1 MGISF
6 KDSLSHR
13 EKQSVVVKTMA
24 VDLPVTQAAI
34 NVNDFTPCTD
44 GRYDIYNQYTDENCS
59 TVDSLKNV
67 QVDSNQINITQEVNS
82 QYIPFSIPRYWDGID
97 LMDMFIQFHYVN
109 KDGASG
115 ISNAINVRYNDDTI
129 LCAWLIDDNVTSA
142 AGEVDFEITATG
154 VNEKGN
160 NYLWKSRPNGKL
172 TVLEA
177 LSYDGIIKPTDD
189 WYTGFVNTMTSYVA
203 DAKKY
208 SDAAAASAAS
218 IDAEKIAADVTA
230 RVNQQVAT
238 ELQSYYTRT
247 EVDTI
252 VGQIDG
258 LKDLTVDYDSATG
271 VLTFKNKDA
280 VIANPTINSL
290 SNLKVSYAVTD
301 GVGKI
306 TFLNG
311 EEEITTVEIGNVNP
325 SAEWTNALRS
335 DITSEISAATGE
347 LKTSIQEV
355 KTQADKT
362 DETLG
367 TVQSDLSST
376 KESVESLQTDV
387 ETAKNEATEAK
398 TTASSLKTKIDGNSE
413 AITQLN
419 NSISSLEEKV
429 NNLPSTQG
437 NVYDLTFEDV
447 NEGTR
452 ISLLENDEV
461 KSSHVVSGGGGGGTT
476 TSTITIARVTSEKA
490 VFLLGN
496 TVSINYEFTSIDNA
510 GDTTGNGTA
519 TWKVGNTTVATSTAV
534 QGKNSFDITSYL
546 KAGENTI
553 RLSITDTMGTIGT
566 KTWTITVVE
575 LKVESTFDD
584 TLFYSGEVT
593 FRYTPYGNISK
604 QIVFKLDGKNIGGVT
619 TSVSGRQMT
628 QTLPAQAHGSHLLEV
643 YMTAVINGETFQSNS
658 IYRDIIWIDAES
670 TVPVIGCAVAKL
682 SVTQY
687 NTVLIPYVVY
697 DPTHNP
703 ATIALAVD
711 GVKTSTLT
719 VSRTEQTWSYKPS
732 VTGEHKLT
740 ITCGDTVKTITAT
753 VDELGIDVSPVTTN
767 LAIDFNPAGK
777 TNADETKL
785 WTDGTYHLTVSDNF
799 DWSNGG
805 YQIDDDGDTYFCV
818 KAGTT
823 AVIDYPL
830 FKDDAKKTGKEF
842 KLMYRCTNVRNY
854 DAQVLSCLS
863 GGIGL
868 NVCAQTAELKSEQN
882 SLSTPYAEDNYME
895 LEFNILPDNPYR
907 EMVTWIDGIPQHFE
921 LYETSDSFTQ
931 TSSVGI
937 TIGSDDCDVHIYRM
951 KAYTMNLTDD
961 EMLDNFIADAKNADE
976 MIDRYIRNN
985 ILDSSGNLDPDIL
998 AEKCP
1003 DLRIIKIDTPR
1014 FTTSKKDKVA
1024 STSFQQIYKN
1034 GRVVDNW
1041 ISYDGIHNGQGTSSE
1056 YYGESGRNLELN
1068 CKNGFTFSDGQTAE
1082 KYSMSKNA
1090 IPINYFNIKLNI
1102 ASSENIN
1109 NSYLASEFNRFNP
1122 HVRSAKKKD
1131 PRVRD
1136 TMEFHPCVVF
1146 IRETD
1151 LENAVEFKD
1160 GEWHFYG
1167 CGNIGN
1173 SKKNSEAFG
1182 MNPENHKE
1190 FIVEVSNNVDPQ
1202 CRFLSDDLSA
1212 EGWDGDTSF
1221 EFRYSNPD
1229 CTDEEIQA
1237 GKDAWQAL
1245 LTWVVNADA
1254 KEFVAHFEDHFVKD
1268 SLLFFYLFTER
1279 HTMVDNRAKNT
1290 FWHTEDLIH
1299 WDVDFDY
1306 DNDTAMGN
1314 DNEGGLTLTYGY
1326 EDTDTIGTKSVFN
1339 AADSKVWCMIRDNF
1353 QTDLDSMYQSLE
1365 SKLAWSSTRILSEM
1379 EQEQAMK
1386 PERLWVA
1393 DMRRKY
1399 FRTYEDNGTTSY
1411 IPMMN
1416 GDKKMQRRQYQKYQ
1430 DKYVASKHVS
1440 STATADVITIRAYTP
1455 TNWQGVAPDGT
1466 FHIVPYAD
1474 TYIVVRFGSNL
1485 SKVRAKRG
1493 KTYDIKSTIAAMN
1506 DTEVYVYNASMIQ
1519 SIGDIAPFYPG
1530 YTDFNQ
1536 GVKLTDLTIGSGV
1549 SGYQN
1554 TNLND
1559 FGIGNNVLLQHL
1571 NLQNLP
1577 NLKKAVSLEKCVSLI
1592 DFLADGSG
1600 ITGVVLPTGGKIT
1613 TAHIPA
1619 VASLTGRN
1627 IYFLTDLQ
1635 LANFDNLVTLSL
1647 DTCPTIDILDY
1658 VTKAKNL
1665 SRARLIGIDWTLS
1678 DTAVLDR
1685 LYGMA
1690 GIDENGYNTA
1700 RSVLAGKVHIPVM
1713 RERKLADYRAAWPD
1727 LEITYDTLINQFTVT
1742 FKNDN
1747 GDVLDVQY
1755 VDKGEKPVDPI
1766 TRKENPIS
1774 TPTKASTVENDFTF
1788 DKWDTELVPIF
1799 GNVTI
1804 TATYKSTRRNYTIR
1818 YMGKGTVKQETKAPY
1833 GTNVLYTGD
1842 TPSYTSEETA
1852 YKYYLFTGWD
1862 QSGYVTGDKTINAVY
1877 DSCEYSQGYF
1887 DGKKLADLRPVEI
1900 YALIKVG
1907 LESTVLNDKDSLSI
1921 ELGHD
1926 YSYSDIEEHVL
1937 IDKKTVFNGTNH
1949 VDTELSLFEEDRDF
1963 VMAID
1968 FMFDQNN
1975 SNNAVL
1981 AQCFQT
1987 NGMDGF
1993 RLWYQDN
2000 PKLTW
2005 GTASTAAAAL
2015 GRREIIVLRH
2025 VKGENG
2031 LHVYNSNLAGSE
2043 VAYVNLNR
2051 ARATATNAP
2060 IVFGCSRA
2068 DDGGYENYAV
2078 GTIYWSKV
2086 WFADLGETACK
2097 QLAAWTH
2104 ENIPFEMMGFKRFYL
2119 SDNSSKRCSLT
2130 FLAST
2135 LLSRQMALST
2145 LSTNEGGWAECTLN
2159 KVLNTRMFAA
2169 FPIVWQQII
2178 KKVKVAS
2185 SIGNMLTEISSSDC
2199 YLTIPSAY
2207 ELDPS
2212 MTQEPYCY
2220 EGTPI
2225 SWMTTNKSRA
2235 CAYDGGNNA
2244 TYWTRSPN
2252 VSYSSYGFMVDENG
2266 SLYGYF
2272 YPYNEGGIRLM
2283 FSI

>member
-1 MGISF
+1 MAISF
-6 KDSLSHR
+6 SDSLKKSTSALETVIPH
-13 EKQSVVVKTMA
+13 EEVS
-24 VDLPVTQAAI
+24 TQAVVI
-34 NVNDFTPCTD
+34 SEEYTLCTD
-44 GRYDIYNQYTDENCS
+44 GRYEIYTQYFDSNCS
-59 TVDSLKNV
+59 TVDNLKNITV
-67 QVDSNQINITQEVNS
+67 DAAQVNITQETNS
-82 QYIPFSIPRYWDGID
+82 QYIPFMIPRYWDGID
-97 LMDMFIQFHYVN
+97 LLPMLIQFHYSN
-109 KDGASG
+109 KDGTGG
-115 ISNAINVRYNDDTI
+115 ISNAVNVRYNNDTI
-129 LCAWLIDDNVTSA
+129 VCAWLIDANVTA
-142 AGEVDFEITATG
+142 VAGDVAFEITATG
-154 VNEKGN
+154 VNEKGR
-160 NYLWKSRPNGKL
+160 NYIWKTRPNGKL

-177 LSYDGIIKPTDD
+177 LTNDGIVKPTDD
-189 WYTGFVNTMTSYVA
+189 WYTGFVNTMTGYVA
-203 DAKKY
+203 EAKKY
-208 SDAAAASAAS
+208 ADSASASASS
-218 IDAEKIAADVTA
+218 IDVEQIAANVTS
-230 RVNQQVAT
+230 RVNQQVNE
-238 ELQSYYTRT
+238 ELQNYYTKVQ
-247 EVDTI
+247 VDTML
-252 VGQIDG
+252 GEIDG
-258 LKDLTVDYDSATG
+258 LKDLTVLYDPLSG
-271 VLTFKNKDA
+271 VLTFKNKEK

-301 GVGKI
+301 GIGKL
-306 TFLNG
+306 TFKNG
-311 EEEITTVEIGNVNP
+311 ELEITSVEIGNVNP

-335 DITSEISAATGE
+335 DITAEITSAVGKVDATAQESKEQIGTLNE
-347 LKTSIQEV
+347 TVESIKTE
-355 KTQADKT
+355 
-362 DETLG
+362 LG
-367 TVQSDLSST
+367 TA
-376 KESVESLQTDV
+376 KENIGSLQTNV
-387 ETAKNEATEAK
+387 SEAKAEATEAK
-398 TTASSLKTKIDGNSE
+398 TTASSLKSGIDGNSE

-419 NSISSLEEKV
+419 NSVSALEEKV
-429 NNLPSTQG
+429 NGLPTSQG
-437 NVYDLTFEDV
+437 NVYDLTFEDLDA
-447 NEGTR
+447 GTR
-452 ISLLENDEV
+452 ISLLENDQI
-461 KSSHVVSGGGGGGTT
+461 KSSHVVSGGGGGVT
-476 TSTITIARVTSEKA
+476 TSTITITRVTSEKA
-490 VFLLGN
+490 VFLQGN
-496 TVSINYEFTSIDNA
+496 TVLIEYQFASVDNA

-519 TWKVGNTTVATSTAV
+519 TWRVGNTTVATSTAI
-534 QGKNSFDITSYL
+534 QGKNSFDITNYL

-553 RLSITDTMGTIGT
+553 RLSIADTMGTIGT
-566 KTWTITVVE
+566 KTWTVTVVE
-575 LKVESTFDD
+575 LKVESSFDD

-604 QIVFKLDGKNIGGVT
+604 QVVFKLDGKNIGGTT
-619 TSVSGRQMT
+619 TSISGRQMT
-628 QTLPAQAHGSHLLEV
+628 QTIPTQSHGSHLLEV
-643 YMTAVINGETFQSNS
+643 YMTAVINDETFQSNS
-658 IYRDIIWIDAES
+658 IYRDIIWIDSES
-670 TVPVIGCAVAKL
+670 SVPVIGCAMADL

-703 ATIALAVD
+703 ATVTLAVD
-711 GVKTSTLT
+711 GVKTATLS
-719 VSRTEQTWSYKPS
+719 VGRTEQTWSYKP
-732 VTGEHKLT
+732 TTAGKHTLT
-740 ITCGDTVKTITAT
+740 ITCGETVKTISAN
-753 VDELGIDVSPVTTN
+753 VEELGIDVSPVTTN
-767 LAIDFNPAGK
+767 LAIDFNPSGK
-777 TNADETKL
+777 TNSDETRL

-805 YQIDDDGDTYFCV
+805 YQIDEDGDTYFCV

-823 AVIDYPL
+823 AVIDHQL

-842 KLMYRCTNVRNY
+842 KIMYRCTNVRNY

-863 GGIGL
+863 GGIGV
-868 NVCAQTAELKSEQN
+868 NICAQTAELKSEQN
-882 SLSTPYAEDNYME
+882 TLSTPYAEDNYME

-931 TSSVGI
+931 TSPVGI
-937 TIGSDDCDVHIYRM
+937 TIGSDDCDVHIYRI
-951 KAYTMNLTDD
+951 KAYTMKLTDD
-961 EMLDNFIADAKNADE
+961 EMMDNFIADAKNADE
-976 MIDRYIRNN
+976 MINRYIRNN
-985 ILDSSGNLDPDIL
+985 ILDSSGNLDPDVL

-1014 FTTSKKDKVA
+1014 FTTSKKDKVS

-1056 YYGESGRNLELN
+1056 HYGESGRNLELN

-1082 KYSMSKNA
+1082 KYSMSENA

-1109 NSYLASEFNRFNP
+1109 NSYLANEFNRFNP
-1122 HVRSAKKKD
+1122 HIRSAKKKD

-1151 LENAVEFKD
+1151 IENAVEFKD

-1182 MNPENHKE
+1182 MDSENHKE

-1221 EFRYSNPD
+1221 EFRYSNPN
-1229 CTDEEIQA
+1229 CTEEEIQA

-1299 WDVDFDY
+1299 WDIDMDY

-1353 QTDLDSMYQSLE
+1353 QTELASMYQSLE
-1365 SKLAWSSTRILSEM
+1365 SKLAWSSNRILTEM

-1416 GDKKMQRRQYQKYQ
+1416 GDKKMQRRQFQKYQ
-1430 DKYVASKHVS
+1430 EKYIASKYVSA
-1440 STATADVITIRAYTP
+1440 TATADVITIRAYTP
-1455 TNWQGVAPDGT
+1455 INWAGVAPDGT

-1474 TYIVVRFGSNL
+1474 TYVAVRFGSNL

-1493 KTYDIKSTIAAMN
+1493 KTYDVKSTIAAMN

-1536 GVKLTDLTIGSGV
+1536 GIKLTDLTVGSGV

-1554 TNLND
+1554 TNLSD
-1559 FGIGNNVLLQHL
+1559 FSIGNNVLLQHL

-1600 ITGVVLPTGGKIT
+1600 ITGVVLPTGGKLT

-1619 VASLTGRN
+1619 ITSLTGRN
-1627 IYFLTDLQ
+1627 VYFLTDLQ
-1635 LANFDNLVTLSL
+1635 IAGFDNLVTLSL
-1647 DTCPTIDILDY
+1647 DNCPTIDILDF
-1658 VTKAKNL
+1658 VNKAKNL
-1665 SRARLIGIDWTLS
+1665 SRARLIGIDWTLE
-1678 DTAVLDR
+1678 DTTILDK

-1690 GIDENGYNTA
+1690 GIDENGYNTEKA
-1700 RSVLAGKVHIPVM
+1700 VLSGSVHVPVM
-1713 RERKLADYRAAWPD
+1713 KERKLADYRAAWPD
-1727 LEITYDTLINQFTVT
+1727 LDITYDTLINQFTVT

-1755 VDKGEKPVDPI
+1755 VDKGDKPVDPI
-1766 TRKENPIS
+1766 KRKENPIEA
-1774 TPTKASTVENDFTF
+1774 PTKASTVEDDFTF
-1788 DKWDTELVPIF
+1788 DKWDTTFAAVFSNII
-1799 GNVTI
+1799 I
-1804 TATYKSTRRNYTIR
+1804 TATYKSSRRNYTIK
-1818 YMGKGTVKQETKAPY
+1818 YVAKGTVKQETKAPY

-1842 TPSYTSEETA
+1842 IPTYTAEETA

-1862 QSGYVTGDKTINAVY
+1862 QSGYVNGDKTINAVY

-1887 DGKKLADLRPVEI
+1887 DDKDLDKMKPVEI

-1907 LESTVLNDKDSLSI
+1907 LETTVLHDKDHLSI

-1937 IDKKTVFNGTNH
+1937 IDKKTVFNGSNY
-1949 VDTELSLFEEDRDF
+1949 VDTELKLFEKDRDF
-1963 VMAID
+1963 VLAID
-1968 FMFDQNN
+1968 FSFDTTN

-1993 RLWYQDN
+1993 KLWYQDS
-2000 PKLTW
+2000 PKVTW
-2005 GTASTAAAAL
+2005 GTASTSAATL

-2025 VKGENG
+2025 IKGENG
-2031 LHVYNSNLAGSE
+2031 IHVYNSNLSGSD
-2043 VAYVNLNR
+2043 VAYVNLNK
-2051 ARATATNAP
+2051 ARATSADAP

-2068 DDGGYENYAV
+2068 DDGNYENYAV
-2078 GTIYWSKV
+2078 GAVYWSKV
-2086 WFADLGETACK
+2086 WFADLGEAACK
-2097 QLAAWTH
+2097 KLAAWTH
-2104 ENIPFEMMGFKRFYL
+2104 EQIPFDVMGFKRYYL
-2119 SDNSSKRCSLT
+2119 SDNTSRRCSLS
-2130 FLAST
+2130 FLAAN

-2145 LSTNEGGWAECTLN
+2145 MSTNEGGWADCNLN
-2159 KVLNTRMFAA
+2159 NTLNTRVIEA

-2178 KKVKVAS
+2178 KKVKVS
-2185 SIGNMLTEISSSDC
+2185 SSVGNMSSEITSSDC
-2199 YLTIPSAY
+2199 YLTIPSVY

-2220 EGTPI
+2220 EGSPI
-2225 SWMTTNKSRA
+2225 SWMTTNSSRA
-2235 CAYDGGNNA
+2235 CSSAGGDNA
-2244 TYWTRSPN
+2244 SYWTRSPN
-2252 VSYSSYGFMVDENG
+2252 VSYSSYSFMVDENG

-2272 YPYNEGGIRLM
+2272 YPYNEGGVRLI

>member
-1 MGISF
+1 MAISF
-6 KDSLSHR
+6 SDSLKKSTSALETVIPH
-13 EKQSVVVKTMA
+13 EEVS
-24 VDLPVTQAAI
+24 TQAVVI
-34 NVNDFTPCTD
+34 SEEYTLCTD
-44 GRYDIYNQYTDENCS
+44 GRYEIYTQYFDSNCS
-59 TVDSLKNV
+59 TVDNLKNITV
-67 QVDSNQINITQEVNS
+67 DAAQVNITQETNS
-82 QYIPFSIPRYWDGID
+82 QYIPFMIPRYWDGID
-97 LMDMFIQFHYVN
+97 LLPMLIQFHYSN
-109 KDGASG
+109 KDGTGG
-115 ISNAINVRYNDDTI
+115 ISNAVNVRYNNDTI
-129 LCAWLIDDNVTSA
+129 VCAWLIDANVTA
-142 AGEVDFEITATG
+142 VAGDVAFEITATG
-154 VNEKGN
+154 VNEKGR
-160 NYLWKSRPNGKL
+160 NYIWKTRPNGKL

-177 LSYDGIIKPTDD
+177 LTNDGIVKPTDD
-189 WYTGFVNTMTSYVA
+189 WYTGFVNTMTGYVA
-203 DAKKY
+203 EAKKY
-208 SDAAAASAAS
+208 ADSASASASS
-218 IDAEKIAADVTA
+218 IDVEQIAANVTS
-230 RVNQQVAT
+230 RVNQQVNE
-238 ELQSYYTRT
+238 ELQNYYTKVQ
-247 EVDTI
+247 VDTML
-252 VGQIDG
+252 GEIDG
-258 LKDLTVDYDSATG
+258 LKDLTVLYDPLSG
-271 VLTFKNKDA
+271 VLTFKNKEK

-301 GVGKI
+301 GIGKL
-306 TFLNG
+306 TFKNG
-311 EEEITTVEIGNVNP
+311 ELEITSVEIGNVNP

-335 DITSEISAATGE
+335 DITAEITSAVGKVDATAQESKEQIGTLNE
-347 LKTSIQEV
+347 TVESIKTE
-355 KTQADKT
+355 
-362 DETLG
+362 LG
-367 TVQSDLSST
+367 TA
-376 KESVESLQTDV
+376 KENIGSLQTNV
-387 ETAKNEATEAK
+387 SEAKAEATEAK
-398 TTASSLKTKIDGNSE
+398 TTASSLKSGIDGNSE

-419 NSISSLEEKV
+419 NSVSALEEKV
-429 NNLPSTQG
+429 NGLPTSQG
-437 NVYDLTFEDV
+437 NVYDLTFEDLDA
-447 NEGTR
+447 GTR
-452 ISLLENDEV
+452 ISLLENDQI
-461 KSSHVVSGGGGGGTT
+461 KSSHVVSGGGGGVT
-476 TSTITIARVTSEKA
+476 TSTITITRVTSEKA
-490 VFLLGN
+490 VFLQGN
-496 TVSINYEFTSIDNA
+496 TVLIEYQFASVDNA

-519 TWKVGNTTVATSTAV
+519 TWRVGNTTVATSTAI
-534 QGKNSFDITSYL
+534 QGKNSFDITNYL

-553 RLSITDTMGTIGT
+553 RLSIADTMGTIGT
-566 KTWTITVVE
+566 KTWTVTVVE
-575 LKVESTFDD
+575 LKVESSFDD

-604 QIVFKLDGKNIGGVT
+604 QVVFKLDGKNIGGTT
-619 TSVSGRQMT
+619 TSISGRQMT
-628 QTLPAQAHGSHLLEV
+628 QTIPTQSHGSHLLEV
-643 YMTAVINGETFQSNS
+643 YMTAVINDETFQSNS
-658 IYRDIIWIDAES
+658 IYRDIIWIDSES
-670 TVPVIGCAVAKL
+670 SVPVIGCAMVDL

-703 ATIALAVD
+703 ATVTLAVD
-711 GVKTSTLT
+711 GVKTATLS
-719 VSRTEQTWSYKPS
+719 VGRTEQTWSYKP
-732 VTGEHKLT
+732 TTAGKHTLT
-740 ITCGDTVKTITAT
+740 ITCGETVKTISAN
-753 VDELGIDVSPVTTN
+753 VEELGIDVSPVTTN
-767 LAIDFNPAGK
+767 LAIDFNPSGK
-777 TNADETKL
+777 TNSDETRL

-805 YQIDDDGDTYFCV
+805 YQIDEDGDTYFCV

-823 AVIDYPL
+823 AVIDHQL

-842 KLMYRCTNVRNY
+842 KIMYRCTNVRNY

-863 GGIGL
+863 GGIGV
-868 NVCAQTAELKSEQN
+868 NICAQTAELKSEQN
-882 SLSTPYAEDNYME
+882 TLSTPYAEDNYME

-931 TSSVGI
+931 TSPVGI
-937 TIGSDDCDVHIYRM
+937 TIGSDDCDVHIYRI

-961 EMLDNFIADAKNADE
+961 EMMDNFIADAKNADE
-976 MIDRYIRNN
+976 MINRYIRNN
-985 ILDSSGNLDPDIL
+985 ILDSSGNLDPDVL

-1014 FTTSKKDKVA
+1014 FTTSKKDKVS

-1056 YYGESGRNLELN
+1056 HYGESGRNLELN

-1082 KYSMSKNA
+1082 KYSMSENA

-1109 NSYLASEFNRFNP
+1109 NSYLANEFNRFNP
-1122 HVRSAKKKD
+1122 HIRSAKKKD

-1151 LENAVEFKD
+1151 IENAVEFKD

-1182 MNPENHKE
+1182 MDSENHKE

-1221 EFRYSNPD
+1221 EFRYSNPN
-1229 CTDEEIQA
+1229 CTEEEIQA

-1299 WDVDFDY
+1299 WDIDMDY

-1353 QTDLDSMYQSLE
+1353 QTELASMYQSLE
-1365 SKLAWSSTRILSEM
+1365 SKLAWSSNRILTEM

-1416 GDKKMQRRQYQKYQ
+1416 GDKKMQRRQFQKYQ
-1430 DKYVASKHVS
+1430 EKYIASKYVSA
-1440 STATADVITIRAYTP
+1440 TATADVITIRAYTP
-1455 TNWQGVAPDGT
+1455 INWAGVAPDGT

-1474 TYIVVRFGSNL
+1474 TYVAVRFGSNL

-1493 KTYDIKSTIAAMN
+1493 KTYDVKSTIAAMN

-1536 GVKLTDLTIGSGV
+1536 GIKLTDLTVGSGV

-1554 TNLND
+1554 TNLSD
-1559 FGIGNNVLLQHL
+1559 FSIGNNVLLQHL

-1600 ITGVVLPTGGKIT
+1600 ITGVVLPTGGKLT

-1619 VASLTGRN
+1619 ITSLTGRN
-1627 IYFLTDLQ
+1627 VYFLTDLQ
-1635 LANFDNLVTLSL
+1635 IAGFDNLVTLSL
-1647 DTCPTIDILDY
+1647 DNCPTIDILDF
-1658 VTKAKNL
+1658 VNKAKNL
-1665 SRARLIGIDWTLS
+1665 SRARLIGIDWTLE
-1678 DTAVLDR
+1678 DTTILDK

-1690 GIDENGYNTA
+1690 GIDENGYNTEKA
-1700 RSVLAGKVHIPVM
+1700 VLSGSVHVPVM
-1713 RERKLADYRAAWPD
+1713 KERKLADYRAAWPD
-1727 LEITYDTLINQFTVT
+1727 LDITYDTLINQFTVT

-1755 VDKGEKPVDPI
+1755 VDKGDKPVDPI
-1766 TRKENPIS
+1766 KRKENPIEA
-1774 TPTKASTVENDFTF
+1774 PTKASTVEDDFTF
-1788 DKWDTELVPIF
+1788 DKWDTTFAAVFSNII
-1799 GNVTI
+1799 I
-1804 TATYKSTRRNYTIR
+1804 TATYKSSRRNYTIK
-1818 YMGKGTVKQETKAPY
+1818 YVAKGTVKQETKAPY

-1842 TPSYTSEETA
+1842 IPTYTAEETA

-1862 QSGYVTGDKTINAVY
+1862 QSGYVNGDKTINAVY

-1887 DGKKLADLRPVEI
+1887 DDKDLDKMKPVEI

-1907 LESTVLNDKDSLSI
+1907 LETTVLHDKDHLSI

-1937 IDKKTVFNGTNH
+1937 IDKKTVFNGSNY
-1949 VDTELSLFEEDRDF
+1949 VDTELKLFEKDRDF
-1963 VMAID
+1963 VLAID
-1968 FMFDQNN
+1968 FSFDTTN

-1993 RLWYQDN
+1993 KLWYQDS
-2000 PKLTW
+2000 PKVTW
-2005 GTASTAAAAL
+2005 GTASTSAATL

-2025 VKGENG
+2025 IKGENG
-2031 LHVYNSNLAGSE
+2031 IHVYNSNLSGSD
-2043 VAYVNLNR
+2043 VAYVNLNK
-2051 ARATATNAP
+2051 ARATSADAP

-2068 DDGGYENYAV
+2068 DDGNYENYAV
-2078 GTIYWSKV
+2078 GAVYWSKV
-2086 WFADLGETACK
+2086 WFADLGEAACK
-2097 QLAAWTH
+2097 KLAAWTH
-2104 ENIPFEMMGFKRFYL
+2104 EQIPFDVMGFKRYYL
-2119 SDNSSKRCSLT
+2119 SDNTSRRCSLS
-2130 FLAST
+2130 FLAAN

-2145 LSTNEGGWAECTLN
+2145 MSTNEGGWADCNLN
-2159 KVLNTRMFAA
+2159 NTLNTRVIEA

-2178 KKVKVAS
+2178 KKVKVS
-2185 SIGNMLTEISSSDC
+2185 SSVGNMSSEITSSDC
-2199 YLTIPSAY
+2199 YLTIPSVY

-2220 EGTPI
+2220 EGSPI
-2225 SWMTTNKSRA
+2225 SWMTTNSSRA
-2235 CAYDGGNNA
+2235 CSSAGGDNA
-2244 TYWTRSPN
+2244 SYWTRSPN
-2252 VSYSSYGFMVDENG
+2252 VSYSSYSFMVDENG

-2272 YPYNEGGIRLM
+2272 YPYNEGGVRLI

>member
-575 LKVESTFDD
+575 LKAESTFDD

-921 LYETSDSFTQ
+921 LYESSDSFTQ
-931 TSSVGI
+931 TSPVGV
-937 TIGSDDCDVHIYRM
+937 TIGSDDCDVHIYRI

-985 ILDSSGNLDPDIL
+985 ILDSSGNLDPDVL

-1003 DLRIIKIDTPR
+1003 KLRIIKIDAPR
-1014 FTTSKKDKVA
+1014 FTTGKKDKVV
-1024 STSFQQIYKN
+1024 STSFQQIYKG
-1034 GRVVDNW
+1034 GRAVDNW
-1041 ISYDGIHNGQGTSSE
+1041 ISHNGIHNGQGTSSE
-1056 YYGESGRNLELN
+1056 HYGESGRNLELN
-1068 CKNGFTFSDGQTAE
+1068 CKNGFTFSDGQTTE
-1082 KYSMSKNA
+1082 KYSMSENA

-1109 NSYLASEFNRFNP
+1109 NSYLANEFNRFNP
-1122 HVRSAKKKD
+1122 HIRSAKKKD

-1151 LENAVEFKD
+1151 IENAVEFKD

-1182 MNPENHKE
+1182 MDSENHKE

-1221 EFRYSNPD
+1221 EFRYSNPN
-1229 CTDEEIQA
+1229 CTKEEIQA

-1299 WDVDFDY
+1299 WDIDMDY

-1353 QTDLDSMYQSLE
+1353 QTELASMYQSLE
-1365 SKLAWSSTRILSEM
+1365 SKLAWSSNRILTEM

-1416 GDKKMQRRQYQKYQ
+1416 GDKKMQRRQFQKYQ
-1430 DKYVASKHVS
+1430 EKYIASKYVSA
-1440 STATADVITIRAYTP
+1440 TATADVITIRAYTP
-1455 TNWQGVAPDGT
+1455 INWTGVAPDGT

-1474 TYIVVRFGSNL
+1474 TYAAVRFGSNL

-1493 KTYDIKSTIAAMN
+1493 KTYDVKSTIAAMN

-1536 GVKLTDLTIGSGV
+1536 GIKLTDLTVGSGV

-1554 TNLND
+1554 TNLSD
-1559 FGIGNNVLLQHL
+1559 FSIGNNVLLQHL

-1577 NLKKAVSLEKCVSLI
+1577 NLKKAVSLEKCVSLL

-1600 ITGVVLPTGGKIT
+1600 ITGVVLPTGGKLT

-1619 VASLTGRN
+1619 ITSLTGRN
-1627 IYFLTDLQ
+1627 VYFLTDLQ
-1635 LANFDNLVTLSL
+1635 IAGFDNLVTLSL
-1647 DTCPTIDILDY
+1647 DNCPTIDILDF
-1658 VTKAKNL
+1658 VNKAKNL
-1665 SRARLIGIDWTLS
+1665 SRARLIGIDWTLE
-1678 DTAVLDR
+1678 DTTILDK

-1690 GIDENGYNTA
+1690 GIDENGYNTEKA
-1700 RSVLAGKVHIPVM
+1700 VLSGSVHVPVM
-1713 RERKLADYRAAWPD
+1713 KERKLADYRAAWPD
-1727 LEITYDTLINQFTVT
+1727 LDITYDTLINQFTVT

-1755 VDKGEKPVDPI
+1755 VDKGDKPVDPI
-1766 TRKENPIS
+1766 KRKENPIEA
-1774 TPTKASTVENDFTF
+1774 PTKASTVEDDFTF
-1788 DKWDTELVPIF
+1788 DKWDTTFAAVFSNII
-1799 GNVTI
+1799 I
-1804 TATYKSTRRNYTIR
+1804 TATYKSSRRNYTIK
-1818 YMGKGTVKQETKAPY
+1818 YVAKGTVKQETKAPY

-1842 TPSYTSEETA
+1842 IPTYTAEETA

-1862 QSGYVTGDKTINAVY
+1862 QSGYVNGDKTINAVY

-1887 DGKKLADLRPVEI
+1887 DDKDLDKMKPVEI

-1907 LESTVLNDKDSLSI
+1907 LETTVLHDKDHLSI

-1937 IDKKTVFNGTNH
+1937 IDKKTVFNGSNY
-1949 VDTELSLFEEDRDF
+1949 VDTELKLFEKDRDF
-1963 VMAID
+1963 VLAID
-1968 FMFDQNN
+1968 FSFDTTN

-1993 RLWYQDN
+1993 KLWYQDS
-2000 PKLTW
+2000 PKVTW
-2005 GTASTAAAAL
+2005 GTASTSAATL

-2025 VKGENG
+2025 IKGENG
-2031 LHVYNSNLAGSE
+2031 IHVYNSNLSGSD
-2043 VAYVNLNR
+2043 VAYVNLNK
-2051 ARATATNAP
+2051 ARATSADAP

-2068 DDGGYENYAV
+2068 DDGNYENYAV
-2078 GTIYWSKV
+2078 GAVYWSKV
-2086 WFADLGETACK
+2086 WFADLGEAACK
-2097 QLAAWTH
+2097 KLAAWTH
-2104 ENIPFEMMGFKRFYL
+2104 EQIPFDVMGFKRYYL
-2119 SDNSSKRCSLT
+2119 SDNTSRRCSLS
-2130 FLAST
+2130 FLAAN

-2145 LSTNEGGWAECTLN
+2145 MSTNEGGWADCNLN
-2159 KVLNTRMFAA
+2159 NTLNTRVIEA

-2178 KKVKVAS
+2178 KKVKVS
-2185 SIGNMLTEISSSDC
+2185 SSVGNMSSEITSSDC
-2199 YLTIPSAY
+2199 YLTIPSVY

-2220 EGTPI
+2220 EGSPI
-2225 SWMTTNKSRA
+2225 SWMTTNSSRA
-2235 CAYDGGNNA
+2235 CSSAGGDNA
-2244 TYWTRSPN
+2244 SYWTRSPN
-2252 VSYSSYGFMVDENG
+2252 VSYSSYSFMVDENG

-2272 YPYNEGGIRLM
+2272 YPYNEGGVRLI

>member
-1 MGISF
+1 MAISF
-6 KDSLSHR
+6 SDSLKKSTSALETVIPH
-13 EKQSVVVKTMA
+13 EEVS
-24 VDLPVTQAAI
+24 TQAVVI
-34 NVNDFTPCTD
+34 SEEYTLCTD
-44 GRYDIYNQYTDENCS
+44 GRYEIYTQYFDSNCS
-59 TVDSLKNV
+59 TVDNLKNITV
-67 QVDSNQINITQEVNS
+67 DAAQVNITQETNS
-82 QYIPFSIPRYWDGID
+82 QYIPFMIPRYWDGID
-97 LMDMFIQFHYVN
+97 LLPMLIQFHYSN
-109 KDGASG
+109 KDGTGG
-115 ISNAINVRYNDDTI
+115 ISNAVNVRYNNDTI
-129 LCAWLIDDNVTSA
+129 VCAWLIDANVTA
-142 AGEVDFEITATG
+142 VAGDVAFEITATG
-154 VNEKGN
+154 VNEKGR
-160 NYLWKSRPNGKL
+160 NYIWKTRPNGKL

-177 LSYDGIIKPTDD
+177 LTNDGIVKPTDD
-189 WYTGFVNTMTSYVA
+189 WYTGFVNTMTGYVA
-203 DAKKY
+203 EAKKY
-208 SDAAAASAAS
+208 ADSASASASS
-218 IDAEKIAADVTA
+218 IDVEQIAANVTS
-230 RVNQQVAT
+230 RVNQQVNE
-238 ELQSYYTRT
+238 ELQNYYTKVQ
-247 EVDTI
+247 VDTML
-252 VGQIDG
+252 GEIDG
-258 LKDLTVDYDSATG
+258 LKDLTVLYDPLSG
-271 VLTFKNKDA
+271 VLTFKNKEK

-301 GVGKI
+301 GIGKL
-306 TFLNG
+306 TFKNG
-311 EEEITTVEIGNVNP
+311 ELEITSVEIGNVNP

-335 DITSEISAATGE
+335 DITAEITSAVGKVDATAQESKEQIGTLNE
-347 LKTSIQEV
+347 TVESIKTE
-355 KTQADKT
+355 
-362 DETLG
+362 LG
-367 TVQSDLSST
+367 TA
-376 KESVESLQTDV
+376 KENIGSLQTNV
-387 ETAKNEATEAK
+387 SEAKAEATEAK
-398 TTASSLKTKIDGNSE
+398 TTASSLKSGIDGNSE

-419 NSISSLEEKV
+419 NSVSALEEKV
-429 NNLPSTQG
+429 NGLPTSQG
-437 NVYDLTFEDV
+437 NVYDLTFEDLDA
-447 NEGTR
+447 GTR
-452 ISLLENDEV
+452 ISLLENDQI
-461 KSSHVVSGGGGGGTT
+461 KSSHVVSGGGGGVT
-476 TSTITIARVTSEKA
+476 TSTITITRVTSEKA
-490 VFLLGN
+490 VFLQGN
-496 TVSINYEFTSIDNA
+496 TVLIEYQFASVDNA

-519 TWKVGNTTVATSTAV
+519 TWRVGNTTVATSTAI
-534 QGKNSFDITSYL
+534 QGKNSFDITNYL

-553 RLSITDTMGTIGT
+553 RLSIADTMGTIGT
-566 KTWTITVVE
+566 KTWTVTVVE
-575 LKVESTFDD
+575 LKVESSFDD

-604 QIVFKLDGKNIGGVT
+604 QVVFKLDGKNIGGTT
-619 TSVSGRQMT
+619 TSISGRQMT
-628 QTLPAQAHGSHLLEV
+628 QTIPTQSHGSHLLEV
-643 YMTAVINGETFQSNS
+643 YMTAVINDETFQSNS
-658 IYRDIIWIDAES
+658 IYRDIIWIDSES
-670 TVPVIGCAVAKL
+670 SVPVIGCAMADL

-703 ATIALAVD
+703 ATVTLAVD
-711 GVKTSTLT
+711 GVKTATLS
-719 VSRTEQTWSYKPS
+719 VGRTEQTWSYKP
-732 VTGEHKLT
+732 TTAGKHTLT
-740 ITCGDTVKTITAT
+740 ITCGETVKTISAN
-753 VDELGIDVSPVTTN
+753 VEELGIDVSPVTTN
-767 LAIDFNPAGK
+767 LAIDFNPSGK
-777 TNADETKL
+777 TNSDETRL

-805 YQIDDDGDTYFCV
+805 YQIDEDGDTYFCV

-823 AVIDYPL
+823 AVIDHQL

-842 KLMYRCTNVRNY
+842 KIMYRCTNVRNY

-863 GGIGL
+863 GGIGV
-868 NVCAQTAELKSEQN
+868 NICAQTAELKSEQN
-882 SLSTPYAEDNYME
+882 TLSTPYAEDNYME

-931 TSSVGI
+931 TSPVGI
-937 TIGSDDCDVHIYRM
+937 TIGSDDCDVHIYRI

-961 EMLDNFIADAKNADE
+961 EMMDNFIADAKNADE
-976 MIDRYIRNN
+976 MINRYIRNN
-985 ILDSSGNLDPDIL
+985 ILDSSGNLDPDVL

-1014 FTTSKKDKVA
+1014 FTTSKKDKVS

-1056 YYGESGRNLELN
+1056 HYGESGRNLELN

-1082 KYSMSKNA
+1082 KYSMSENA

-1109 NSYLASEFNRFNP
+1109 NSYLANEFNRFNP
-1122 HVRSAKKKD
+1122 HIRSAKKKD

-1151 LENAVEFKD
+1151 IENAVEFKD

-1182 MNPENHKE
+1182 MDSENHKE

-1221 EFRYSNPD
+1221 EFRYSNPN
-1229 CTDEEIQA
+1229 CTEEEIQA

-1299 WDVDFDY
+1299 WDIDMDY

-1353 QTDLDSMYQSLE
+1353 QTELASMYQSLE
-1365 SKLAWSSTRILSEM
+1365 SKLAWSSNRILTEM

-1416 GDKKMQRRQYQKYQ
+1416 GDKKMQRRQFQKYQ
-1430 DKYVASKHVS
+1430 EKYIASKYVSA
-1440 STATADVITIRAYTP
+1440 TATADVITIRAYTP
-1455 TNWQGVAPDGT
+1455 INWAGVAPDGT

-1474 TYIVVRFGSNL
+1474 TYVAVRFGSNL

-1493 KTYDIKSTIAAMN
+1493 KTYDVKSTIAAMN

-1536 GVKLTDLTIGSGV
+1536 GIKLTDLTVGSGV

-1554 TNLND
+1554 TNLSD
-1559 FGIGNNVLLQHL
+1559 FSIGNNVLLQHL

-1600 ITGVVLPTGGKIT
+1600 ITGVVLPTGGKLT

-1619 VASLTGRN
+1619 ITSLTGRN
-1627 IYFLTDLQ
+1627 VYFLTDLQ
-1635 LANFDNLVTLSL
+1635 IAGFDNLVTLSL
-1647 DTCPTIDILDY
+1647 DNCPTIDILDF
-1658 VTKAKNL
+1658 VNKAKNL
-1665 SRARLIGIDWTLS
+1665 SRARLIGIDWTLE
-1678 DTAVLDR
+1678 DTTILDK

-1690 GIDENGYNTA
+1690 GIDENGYNTEKA
-1700 RSVLAGKVHIPVM
+1700 VLSGSVHVPVM
-1713 RERKLADYRAAWPD
+1713 KERKLADYRAAWPD
-1727 LEITYDTLINQFTVT
+1727 LDITYDTLINQFTVT

-1755 VDKGEKPVDPI
+1755 VDKGDKPVDPI
-1766 TRKENPIS
+1766 KRKENPIEA
-1774 TPTKASTVENDFTF
+1774 PTKASTVEDDFTF
-1788 DKWDTELVPIF
+1788 DKWDTTFAAVFSNII
-1799 GNVTI
+1799 I
-1804 TATYKSTRRNYTIR
+1804 TATYKSSRRNYTIK
-1818 YMGKGTVKQETKAPY
+1818 YVAKGTVKQETKAPY

-1842 TPSYTSEETA
+1842 IPTYTAEETA

-1862 QSGYVTGDKTINAVY
+1862 QSGYVNGDKTINAVY

-1887 DGKKLADLRPVEI
+1887 DDKDLDKMKPVEI

-1907 LESTVLNDKDSLSI
+1907 LETTVLHDKDHLSI

-1937 IDKKTVFNGTNH
+1937 IDKKTVFNGSNY
-1949 VDTELSLFEEDRDF
+1949 VDTELKLFEKDRDF
-1963 VMAID
+1963 VLAID
-1968 FMFDQNN
+1968 FSFDTTN

-1993 RLWYQDN
+1993 KLWYQDS
-2000 PKLTW
+2000 PKVTW
-2005 GTASTAAAAL
+2005 GTASSNAATL
-2015 GRREIIVLRH
+2015 GKREIIVLRH
-2025 VKGENG
+2025 IKGENG
-2031 LHVYNSNLAGSE
+2031 LHVYNSNLSGTE
-2043 VAYVNLNR
+2043 VAYVNLNK
-2051 ARATATNAP
+2051 ARITSTDAP

-2068 DDGGYENYAV
+2068 DDGNYENYAV
-2078 GTIYWSKV
+2078 GTVYWSKV
-2086 WFADLGETACK
+2086 WFADLGEEACK
-2097 QLAAWTH
+2097 QLATWTH
-2104 ENIPFEMMGFKRFYL
+2104 EQISFEMMGLKRYYL
-2119 SDNSSKRCSLT
+2119 SDNTSKRCALS
-2130 FLAST
+2130 FLAAN

-2145 LSTNEGGWAECTLN
+2145 MSTNEGGWATCNLN
-2159 KVLNTRMFAA
+2159 NTLNTRVFQA
-2169 FPIVWQQII
+2169 FPTVWQQII
-2178 KKVKVAS
+2178 KKVKVS
-2185 SIGNMLTEISSSDC
+2185 SSVGNMSSEITSSDC
-2199 YLTIPSAY
+2199 YLTIPSVY

-2220 EGTPI
+2220 EGSPI
-2225 SWMTTNKSRA
+2225 SWMTTNKSRR

-2244 TYWTRSPN
+2244 AYWTRSPN
-2252 VSYSSYGFMVDENG
+2252 IAYSTYAFMVDENG

>member
-1 MGISF
+1 MAISF
-6 KDSLSHR
+6 QDNFKKSVPISETSVLHKDISP
-13 EKQSVVVKTMA
+13 QAVVDA
-24 VDLPVTQAAI
+24 SDYIL
-34 NVNDFTPCTD
+34 CTD
-44 GRYDIYNQYTDENCS
+44 GRYEIYNQYTDSNYS
-59 TVDSLKNV
+59 TVDNLKNV
-67 QVDSNQINITQEVNS
+67 TVDANQINITQETNS
-82 QYIPFSIPRYWDGID
+82 QYIPFLIPRYWDGID
-97 LMDMFIQFHYVN
+97 LLPMFIQFNYSN
-109 KDGASG
+109 KNGTGG
-115 ISNAINVRYNDDTI
+115 ISNAVNVRYNSDTI
-129 LCAWLIDDNVTSA
+129 ICAWLIDENVTA
-142 AGEVDFEITATG
+142 VAGDVTFEITATG
-154 VNEKGN
+154 VNEKGRT
-160 NYLWKSRPNGKL
+160 YIWKTRPNGKL

-177 LSYDGIIKPTDD
+177 LTSGGIVKPTDD
-189 WYTGFVNTMTSYVA
+189 WYTGFVNTMTGYVA
-203 DAKKY
+203 EAKKY
-208 SDAAAASAAS
+208 ADSASASASS
-218 IDAEKIAADVTA
+218 IDVEQIAANVTS
-230 RVNQQVAT
+230 RVNQQVNE
-238 ELQSYYTRT
+238 ELQNYYTKVQ
-247 EVDTI
+247 VDTML
-252 VGQIDG
+252 GEIDG
-258 LKDLTVDYDSATG
+258 LKDLTVLYDPLSG
-271 VLTFKNKDA
+271 VLTFKNKEK

-301 GVGKI
+301 GIGKL
-306 TFLNG
+306 TFKNG
-311 EEEITTVEIGNVNP
+311 ELEITSVEIGNVNP

-335 DITSEISAATGE
+335 DITAEITSAVGKVDATAQESKEQIGTLNE
-347 LKTSIQEV
+347 TVESIKTE
-355 KTQADKT
+355 
-362 DETLG
+362 LG
-367 TVQSDLSST
+367 TA
-376 KESVESLQTDV
+376 KENIGSLQTNV
-387 ETAKNEATEAK
+387 SEAKAEATEAK
-398 TTASSLKTKIDGNSE
+398 TTASSLKSGIDGNSE

-419 NSISSLEEKV
+419 NSVSALEEKV
-429 NNLPSTQG
+429 NGLPTSQG
-437 NVYDLTFEDV
+437 NVYDLTFEDLDA
-447 NEGTR
+447 GTR
-452 ISLLENDEV
+452 ISLLENDQI
-461 KSSHVVSGGGGGGTT
+461 KSSHVVSGGGGGVT
-476 TSTITIARVTSEKA
+476 TSTITITRVTSEKA
-490 VFLLGN
+490 VFLQGN
-496 TVSINYEFTSIDNA
+496 TVLIEYQFASVDNA

-519 TWKVGNTTVATSTAV
+519 TWRVGNTTVATSTAI
-534 QGKNSFDITSYL
+534 QGKNSFDITNYL

-553 RLSITDTMGTIGT
+553 RLSIADTMGTIGT
-566 KTWTITVVE
+566 KTWTVTVVE
-575 LKVESTFDD
+575 LKVESSFDD

-604 QIVFKLDGKNIGGVT
+604 QVVFKLDGKNIGGTT
-619 TSVSGRQMT
+619 TSISGRQMT
-628 QTLPAQAHGSHLLEV
+628 QTIPTQSHGSHLLEV
-643 YMTAVINGETFQSNS
+643 YMTAVINDETFQSNS
-658 IYRDIIWIDAES
+658 IYRDIIWIDSES
-670 TVPVIGCAVAKL
+670 SVPVIGCAMADL

-703 ATIALAVD
+703 ATVTLAVD
-711 GVKTSTLT
+711 GVKTATLS
-719 VSRTEQTWSYKPS
+719 VGRTEQTWSYKP
-732 VTGEHKLT
+732 TTAGKHTLT
-740 ITCGDTVKTITAT
+740 ITCGETVKTISAN
-753 VDELGIDVSPVTTN
+753 VEELGIDVSPVTTN
-767 LAIDFNPAGK
+767 LAIDFNPSGK
-777 TNADETKL
+777 TNSDETRL

-823 AVIDYPL
+823 AVIDYQL

-842 KLMYRCTNVRNY
+842 KIMYRCTNVRNY

-863 GGIGL
+863 GGIGV
-868 NVCAQTAELKSEQN
+868 NICAQTAELKSEQN
-882 SLSTPYAEDNYME
+882 TLSTPYAEDNYME

-931 TSSVGI
+931 TSPVGI
-937 TIGSDDCDVHIYRM
+937 TIGSDDCDVHIYRI

-961 EMLDNFIADAKNADE
+961 EMMDNFIADAKNADE
-976 MIDRYIRNN
+976 MINRYIRNN
-985 ILDSSGNLDPDIL
+985 ILDSSGNLDPDVL

-1014 FTTSKKDKVA
+1014 FTTSKKDKVS

-1056 YYGESGRNLELN
+1056 HYGESGRNLELN

-1082 KYSMSKNA
+1082 KYSMSENA

-1109 NSYLASEFNRFNP
+1109 NSYLANEFNRFNP
-1122 HVRSAKKKD
+1122 HIRSAKKKD

-1151 LENAVEFKD
+1151 IENAVEFKD

-1182 MNPENHKE
+1182 MDSENHKE

-1221 EFRYSNPD
+1221 EFRYSNPN
-1229 CTDEEIQA
+1229 CTEEEIQA

-1299 WDVDFDY
+1299 WDIDMDY

-1353 QTDLDSMYQSLE
+1353 QTELASMYQSLE
-1365 SKLAWSSTRILSEM
+1365 SKLAWSSNRILTEM

-1416 GDKKMQRRQYQKYQ
+1416 GDKKMQRRQFQKYQ
-1430 DKYVASKHVS
+1430 EKYIASKYVSA
-1440 STATADVITIRAYTP
+1440 TATADVITIRAYTP
-1455 TNWQGVAPDGT
+1455 INWTGVAPDGT

-1474 TYIVVRFGSNL
+1474 TYVAVRFGSNL

-1493 KTYDIKSTIAAMN
+1493 KTYDVKSTIAAMN

-1536 GVKLTDLTIGSGV
+1536 GIKLTDLTVGSGV

-1554 TNLND
+1554 TNLSD
-1559 FGIGNNVLLQHL
+1559 FSIGNNVLLQHL

-1577 NLKKAVSLEKCVSLI
+1577 NLKKAVSLEKCVSLL

-1600 ITGVVLPTGGKIT
+1600 ITGVVLPTGGKLT

-1619 VASLTGRN
+1619 VASLAGRN

-1635 LANFDNLVTLSL
+1635 LAGFDNLVTLSL
-1647 DTCPTIDILDY
+1647 DTCPAIDILDY
-1658 VTKAKNL
+1658 VAKAKNL
-1665 SRARLIGIDWTLS
+1665 SRARLIGIDWNLP
-1678 DTAVLDR
+1678 DTTILDR
-1685 LYGMA
+1685 LYEMA

-1700 RSVLAGKVHIPVM
+1700 KSVLSGSVHVPVM
-1713 RERKLADYRAAWPD
+1713 RERKLADYSVAWPD
-1727 LEITYDTLINQFTVT
+1727 LEITYDTLINQFTAT
-1742 FKNDN
+1742 FENEN

-1774 TPTKASTVENDFTF
+1774 TPTKESTIENDFTF
-1788 DKWDTELVPIF
+1788 DKWDTEFVPLF
-1799 GNVTI
+1799 ANVVI
-1804 TATYKSTRRNYTIR
+1804 TATYKSTRRNYTIK
-1818 YMGKGTVKQETKAPY
+1818 YIAKGTVKQETKAPY

-1842 TPSYTSEETA
+1842 IPIYTAEETA

-1862 QSGYVTGDKTINAVY
+1862 QSGYVTGNKTINAVY
-1877 DSCEYSQGYF
+1877 DACEYSQGYF
-1887 DGKKLADLRPVEI
+1887 DNKKLADMRPVEI

-1907 LESTVLNDKDSLSI
+1907 LESTILNDKDPLSI

-1937 IDKKTVFNGTNH
+1937 INKKTVFNGTNH
-1949 VDTELSLFEEDRDF
+1949 VDTGVSLFEKDRDF

-1968 FMFDQNN
+1968 FVFDQNN
-1975 SNNAVL
+1975 TNNAVL

-1993 RLWYQDN
+1993 RLWYQDS

-2005 GTASTAAAAL
+2005 GTASTTASSL
-2015 GRREIIVLRH
+2015 GRREIVVLRH

-2031 LHVYNSNLAGSE
+2031 LHVYNSNLSGSE
-2043 VAYVNLNR
+2043 VSYVNLSKTR
-2051 ARATATNAP
+2051 VTSADAP

-2068 DDGGYENYAV
+2068 DDGSYENHAV
-2078 GTIYWSKV
+2078 GAVYWSKV
-2086 WFADLGETACK
+2086 WFADLGEAACK

-2130 FLAST
+2130 FLASI

-2145 LSTNEGGWAECTLN
+2145 LSTNEGGWAACNLN
-2159 KVLNTRMFAA
+2159 KILNTRMFEA

-2178 KKVKVAS
+2178 KQVKVAS
-2185 SIGNMLTEISSSDC
+2185 SVGNMSTEISSSDC

-2244 TYWTRSPN
+2244 SYWTRSPN
-2252 VSYSSYGFMVDENG
+2252 VTYSSYGFMVDENG

>member
-1 MGISF
+1 MAISF
-6 KDSLSHR
+6 QDNFKKSVPISETSVLHKDISP
-13 EKQSVVVKTMA
+13 QAVVDA
-24 VDLPVTQAAI
+24 SDYIL
-34 NVNDFTPCTD
+34 CTD
-44 GRYDIYNQYTDENCS
+44 GRYEIYNQYTDSNYS
-59 TVDSLKNV
+59 TVDNLKNV
-67 QVDSNQINITQEVNS
+67 TVDANQINITQETNS
-82 QYIPFSIPRYWDGID
+82 QYIPFLIPRYWDGID
-97 LMDMFIQFHYVN
+97 LLPMFIQFNYSN
-109 KDGASG
+109 KNGTGG
-115 ISNAINVRYNDDTI
+115 ISNAVNVRYNSDTI
-129 LCAWLIDDNVTSA
+129 ICAWLIDENVTA
-142 AGEVDFEITATG
+142 VAGDVTFEITATG
-154 VNEKGN
+154 VNEKGRT
-160 NYLWKSRPNGKL
+160 YIWKTRPNGKL

-177 LSYDGIIKPTDD
+177 LTSGGIVKPTDD
-189 WYTGFVNTMTSYVA
+189 WYTGFVNTMTGYVA
-203 DAKKY
+203 EAKKY
-208 SDAAAASAAS
+208 ADSASASASS
-218 IDAEKIAADVTA
+218 IDVEQIAANVTS
-230 RVNQQVAT
+230 RVNQQVNE
-238 ELQSYYTRT
+238 ELQNYYTKVQ
-247 EVDTI
+247 VDTMLGEI
-252 VGQIDG
+252 HG
-258 LKDLTVDYDSATG
+258 LKDLTVLYDPLSG
-271 VLTFKNKDA
+271 VLTFKNKEK

-301 GVGKI
+301 GIGKL
-306 TFLNG
+306 TFKNG
-311 EEEITTVEIGNVNP
+311 ELEITSVEIGNVNP

-335 DITSEISAATGE
+335 DITAEITSAVGKVDATAQESKEQIGTLNE
-347 LKTSIQEV
+347 TVESIKTE
-355 KTQADKT
+355 
-362 DETLG
+362 LG
-367 TVQSDLSST
+367 TA
-376 KESVESLQTDV
+376 KENIGSLQTNV
-387 ETAKNEATEAK
+387 SEAKAEATEAK
-398 TTASSLKTKIDGNSE
+398 TTASSLKSGIDGNSE

-419 NSISSLEEKV
+419 NSVSALEEKV
-429 NNLPSTQG
+429 NGLPTSQG
-437 NVYDLTFEDV
+437 NVYDLTFEDLDA
-447 NEGTR
+447 GTR
-452 ISLLENDEV
+452 ISLLENDQI
-461 KSSHVVSGGGGGGTT
+461 KSSHVVSGGGGGVT
-476 TSTITIARVTSEKA
+476 TSTITITRVTSEKA
-490 VFLLGN
+490 VFLQGN
-496 TVSINYEFTSIDNA
+496 TVLIEYQFASVDNA

-519 TWKVGNTTVATSTAV
+519 TWRVGNTTVATSTAI
-534 QGKNSFDITSYL
+534 QGKNSFDITNYL

-553 RLSITDTMGTIGT
+553 RLSIADTMGTIGT
-566 KTWTITVVE
+566 KTWTVTVVE
-575 LKVESTFDD
+575 LKVESSFDD

-604 QIVFKLDGKNIGGVT
+604 QVVFKLDGKNIGGTT
-619 TSVSGRQMT
+619 TSISGRQMT
-628 QTLPAQAHGSHLLEV
+628 QTIPTQSHGSHLLEV
-643 YMTAVINGETFQSNS
+643 YMTAVINDETFQSNS
-658 IYRDIIWIDAES
+658 IYRDIIWIDSES
-670 TVPVIGCAVAKL
+670 SVPVIGCAMADL

-703 ATIALAVD
+703 ATVTLAVD
-711 GVKTSTLT
+711 GVKTATLS
-719 VSRTEQTWSYKPS
+719 VGRTEQTWSYKP
-732 VTGEHKLT
+732 TTAGKHTLT
-740 ITCGDTVKTITAT
+740 ITCGETVKTISAN
-753 VDELGIDVSPVTTN
+753 VEELGIDVSPVTTN
-767 LAIDFNPAGK
+767 LAIDFNPSGK
-777 TNADETKL
+777 TNSDETRL

-823 AVIDYPL
+823 AVIDYQL

-842 KLMYRCTNVRNY
+842 KIMYRCTNVRNY

-863 GGIGL
+863 GGIGV
-868 NVCAQTAELKSEQN
+868 NICAQTAELKSEQN
-882 SLSTPYAEDNYME
+882 TLSTPYAEDNYME

-931 TSSVGI
+931 TSPVGI
-937 TIGSDDCDVHIYRM
+937 TIGSDDCDVHIYRI

-961 EMLDNFIADAKNADE
+961 EMMDNFIADAKNADE
-976 MIDRYIRNN
+976 MINRYIRNN
-985 ILDSSGNLDPDIL
+985 ILDSSGNLDPDVL

-1014 FTTSKKDKVA
+1014 FTTSKKDKVS

-1056 YYGESGRNLELN
+1056 HYGESGRNLELN
-1068 CKNGFTFSDGQTAE
+1068 CKNGFTFSDGQTTE
-1082 KYSMSKNA
+1082 KYSMSENA

-1109 NSYLASEFNRFNP
+1109 NSYLANEFNRFNP
-1122 HVRSAKKKD
+1122 HIRSAKKKD

-1151 LENAVEFKD
+1151 IENAVEFKD

-1182 MNPENHKE
+1182 MDSENHKE

-1221 EFRYSNPD
+1221 EFRYSNPN
-1229 CTDEEIQA
+1229 CTKEEIQA

-1299 WDVDFDY
+1299 WDIDMDY

-1353 QTDLDSMYQSLE
+1353 QTELASMYQSLE
-1365 SKLAWSSTRILSEM
+1365 SKLAWSSNRILTEM

-1416 GDKKMQRRQYQKYQ
+1416 GDKKMQRRQFQKYQ
-1430 DKYVASKHVS
+1430 EKYIASKYVSA
-1440 STATADVITIRAYTP
+1440 TATADVITIRAYTP
-1455 TNWQGVAPDGT
+1455 INWTGVAPDGT

-1474 TYIVVRFGSNL
+1474 TYVAVRFGSNL

-1493 KTYDIKSTIAAMN
+1493 KTYDVKSTIAAMN

-1536 GVKLTDLTIGSGV
+1536 GIKLTDLTVGSGV

-1554 TNLND
+1554 TNLSD
-1559 FGIGNNVLLQHL
+1559 FSIGNNVLLQHL

-1577 NLKKAVSLEKCVSLI
+1577 NLKKAVSLEKCVSLL

-1600 ITGVVLPTGGKIT
+1600 ITGVVLPTGGKLT

-1619 VASLTGRN
+1619 ITSLTGRN
-1627 IYFLTDLQ
+1627 VYFLTDLQ
-1635 LANFDNLVTLSL
+1635 IAGFDNLVTLSL
-1647 DTCPTIDILDY
+1647 DNCPTIDILDF
-1658 VTKAKNL
+1658 VNKAKNL
-1665 SRARLIGIDWTLS
+1665 SRARLIGIDWTLE
-1678 DTAVLDR
+1678 DTTILDK

-1690 GIDENGYNTA
+1690 GIDENGYNTEKA
-1700 RSVLAGKVHIPVM
+1700 VLSGSVHVPVM
-1713 RERKLADYRAAWPD
+1713 KERKLADYRAAWPD
-1727 LEITYDTLINQFTVT
+1727 LDITYDTLINQFTVT

-1755 VDKGEKPVDPI
+1755 VDKGDKPVDPI
-1766 TRKENPIS
+1766 KRKENPIEA
-1774 TPTKASTVENDFTF
+1774 PTKASTVEDDFTF
-1788 DKWDTELVPIF
+1788 DKWDTTFAAVFSNII
-1799 GNVTI
+1799 I
-1804 TATYKSTRRNYTIR
+1804 TATYKSSRRNYTIK
-1818 YMGKGTVKQETKAPY
+1818 YVAKGTVKQETKAPY

-1842 TPSYTSEETA
+1842 IPTYTAEETA

-1862 QSGYVTGDKTINAVY
+1862 QSGYVNGDKTINAVY

-1887 DGKKLADLRPVEI
+1887 DDKDLDKMKPVEI

-1907 LESTVLNDKDSLSI
+1907 LETTVLHDKDHLSI

-1937 IDKKTVFNGTNH
+1937 IDKKTVFNGSNY
-1949 VDTELSLFEEDRDF
+1949 VDTELKLFEKDRDF
-1963 VMAID
+1963 VLAID
-1968 FMFDQNN
+1968 FSFDTTN

-1993 RLWYQDN
+1993 KLWYQDS
-2000 PKLTW
+2000 PKVTW
-2005 GTASTAAAAL
+2005 GTASTSAATL

-2025 VKGENG
+2025 IKGENG
-2031 LHVYNSNLAGSE
+2031 IHVYNSNLSGSD
-2043 VAYVNLNR
+2043 VAYVNLNK
-2051 ARATATNAP
+2051 ARATSADAP

-2068 DDGGYENYAV
+2068 DDGNYENYAV
-2078 GTIYWSKV
+2078 GAVYWSKV
-2086 WFADLGETACK
+2086 WFADLGEAACK
-2097 QLAAWTH
+2097 KLAAWTH
-2104 ENIPFEMMGFKRFYL
+2104 EQIPFDVMGFKRYYL
-2119 SDNSSKRCSLT
+2119 SDNTSRRCSLS
-2130 FLAST
+2130 FLAAN

-2145 LSTNEGGWAECTLN
+2145 MSTNEGGWADCNLN
-2159 KVLNTRMFAA
+2159 NTLNTRVIEA

-2178 KKVKVAS
+2178 KKVKVS
-2185 SIGNMLTEISSSDC
+2185 SSVGNMSSEITSSDC
-2199 YLTIPSAY
+2199 YLTIPSVY

-2220 EGTPI
+2220 EGSPI
-2225 SWMTTNKSRA
+2225 SWMTTNSSRA
-2235 CAYDGGNNA
+2235 CSSAGGDNA
-2244 TYWTRSPN
+2244 SYWTRSPN
-2252 VSYSSYGFMVDENG
+2252 VSYSSYSFMVDENG

-2272 YPYNEGGIRLM
+2272 YPYNEGGVRLI

>member
-1 MGISF
+1 MAISF
-6 KDSLSHR
+6 SDSLKKSTSALETVIPH
-13 EKQSVVVKTMA
+13 EEVS
-24 VDLPVTQAAI
+24 TQAVVI
-34 NVNDFTPCTD
+34 SEEYTLCTD
-44 GRYDIYNQYTDENCS
+44 GRYEIYTQYFDSNCS
-59 TVDSLKNV
+59 TVDNLKNITV
-67 QVDSNQINITQEVNS
+67 DAAQVNITQETNS
-82 QYIPFSIPRYWDGID
+82 QYIPFMIPRYWDGID
-97 LMDMFIQFHYVN
+97 LLPMLIQFHYSN
-109 KDGASG
+109 KDGTGG
-115 ISNAINVRYNDDTI
+115 ISNAVNVRYNNDTI
-129 LCAWLIDDNVTSA
+129 VCAWLIDANVTA
-142 AGEVDFEITATG
+142 VAGDVAFEITATG
-154 VNEKGN
+154 VNEKGR
-160 NYLWKSRPNGKL
+160 NYIWKTRPNGKL

-177 LSYDGIIKPTDD
+177 LTNDGIVKPTDD
-189 WYTGFVNTMTSYVA
+189 WYTGFVNTMTGYVA
-203 DAKKY
+203 EAKKY
-208 SDAAAASAAS
+208 ADSASASASS
-218 IDAEKIAADVTA
+218 IDVEQIAANVTS
-230 RVNQQVAT
+230 RVNQQVNE
-238 ELQSYYTRT
+238 ELQNYYTKVQ
-247 EVDTI
+247 VDTML
-252 VGQIDG
+252 GEIDG
-258 LKDLTVDYDSATG
+258 LKDLTVLYDPLSG
-271 VLTFKNKDA
+271 VLTFKNKEK

-301 GVGKI
+301 GIGKL
-306 TFLNG
+306 TFKNG
-311 EEEITTVEIGNVNP
+311 ELEITSVEIGNVNP

-335 DITSEISAATGE
+335 DITAEITSAVGKVDATAQESKEQIGTLNE
-347 LKTSIQEV
+347 TVESIKTE
-355 KTQADKT
+355 
-362 DETLG
+362 LG
-367 TVQSDLSST
+367 TA
-376 KESVESLQTDV
+376 KENIGSLQTNV
-387 ETAKNEATEAK
+387 SEAKAEATEAK
-398 TTASSLKTKIDGNSE
+398 TTASSLKSGIDGNSE

-419 NSISSLEEKV
+419 NSVSALEEKV
-429 NNLPSTQG
+429 NGLPTSQG
-437 NVYDLTFEDV
+437 NVYDLTFEDLDA
-447 NEGTR
+447 GTR
-452 ISLLENDEV
+452 ISLLENDQI
-461 KSSHVVSGGGGGGTT
+461 KSSHVVSGGGGGVT
-476 TSTITIARVTSEKA
+476 TSTITITRVTSEKA
-490 VFLLGN
+490 VFLQGN
-496 TVSINYEFTSIDNA
+496 TVLIEYQFASVDNA

-519 TWKVGNTTVATSTAV
+519 TWRVGNTTVATSTAI
-534 QGKNSFDITSYL
+534 QGKNSFDITNYL

-553 RLSITDTMGTIGT
+553 RLSIADTMGTIGT
-566 KTWTITVVE
+566 KTWTVTVVE
-575 LKVESTFDD
+575 LKVESSFDD

-604 QIVFKLDGKNIGGVT
+604 QVVFKLDGKNIGGTT
-619 TSVSGRQMT
+619 TSISGRQMT
-628 QTLPAQAHGSHLLEV
+628 QTIPTQSHGSHLLEV
-643 YMTAVINGETFQSNS
+643 YMTAVINDETFQSNS
-658 IYRDIIWIDAES
+658 IYRDIIWIDSES
-670 TVPVIGCAVAKL
+670 SVPVIGCAMVDL

-703 ATIALAVD
+703 ATVTLAVD
-711 GVKTSTLT
+711 GVKTATLS
-719 VSRTEQTWSYKPS
+719 VGRNEQTWSYKP
-732 VTGEHKLT
+732 TTAGKHTLT
-740 ITCGDTVKTITAT
+740 ITCGETVKTISAN
-753 VDELGIDVSPVTTN
+753 VEELGIDVSPVTTN
-767 LAIDFNPAGK
+767 LAIDFNPSGK
-777 TNADETKL
+777 TNSDETRL

-805 YQIDDDGDTYFCV
+805 YQIDEDGDTYFCV

-823 AVIDYPL
+823 AVIDHQL

-842 KLMYRCTNVRNY
+842 KIMYRCTNVRNY

-863 GGIGL
+863 GGIGV
-868 NVCAQTAELKSEQN
+868 NICAQTAELKSEQN
-882 SLSTPYAEDNYME
+882 TLSTPYAEDNYME

-931 TSSVGI
+931 TSPVGI
-937 TIGSDDCDVHIYRM
+937 TIGSDDCDVHIYRI

-961 EMLDNFIADAKNADE
+961 EMMDNFIADAKNADE
-976 MIDRYIRNN
+976 MINRYIRNN
-985 ILDSSGNLDPDIL
+985 ILDSSGNLDPDAL

-1014 FTTSKKDKVA
+1014 FTTSKKDKVS

-1056 YYGESGRNLELN
+1056 HYGESGRNLELN

-1082 KYSMSKNA
+1082 KYSMSENA

-1109 NSYLASEFNRFNP
+1109 NSYLANEFNRFNP
-1122 HVRSAKKKD
+1122 HIRSAKKKD

-1151 LENAVEFKD
+1151 IENAVEFKD

-1182 MNPENHKE
+1182 MDSENHKE

-1221 EFRYSNPD
+1221 EFRYSNPN
-1229 CTDEEIQA
+1229 CTEEEIQA

-1299 WDVDFDY
+1299 WDIDMDY

-1353 QTDLDSMYQSLE
+1353 QTELASMYQSLE
-1365 SKLAWSSTRILSEM
+1365 SKLAWSSNRILTEM

-1416 GDKKMQRRQYQKYQ
+1416 GDKKMQRRQFQKYQ
-1430 DKYVASKHVS
+1430 EKYIASKYVSA
-1440 STATADVITIRAYTP
+1440 TATADVITIRAYTP
-1455 TNWQGVAPDGT
+1455 INWAGVAPDGT

-1474 TYIVVRFGSNL
+1474 TYVAVRFGSNL

-1493 KTYDIKSTIAAMN
+1493 KTYDVKSTIAAMN

-1536 GVKLTDLTIGSGV
+1536 GIKLTDLTVGSGV

-1554 TNLND
+1554 TNLSD
-1559 FGIGNNVLLQHL
+1559 FSIGNNVLLQHL

-1600 ITGVVLPTGGKIT
+1600 ITGVVLPTGGKLT

-1619 VASLTGRN
+1619 ITSLTGRN
-1627 IYFLTDLQ
+1627 VYFLTDLQ
-1635 LANFDNLVTLSL
+1635 IAGFDNLVTLSL
-1647 DTCPTIDILDY
+1647 DNCPTIDILDF
-1658 VTKAKNL
+1658 VNKAKNL
-1665 SRARLIGIDWTLS
+1665 SRARLIGIDWTLE
-1678 DTAVLDR
+1678 DTTILDK

-1690 GIDENGYNTA
+1690 GIDENGYNTEKA
-1700 RSVLAGKVHIPVM
+1700 VLSGSVHVPVM
-1713 RERKLADYRAAWPD
+1713 KERKLADYRAAWPD
-1727 LEITYDTLINQFTVT
+1727 LDITYDTLINQFTVT

-1755 VDKGEKPVDPI
+1755 VDKGDKPVDPI
-1766 TRKENPIS
+1766 KRKENPIEA
-1774 TPTKASTVENDFTF
+1774 PTKASTVEDDFTF
-1788 DKWDTELVPIF
+1788 DKWDTTFAAVFSNII
-1799 GNVTI
+1799 I
-1804 TATYKSTRRNYTIR
+1804 TATYKSSRRNYTIK
-1818 YMGKGTVKQETKAPY
+1818 YVAKGTVKQETKAPY

-1842 TPSYTSEETA
+1842 IPTYTAEETA

-1862 QSGYVTGDKTINAVY
+1862 QSGYVNGDKTINAVY

-1887 DGKKLADLRPVEI
+1887 DDKDLDKMKPVEI

-1907 LESTVLNDKDSLSI
+1907 LETTVLHDKDHLSI

-1937 IDKKTVFNGTNH
+1937 IDKKTVFNGSNY
-1949 VDTELSLFEEDRDF
+1949 VDTELKLFEKDRDF
-1963 VMAID
+1963 VLAID
-1968 FMFDQNN
+1968 FSFDTTN

-1993 RLWYQDN
+1993 KLWYQDS
-2000 PKLTW
+2000 PKVTW
-2005 GTASTAAAAL
+2005 GTASTSAATL

-2025 VKGENG
+2025 IKGENG
-2031 LHVYNSNLAGSE
+2031 IHVYNSNLSGSD
-2043 VAYVNLNR
+2043 VAYVNLNK
-2051 ARATATNAP
+2051 ARATSADAP

-2068 DDGGYENYAV
+2068 DDGNYENYAV
-2078 GTIYWSKV
+2078 GAVYWSKV
-2086 WFADLGETACK
+2086 WFADLGEAACK
-2097 QLAAWTH
+2097 KLAAWTH
-2104 ENIPFEMMGFKRFYL
+2104 EQIPFDVMGFKRYYL
-2119 SDNSSKRCSLT
+2119 SDNTSRRCSLS
-2130 FLAST
+2130 FLAAN

-2145 LSTNEGGWAECTLN
+2145 MSTNEGGWADCNLN
-2159 KVLNTRMFAA
+2159 NTLNTRVIEA

-2178 KKVKVAS
+2178 KKVKVS
-2185 SIGNMLTEISSSDC
+2185 SSVGNMSSEITSSDC
-2199 YLTIPSAY
+2199 YLTIPSVY

-2220 EGTPI
+2220 EGSPI
-2225 SWMTTNKSRA
+2225 SWMTTNSSRA
-2235 CAYDGGNNA
+2235 CSSAGGDNA
-2244 TYWTRSPN
+2244 SYWTRSPN
-2252 VSYSSYGFMVDENG
+2252 VSYSSYSFMVDENG

-2272 YPYNEGGIRLM
+2272 YPYNEGGVRLI

>member
-1 MGISF
+1 MAISF
-6 KDSLSHR
+6 QDNFKKSVPISETSVLHKDISP
-13 EKQSVVVKTMA
+13 QAVVDA
-24 VDLPVTQAAI
+24 SDYIL
-34 NVNDFTPCTD
+34 CTD
-44 GRYDIYNQYTDENCS
+44 GRYEIYNQYTDSNYS
-59 TVDSLKNV
+59 TVDNLKNV
-67 QVDSNQINITQEVNS
+67 TVDANQINITQETNS
-82 QYIPFSIPRYWDGID
+82 QYIPFLIPRYWDGID
-97 LMDMFIQFHYVN
+97 LLPMFIQFNYSN
-109 KDGASG
+109 KNGTGG
-115 ISNAINVRYNDDTI
+115 ISNAVNVRYNSDTI
-129 LCAWLIDDNVTSA
+129 ICAWLIDENVTA
-142 AGEVDFEITATG
+142 VAGDVTFEITATG
-154 VNEKGN
+154 VNEKGRT
-160 NYLWKSRPNGKL
+160 YIWKTRPNGKL

-177 LSYDGIIKPTDD
+177 LTSGGIVKPTDD
-189 WYTGFVNTMTSYVA
+189 WYTGFVNTMTGYVA
-203 DAKKY
+203 EAKKY
-208 SDAAAASAAS
+208 ADSASASASS
-218 IDAEKIAADVTA
+218 IDVEQIAANVTS
-230 RVNQQVAT
+230 RVNQQVNE
-238 ELQSYYTRT
+238 ELQNYYTKVQ
-247 EVDTI
+247 VDTML
-252 VGQIDG
+252 GEIDG
-258 LKDLTVDYDSATG
+258 LKDLTVLYDPLSG
-271 VLTFKNKDA
+271 VLTFKNKEK

-301 GVGKI
+301 GIGKL
-306 TFLNG
+306 TFKNG
-311 EEEITTVEIGNVNP
+311 ELEITSVEIGNVNP

-335 DITSEISAATGE
+335 DITAEITSAVGKVDATAQESKEQIGTLNE
-347 LKTSIQEV
+347 TVESIKTE
-355 KTQADKT
+355 
-362 DETLG
+362 LG
-367 TVQSDLSST
+367 TA
-376 KESVESLQTDV
+376 KENIGSLQTNV
-387 ETAKNEATEAK
+387 SEAKAEATEAK
-398 TTASSLKTKIDGNSE
+398 TTASSLKSGIDGNSE

-419 NSISSLEEKV
+419 NSVSALEEKV
-429 NNLPSTQG
+429 NGLPTSQG
-437 NVYDLTFEDV
+437 NVYDLTFEDLDA
-447 NEGTR
+447 GTR
-452 ISLLENDEV
+452 ISLLENDQI
-461 KSSHVVSGGGGGGTT
+461 KSSHIVSGGGGGVT
-476 TSTITIARVTSEKA
+476 TSTITITRVTSEKA
-490 VFLLGN
+490 VFLQGN
-496 TVSINYEFTSIDNA
+496 TVLIEYQFASVDNA

-519 TWKVGNTTVATSTAV
+519 TWRVGNTTVATSTAI
-534 QGKNSFDITSYL
+534 QGKNSFDITNYL

-553 RLSITDTMGTIGT
+553 RLSIADTMGTIGT
-566 KTWTITVVE
+566 KTWTVTVVE
-575 LKVESTFDD
+575 LKVESSFDD

-604 QIVFKLDGKNIGGVT
+604 QVVFKLDGKNIGGTT
-619 TSVSGRQMT
+619 TSISGRQMT
-628 QTLPAQAHGSHLLEV
+628 QTIPTQSHGSHLLEV
-643 YMTAVINGETFQSNS
+643 YMTAVINDETFQSNS
-658 IYRDIIWIDAES
+658 IYRDIIWIDSES
-670 TVPVIGCAVAKL
+670 SVPVIGCAMADL

-703 ATIALAVD
+703 ATVTLAVD
-711 GVKTSTLT
+711 GVKTATLS
-719 VSRTEQTWSYKPS
+719 VGRTEQTWSYKP
-732 VTGEHKLT
+732 TTAGKHTLT
-740 ITCGDTVKTITAT
+740 ITCGETVKTISAN
-753 VDELGIDVSPVTTN
+753 VEELGIDVSPVTTN
-767 LAIDFNPAGK
+767 LAIDFNPSGK
-777 TNADETKL
+777 TNSDETRL

-823 AVIDYPL
+823 AVIDYQL

-842 KLMYRCTNVRNY
+842 KIMYRCTNVRNY

-863 GGIGL
+863 GGIGV
-868 NVCAQTAELKSEQN
+868 NICAQTAELKSEQN
-882 SLSTPYAEDNYME
+882 TLSTPYAEDNYME

-931 TSSVGI
+931 TSPVGI
-937 TIGSDDCDVHIYRM
+937 TIGSDDCDVHIYRI

-961 EMLDNFIADAKNADE
+961 EMMDNFIADAKNADE
-976 MIDRYIRNN
+976 MINRYIRNN
-985 ILDSSGNLDPDIL
+985 ILDSSGNLDPDVL

-1014 FTTSKKDKVA
+1014 FTTSKKDKVS

-1056 YYGESGRNLELN
+1056 HYGESGRNLELN
-1068 CKNGFTFSDGQTAE
+1068 CKNGFTFSDGQTTE
-1082 KYSMSKNA
+1082 KYSMSENA

-1109 NSYLASEFNRFNP
+1109 NSYLANEFNRFNP
-1122 HVRSAKKKD
+1122 HIRSAKKKD

-1151 LENAVEFKD
+1151 IENAVEFKD

-1182 MNPENHKE
+1182 MDSENHKE

-1221 EFRYSNPD
+1221 EFRYSNPN
-1229 CTDEEIQA
+1229 CTKEEIQT

-1254 KEFVAHFEDHFVKD
+1254 KEFVAHFEDHFIKD

-1299 WDVDFDY
+1299 WDIDMDY

-1353 QTDLDSMYQSLE
+1353 QTELASMYQSLE
-1365 SKLAWSSTRILSEM
+1365 SKLAWSSNRILTEM

-1416 GDKKMQRRQYQKYQ
+1416 GDKKMQRRQFQKYQ
-1430 DKYVASKHVS
+1430 EKYIASKYVSA
-1440 STATADVITIRAYTP
+1440 TATADVITIRAYTP
-1455 TNWQGVAPDGT
+1455 INWTGVAPDGT

-1474 TYIVVRFGSNL
+1474 TYVAVRFGSNL

-1493 KTYDIKSTIAAMN
+1493 KTYDVKSTIAAMN

-1536 GVKLTDLTIGSGV
+1536 GIKLTDLTVGSGV

-1554 TNLND
+1554 TNLSD
-1559 FGIGNNVLLQHL
+1559 FSIGNNVLLQHL

-1577 NLKKAVSLEKCVSLI
+1577 NLKKAVSLEKCVSLL

-1600 ITGVVLPTGGKIT
+1600 ITGVVLPTGGKLT

-1619 VASLTGRN
+1619 ITSLTGRN
-1627 IYFLTDLQ
+1627 VYFLTDLQ
-1635 LANFDNLVTLSL
+1635 IAGFDNLVTLSL
-1647 DTCPTIDILDY
+1647 DNCPTIDILDF
-1658 VTKAKNL
+1658 VNKAKNL
-1665 SRARLIGIDWTLS
+1665 SRARLIGIDWTLE
-1678 DTAVLDR
+1678 DTTILDK

-1690 GIDENGYNTA
+1690 GIDENGYNTEKA
-1700 RSVLAGKVHIPVM
+1700 VLSGSVHVPVM
-1713 RERKLADYRAAWPD
+1713 KERKLADYRAAWPD
-1727 LEITYDTLINQFTVT
+1727 LDITYDTLINQFTVT

-1755 VDKGEKPVDPI
+1755 VDKGDKPVDPI
-1766 TRKENPIS
+1766 KRKENPIEA
-1774 TPTKASTVENDFTF
+1774 PTKASTVEDDFTF
-1788 DKWDTELVPIF
+1788 DKWDTTFAAVFSNII
-1799 GNVTI
+1799 I
-1804 TATYKSTRRNYTIR
+1804 TATYKSSRRNYTIK
-1818 YMGKGTVKQETKAPY
+1818 YVAKGTVKQETKAPY

-1842 TPSYTSEETA
+1842 IPTYTAEETA

-1862 QSGYVTGDKTINAVY
+1862 QSGYVNGDKTINAVY

-1887 DGKKLADLRPVEI
+1887 DDKDLDKMKPVEI

-1907 LESTVLNDKDSLSI
+1907 LETTVLHDKDHLSI

-1937 IDKKTVFNGTNH
+1937 IDKKTVFNGSNY
-1949 VDTELSLFEEDRDF
+1949 VDTELKLFEKDRDF
-1963 VMAID
+1963 VLAID
-1968 FMFDQNN
+1968 FSFDTTN

-1993 RLWYQDN
+1993 KLWYQDS
-2000 PKLTW
+2000 PKVTW
-2005 GTASTAAAAL
+2005 GTASTSAATL

-2025 VKGENG
+2025 IKGENG
-2031 LHVYNSNLAGSE
+2031 IHVYNSNLSGSD
-2043 VAYVNLNR
+2043 VAYVNLNK
-2051 ARATATNAP
+2051 ARATSADAP

-2068 DDGGYENYAV
+2068 DDGNYENYAV
-2078 GTIYWSKV
+2078 GAVYWSKV
-2086 WFADLGETACK
+2086 WFADLGEAACK
-2097 QLAAWTH
+2097 KLAAWTH
-2104 ENIPFEMMGFKRFYL
+2104 EQIPFDVMGFKRYYL
-2119 SDNSSKRCSLT
+2119 SDNTSRRCSLS
-2130 FLAST
+2130 FLAAN

-2145 LSTNEGGWAECTLN
+2145 MSTNEGGWADCNLN
-2159 KVLNTRMFAA
+2159 NTLNTRVIEA

-2178 KKVKVAS
+2178 KKVKVS
-2185 SIGNMLTEISSSDC
+2185 SSVGNMSSEITSSDC
-2199 YLTIPSAY
+2199 YLTIPSVY

-2220 EGTPI
+2220 EGSPI
-2225 SWMTTNKSRA
+2225 SWMTTNSSRA
-2235 CAYDGGNNA
+2235 CSSAGGDNA
-2244 TYWTRSPN
+2244 SYWTRSPN
-2252 VSYSSYGFMVDENG
+2252 VSYSSYSFMVDENG

-2272 YPYNEGGIRLM
+2272 YPYNEGGVRLI

>member
-1 MGISF
+1 MAISF
-6 KDSLSHR
+6 SDSLKKSTSALETVIPH
-13 EKQSVVVKTMA
+13 EEVS
-24 VDLPVTQAAI
+24 TQAVVI
-34 NVNDFTPCTD
+34 SEEYTLCTD
-44 GRYDIYNQYTDENCS
+44 GRYEIYTQYFDSNCS
-59 TVDSLKNV
+59 TVDNLKNITV
-67 QVDSNQINITQEVNS
+67 DAAQVNITQETNS
-82 QYIPFSIPRYWDGID
+82 QYIPFMIPRYWDGID
-97 LMDMFIQFHYVN
+97 LLPMLIQFHYSN
-109 KDGASG
+109 KDGTGG
-115 ISNAINVRYNDDTI
+115 ISNAVNVRYNNDTI
-129 LCAWLIDDNVTSA
+129 VCAWLIDANVTA
-142 AGEVDFEITATG
+142 VAGDVAFEITATG
-154 VNEKGN
+154 VNEKGR
-160 NYLWKSRPNGKL
+160 NYIWKTRPNGKL

-177 LSYDGIIKPTDD
+177 LTNDGIVKPTDD
-189 WYTGFVNTMTSYVA
+189 WYTGFVNTMTGYVA
-203 DAKKY
+203 EAKKY
-208 SDAAAASAAS
+208 ADSASASASS
-218 IDAEKIAADVTA
+218 IDVEQIAANVTS
-230 RVNQQVAT
+230 RVNQQVNE
-238 ELQSYYTRT
+238 ELQNYYTKVQ
-247 EVDTI
+247 VDTML
-252 VGQIDG
+252 GEIDG
-258 LKDLTVDYDSATG
+258 LKDLTVLYDPLSG
-271 VLTFKNKDA
+271 VLTFKNKEK

-301 GVGKI
+301 GIGKL
-306 TFLNG
+306 TFKNG
-311 EEEITTVEIGNVNP
+311 ELEITSVEIGNMNP

-335 DITSEISAATGE
+335 DITAEITSAVGKVDATAQESKEQIGTLNE
-347 LKTSIQEV
+347 TVESIKTE
-355 KTQADKT
+355 
-362 DETLG
+362 LG
-367 TVQSDLSST
+367 TA
-376 KESVESLQTDV
+376 KENIGSLQTNV
-387 ETAKNEATEAK
+387 SEAKAEATEAK
-398 TTASSLKTKIDGNSE
+398 TTASSLKSGIDGNSE

-419 NSISSLEEKV
+419 NSVSALEEKV
-429 NNLPSTQG
+429 NGLPTSQG
-437 NVYDLTFEDV
+437 NVYDLTFEDLDA
-447 NEGTR
+447 GTR
-452 ISLLENDEV
+452 ISLLENDQI
-461 KSSHVVSGGGGGGTT
+461 KSSHVVSGGGGGVT
-476 TSTITIARVTSEKA
+476 TSTITITRVTSEKA
-490 VFLLGN
+490 VFLQGN
-496 TVSINYEFTSIDNA
+496 TVLIEYQFASVDNA

-519 TWKVGNTTVATSTAV
+519 TWRVGNTTVATSTAI
-534 QGKNSFDITSYL
+534 QGKNSFDITNYL

-553 RLSITDTMGTIGT
+553 RLSIADTMGTIGT
-566 KTWTITVVE
+566 KTWTVTVVE
-575 LKVESTFDD
+575 LKVESSFDD

-604 QIVFKLDGKNIGGVT
+604 QVVFKLDGKNIGGTT
-619 TSVSGRQMT
+619 TSISGRQMT
-628 QTLPAQAHGSHLLEV
+628 QTIPTQSHGSHLLEV
-643 YMTAVINGETFQSNS
+643 YMTAVINDETFQSNS
-658 IYRDIIWIDAES
+658 IYRDIIWIDSES
-670 TVPVIGCAVAKL
+670 SVPVIGCAMADL

-703 ATIALAVD
+703 ATVTLAVD
-711 GVKTSTLT
+711 GVKTATLS
-719 VSRTEQTWSYKPS
+719 VGRTEQTWSYKP
-732 VTGEHKLT
+732 TTAGKHTLT
-740 ITCGDTVKTITAT
+740 ITCGETVKTISAN
-753 VDELGIDVSPVTTN
+753 VEELGIDVSPVTTN
-767 LAIDFNPAGK
+767 LAIDFNPSGK
-777 TNADETKL
+777 TNSDETRL

-805 YQIDDDGDTYFCV
+805 YQIDEDGDTYFCV

-823 AVIDYPL
+823 AVIDHQL

-842 KLMYRCTNVRNY
+842 KIMYRCTNVRNY

-863 GGIGL
+863 GGIGV
-868 NVCAQTAELKSEQN
+868 NICAQTAELKSEQN
-882 SLSTPYAEDNYME
+882 TLSTPYAEDNYME

-931 TSSVGI
+931 TSPVGI
-937 TIGSDDCDVHIYRM
+937 TIGSDDCDVHIYRI

-961 EMLDNFIADAKNADE
+961 EMMDNFIADAKNADE
-976 MIDRYIRNN
+976 MINRYIRNN
-985 ILDSSGNLDPDIL
+985 ILDSSGNLDPDVL

-1014 FTTSKKDKVA
+1014 FTTSKKDKVS

-1056 YYGESGRNLELN
+1056 HYGESGRNLELN

-1082 KYSMSKNA
+1082 KYSMSENA

-1109 NSYLASEFNRFNP
+1109 NSYLANEFNRFNP
-1122 HVRSAKKKD
+1122 HIRSAKKKD

-1151 LENAVEFKD
+1151 IENAVEFKD

-1182 MNPENHKE
+1182 MDSENHKE

-1221 EFRYSNPD
+1221 EFRYSNPN
-1229 CTDEEIQA
+1229 CTEEEIQA

-1299 WDVDFDY
+1299 WDIDMDY

-1353 QTDLDSMYQSLE
+1353 QTELASMYQSLE
-1365 SKLAWSSTRILSEM
+1365 SKLAWSSNRILTEM

-1416 GDKKMQRRQYQKYQ
+1416 GDKKMQRRQFQKYQ
-1430 DKYVASKHVS
+1430 EKYIASKYVSA
-1440 STATADVITIRAYTP
+1440 TATADVITIRAYTP
-1455 TNWQGVAPDGT
+1455 INWAGVAPDGT

-1474 TYIVVRFGSNL
+1474 TYVAVRFGSNL

-1493 KTYDIKSTIAAMN
+1493 KTYDVKSTIAAMN

-1536 GVKLTDLTIGSGV
+1536 GIKLTDLTVGSGV

-1554 TNLND
+1554 TNLSD
-1559 FGIGNNVLLQHL
+1559 FSIGNNVLLQHL

-1600 ITGVVLPTGGKIT
+1600 ITGVVLPTGGKLT

-1619 VASLTGRN
+1619 ITSLTGRN
-1627 IYFLTDLQ
+1627 VYFLTDLQ
-1635 LANFDNLVTLSL
+1635 IAGFDNLVTLSL
-1647 DTCPTIDILDY
+1647 DNCPTIDILDF
-1658 VTKAKNL
+1658 VNKAKNL
-1665 SRARLIGIDWTLS
+1665 SRARLIGIDWTLE
-1678 DTAVLDR
+1678 DTTILDK

-1690 GIDENGYNTA
+1690 GIDENGYNTEKA
-1700 RSVLAGKVHIPVM
+1700 VLSGSVHVPVM
-1713 RERKLADYRAAWPD
+1713 KERKLADYRAAWPD
-1727 LEITYDTLINQFTVT
+1727 LDITYDTLINQFTVT

-1755 VDKGEKPVDPI
+1755 VDKGDKPVDPI
-1766 TRKENPIS
+1766 KRKENPIEA
-1774 TPTKASTVENDFTF
+1774 PTKASTVEDDFTF
-1788 DKWDTELVPIF
+1788 DKWDTTFAAVFSNII
-1799 GNVTI
+1799 I
-1804 TATYKSTRRNYTIR
+1804 TATYKSSRRNYTIK
-1818 YMGKGTVKQETKAPY
+1818 YVAKGTVKQETKAPY

-1842 TPSYTSEETA
+1842 IPTYTAEETA

-1862 QSGYVTGDKTINAVY
+1862 QSGYVNGDKTINAVY

-1887 DGKKLADLRPVEI
+1887 DDKDLDKMKPVEI

-1907 LESTVLNDKDSLSI
+1907 LETTVLHDKDHLSI

-1937 IDKKTVFNGTNH
+1937 IDKKTVFNGSNY
-1949 VDTELSLFEEDRDF
+1949 VDTELKLFEKDRDF
-1963 VMAID
+1963 VLAID
-1968 FMFDQNN
+1968 FSFDTTN

-1993 RLWYQDN
+1993 KLWYQDS
-2000 PKLTW
+2000 PKVTW
-2005 GTASTAAAAL
+2005 GTASTSAATL

-2025 VKGENG
+2025 IKGENG
-2031 LHVYNSNLAGSE
+2031 IHVYNSNLSGSD
-2043 VAYVNLNR
+2043 VAYVNLNK
-2051 ARATATNAP
+2051 ARATSADAP

-2068 DDGGYENYAV
+2068 DDGNYENYAV
-2078 GTIYWSKV
+2078 GAVYWSKV
-2086 WFADLGETACK
+2086 WFADLGEAACK
-2097 QLAAWTH
+2097 KLAAWTH
-2104 ENIPFEMMGFKRFYL
+2104 EQIPFDVMGFKRYYL
-2119 SDNSSKRCSLT
+2119 SDNTSRRCSLS
-2130 FLAST
+2130 FLAAN

-2145 LSTNEGGWAECTLN
+2145 MSTNEGGWADCNLN
-2159 KVLNTRMFAA
+2159 NTLNTRVIEA

-2178 KKVKVAS
+2178 KKVKVS
-2185 SIGNMLTEISSSDC
+2185 SSVGNMSSEITSSDC
-2199 YLTIPSAY
+2199 YLTIPSVY

-2220 EGTPI
+2220 EGSPI
-2225 SWMTTNKSRA
+2225 SWMTTNSSRA
-2235 CAYDGGNNA
+2235 CSSAGGDNA
-2244 TYWTRSPN
+2244 SYWTRSPN
-2252 VSYSSYGFMVDENG
+2252 VSYSSYSFMVDENG

-2272 YPYNEGGIRLM
+2272 YPYNEGGVRLI

>member
-1 MGISF
+1 MAISF
-6 KDSLSHR
+6 QDNFKKSVPISETSVLHKDISP
-13 EKQSVVVKTMA
+13 QAVVDA
-24 VDLPVTQAAI
+24 SDYIL
-34 NVNDFTPCTD
+34 CTD
-44 GRYDIYNQYTDENCS
+44 GRYEIYNQYTDSNYS
-59 TVDSLKNV
+59 TVDNLKNV
-67 QVDSNQINITQEVNS
+67 TVDANQINITQETNS
-82 QYIPFSIPRYWDGID
+82 QYIPFLIPRYWDGID
-97 LMDMFIQFHYVN
+97 LLPMFIQFNYSN
-109 KDGASG
+109 KNGTGG
-115 ISNAINVRYNDDTI
+115 ISNAVNVRYNSDTI
-129 LCAWLIDDNVTSA
+129 ICAWLIDENVTA
-142 AGEVDFEITATG
+142 VAGDVTFEITATG
-154 VNEKGN
+154 VNEKGRT
-160 NYLWKSRPNGKL
+160 YIWKTRPNGKL

-177 LSYDGIIKPTDD
+177 LTSGGIVKPTDD
-189 WYTGFVNTMTSYVA
+189 WYTGFVNTMTGYVA
-203 DAKKY
+203 EAKKY
-208 SDAAAASAAS
+208 ADSASASASS
-218 IDAEKIAADVTA
+218 IDVEQIAANVTS
-230 RVNQQVAT
+230 RVNQQVNE
-238 ELQSYYTRT
+238 ELQNYYTKVQ
-247 EVDTI
+247 VDTML
-252 VGQIDG
+252 GEIDG
-258 LKDLTVDYDSATG
+258 LKDLTVLYDPLSG
-271 VLTFKNKDA
+271 VLTFKNKEK

-301 GVGKI
+301 GIGKL
-306 TFLNG
+306 TFKNG
-311 EEEITTVEIGNVNP
+311 ELEITSVEIGNVNP

-335 DITSEISAATGE
+335 DITAEITSAVGKVDATAQESKEQIGTLNE
-347 LKTSIQEV
+347 TVESIKTE
-355 KTQADKT
+355 
-362 DETLG
+362 LG
-367 TVQSDLSST
+367 TA
-376 KESVESLQTDV
+376 KENIGSLQTNV
-387 ETAKNEATEAK
+387 SEAKAEATEAK
-398 TTASSLKTKIDGNSE
+398 TTASSLKSGIDGNSE

-419 NSISSLEEKV
+419 NSVSALEEKV
-429 NNLPSTQG
+429 NGLPTSQG
-437 NVYDLTFEDV
+437 NVYDLTFEDLDA
-447 NEGTR
+447 GTR
-452 ISLLENDEV
+452 ISLLENDQI
-461 KSSHVVSGGGGGGTT
+461 KSSHVVSGGGGGVT
-476 TSTITIARVTSEKA
+476 TSTITITRVTSEKA
-490 VFLLGN
+490 VFLQGN
-496 TVSINYEFTSIDNA
+496 TVLIEYQFASVDNA

-519 TWKVGNTTVATSTAV
+519 TWRVGNTTVATSTAI
-534 QGKNSFDITSYL
+534 QGKNSFDITNYL

-553 RLSITDTMGTIGT
+553 RLSIADTMGTIGT
-566 KTWTITVVE
+566 KTWTVTVVE
-575 LKVESTFDD
+575 LKVESSFDD

-604 QIVFKLDGKNIGGVT
+604 QVVFKLDGKNIGGTT
-619 TSVSGRQMT
+619 TSISGRQMT
-628 QTLPAQAHGSHLLEV
+628 QTIPTQSHGSHLLEV
-643 YMTAVINGETFQSNS
+643 YMTAVINDETFQSNS
-658 IYRDIIWIDAES
+658 IYRDIIWIDSES
-670 TVPVIGCAVAKL
+670 SVPVIGCAMADL

-703 ATIALAVD
+703 ATVTLAVD
-711 GVKTSTLT
+711 GVKTATLS
-719 VSRTEQTWSYKPS
+719 VGRTEQTWSYKP
-732 VTGEHKLT
+732 TTAGKHTLT
-740 ITCGDTVKTITAT
+740 ITCGETVKTISAN
-753 VDELGIDVSPVTTN
+753 VEELGIDVSPVTTN
-767 LAIDFNPAGK
+767 LAIDFNPSGK
-777 TNADETKL
+777 TNSDETRL

-823 AVIDYPL
+823 AVIDYQL

-842 KLMYRCTNVRNY
+842 KIMYRCTNVRNY

-863 GGIGL
+863 GGIGV
-868 NVCAQTAELKSEQN
+868 NICAQTAELKSEQN
-882 SLSTPYAEDNYME
+882 TLSTPYAEDNYME

-921 LYETSDSFTQ
+921 LYEASDSFTQ
-931 TSSVGI
+931 TSPVGI
-937 TIGSDDCDVHIYRM
+937 TIGSDDCDVHIYRI

-961 EMLDNFIADAKNADE
+961 EMMDNFIADAKNADE
-976 MIDRYIRNN
+976 MINRYIRNN
-985 ILDSSGNLDPDIL
+985 ILDSSGNLDPDVL

-1014 FTTSKKDKVA
+1014 FTTSKKDKVS

-1056 YYGESGRNLELN
+1056 HYGESGRNLELN
-1068 CKNGFTFSDGQTAE
+1068 CKNGFTFSDGQTTE
-1082 KYSMSKNA
+1082 KYSMSENA

-1109 NSYLASEFNRFNP
+1109 NSYLANEFNRFNP
-1122 HVRSAKKKD
+1122 HIRSAKKKD

-1151 LENAVEFKD
+1151 IENAVEFKD

-1182 MNPENHKE
+1182 MDSENHKE

-1221 EFRYSNPD
+1221 EFRYSNPN
-1229 CTDEEIQA
+1229 CTKEEIQA

-1299 WDVDFDY
+1299 WDIDMDY

-1353 QTDLDSMYQSLE
+1353 QTELASMYQSLE
-1365 SKLAWSSTRILSEM
+1365 SKLAWSSNRILTEM

-1416 GDKKMQRRQYQKYQ
+1416 GDKKMQRRQFQKYQ
-1430 DKYVASKHVS
+1430 EKYIASKYVSA
-1440 STATADVITIRAYTP
+1440 TATADVITIRAYTP
-1455 TNWQGVAPDGT
+1455 INWTGVAPDGT

-1474 TYIVVRFGSNL
+1474 TYVAVRFGSNL

-1493 KTYDIKSTIAAMN
+1493 KTYDVKSTIAAMN

-1536 GVKLTDLTIGSGV
+1536 GIKLTDLTVGSGV

-1554 TNLND
+1554 TNLSD
-1559 FGIGNNVLLQHL
+1559 FSIGNNVLLQHL

-1577 NLKKAVSLEKCVSLI
+1577 NLKKAVSLEKCVSLL

-1600 ITGVVLPTGGKIT
+1600 ITGVVLPTGGKLT

-1619 VASLTGRN
+1619 ITSLTGRN
-1627 IYFLTDLQ
+1627 VYFLTDLQ
-1635 LANFDNLVTLSL
+1635 IAGFDNLVTLSL
-1647 DTCPTIDILDY
+1647 DNCPTIDILDF
-1658 VTKAKNL
+1658 VNKAKNL
-1665 SRARLIGIDWTLS
+1665 SRARLIGIDWTLE
-1678 DTAVLDR
+1678 DTTILDK

-1690 GIDENGYNTA
+1690 GIDENGYNTEKA
-1700 RSVLAGKVHIPVM
+1700 VLSGSVHVPVM
-1713 RERKLADYRAAWPD
+1713 KERKLADYRAAWPD
-1727 LEITYDTLINQFTVT
+1727 LDITYDTLINQFTVT

-1755 VDKGEKPVDPI
+1755 VDKGDKPVDPI
-1766 TRKENPIS
+1766 KRKENPIEA
-1774 TPTKASTVENDFTF
+1774 PTKASTVEDDFTF
-1788 DKWDTELVPIF
+1788 DKWDTTFAAVFSNII
-1799 GNVTI
+1799 I
-1804 TATYKSTRRNYTIR
+1804 TATYKSSRRNYTIK
-1818 YMGKGTVKQETKAPY
+1818 YVAKGTVKQETKAPY

-1842 TPSYTSEETA
+1842 IPTYTAEETA

-1862 QSGYVTGDKTINAVY
+1862 QSGYVNGDKTINAVY

-1887 DGKKLADLRPVEI
+1887 DDKDLDKMKPVEI

-1907 LESTVLNDKDSLSI
+1907 LETTVLHDKDHLSI

-1937 IDKKTVFNGTNH
+1937 IDKKTVFNGSNY
-1949 VDTELSLFEEDRDF
+1949 VDTELKLFEKDRDF
-1963 VMAID
+1963 VLAID
-1968 FMFDQNN
+1968 FSFDTTN

-1993 RLWYQDN
+1993 KLWYQDS
-2000 PKLTW
+2000 PKVTW
-2005 GTASTAAAAL
+2005 GTASTSAATL

-2025 VKGENG
+2025 IKGENG
-2031 LHVYNSNLAGSE
+2031 IHVYNSNLSGSD
-2043 VAYVNLNR
+2043 VAYVNLNK
-2051 ARATATNAP
+2051 ARATSADAP

-2068 DDGGYENYAV
+2068 DDGNYENYAV
-2078 GTIYWSKV
+2078 GAVYWSKV
-2086 WFADLGETACK
+2086 WFADLGEAACK
-2097 QLAAWTH
+2097 KLAAWTH
-2104 ENIPFEMMGFKRFYL
+2104 EQIPFDVMGFKRYYL
-2119 SDNSSKRCSLT
+2119 SDNTSRRCSLS
-2130 FLAST
+2130 FLAAN

-2145 LSTNEGGWAECTLN
+2145 MSTNEGGWADCNLN
-2159 KVLNTRMFAA
+2159 NTLNTRVIEA

-2178 KKVKVAS
+2178 KKVKVS
-2185 SIGNMLTEISSSDC
+2185 SSVGNMSSEITSSDC
-2199 YLTIPSAY
+2199 YLTIPSVY

-2220 EGTPI
+2220 EGSPI
-2225 SWMTTNKSRA
+2225 SWMTTNSSRA
-2235 CAYDGGNNA
+2235 CSSAGGDNA
-2244 TYWTRSPN
+2244 SYWTRSPN
-2252 VSYSSYGFMVDENG
+2252 VSYSSYSFMVDENG

-2272 YPYNEGGIRLM
+2272 YPYNEGGVRLI

>member
-1 MGISF
+1 MAISF
-6 KDSLSHR
+6 QDNFKKSVPISETSVLHKDISP
-13 EKQSVVVKTMA
+13 QAVVDA
-24 VDLPVTQAAI
+24 SDYIL
-34 NVNDFTPCTD
+34 CTD
-44 GRYDIYNQYTDENCS
+44 GRYEIYNQYTDSNYS
-59 TVDSLKNV
+59 TVDNLKNV
-67 QVDSNQINITQEVNS
+67 TVDANQINITQETNS
-82 QYIPFSIPRYWDGID
+82 QYIPFLIPRYWDGID
-97 LMDMFIQFHYVN
+97 LLPMFIQFNYSN
-109 KDGASG
+109 KNGTGG
-115 ISNAINVRYNDDTI
+115 ISNAVNVRYNSDTI
-129 LCAWLIDDNVTSA
+129 ICAWLIDENVTA
-142 AGEVDFEITATG
+142 VAGDVTFEITATG
-154 VNEKGN
+154 VNEKGRT
-160 NYLWKSRPNGKL
+160 YIWKTRPNGKL

-177 LSYDGIIKPTDD
+177 LTSGGIVKPTDD
-189 WYTGFVNTMTSYVA
+189 WYTGFVNTMTGYVA
-203 DAKKY
+203 EAKKY
-208 SDAAAASAAS
+208 ADSASASASS
-218 IDAEKIAADVTA
+218 IDVEQIAANVTS
-230 RVNQQVAT
+230 RVNQQVNE
-238 ELQSYYTRT
+238 ELQNYYTKVQ
-247 EVDTI
+247 VDTML
-252 VGQIDG
+252 GEIDG
-258 LKDLTVDYDSATG
+258 LKDLTVLYDPLSG
-271 VLTFKNKDA
+271 VLTFKDKEK

-301 GVGKI
+301 GIGKL
-306 TFLNG
+306 TFKNG
-311 EEEITTVEIGNVNP
+311 ELEITSVEIGNVNP

-335 DITSEISAATGE
+335 DITAEITSAVGKVDATAQESKEQIGTLNE
-347 LKTSIQEV
+347 TVESIKTE
-355 KTQADKT
+355 
-362 DETLG
+362 LG
-367 TVQSDLSST
+367 TA
-376 KESVESLQTDV
+376 KENIGSLQTNV
-387 ETAKNEATEAK
+387 SEAKAEATEAK
-398 TTASSLKTKIDGNSE
+398 TTASSLKSGIDGNSE

-419 NSISSLEEKV
+419 NSVSALEEKV
-429 NNLPSTQG
+429 NGLPTSQG
-437 NVYDLTFEDV
+437 NVYDLTFEDLDA
-447 NEGTR
+447 GTR
-452 ISLLENDEV
+452 ISLLENDQI
-461 KSSHVVSGGGGGGTT
+461 KSSHVVSGGGGGVT
-476 TSTITIARVTSEKA
+476 TSTITITRVTSEKA
-490 VFLLGN
+490 VFLQGN
-496 TVSINYEFTSIDNA
+496 TVLIEYQFASVDNA

-519 TWKVGNTTVATSTAV
+519 TWRVGNTTVATSTAI
-534 QGKNSFDITSYL
+534 QGKNSFDITNYL

-553 RLSITDTMGTIGT
+553 RLSIADTMGTIGT
-566 KTWTITVVE
+566 KTWTVTVVE
-575 LKVESTFDD
+575 LKVESSFDD

-604 QIVFKLDGKNIGGVT
+604 QVVFKLDGKNIGGTT
-619 TSVSGRQMT
+619 TSISGRQMT
-628 QTLPAQAHGSHLLEV
+628 QTIPTQSHGSHLLEV
-643 YMTAVINGETFQSNS
+643 YMTAVINDETFQSNS
-658 IYRDIIWIDAES
+658 IYRDIIWIDSES
-670 TVPVIGCAVAKL
+670 SVPVIGCAMADL

-703 ATIALAVD
+703 ATVTLAVD
-711 GVKTSTLT
+711 GVKTATLS
-719 VSRTEQTWSYKPS
+719 VGRTEQTWSYKP
-732 VTGEHKLT
+732 TTAGKHTLT
-740 ITCGDTVKTITAT
+740 ITCGETVKTISAN
-753 VDELGIDVSPVTTN
+753 VEELGIDVSPVTTN
-767 LAIDFNPAGK
+767 LAIDFNPSGK
-777 TNADETKL
+777 TNSDETRL

-823 AVIDYPL
+823 AVIDYQL

-842 KLMYRCTNVRNY
+842 KIMYRCTNVRNY

-863 GGIGL
+863 GGIGV
-868 NVCAQTAELKSEQN
+868 NICAQTAELKSEQN
-882 SLSTPYAEDNYME
+882 TLSTPYAEDNYME

-931 TSSVGI
+931 TSPVGI
-937 TIGSDDCDVHIYRM
+937 TIGSDDCDVHIYRI

-961 EMLDNFIADAKNADE
+961 EMMDNFIADAKNADE
-976 MIDRYIRNN
+976 MINRYIRNN
-985 ILDSSGNLDPDIL
+985 ILDSSGNLDPDVL

-1014 FTTSKKDKVA
+1014 FTTSKKDKVS

-1056 YYGESGRNLELN
+1056 HYGESGRNLELN
-1068 CKNGFTFSDGQTAE
+1068 CKNGFTFSDGQTTE
-1082 KYSMSKNA
+1082 KYSMSENA

-1109 NSYLASEFNRFNP
+1109 NSYLANEFNRFNP
-1122 HVRSAKKKD
+1122 HIRSAKKKD

-1151 LENAVEFKD
+1151 IENAVEFKD

-1182 MNPENHKE
+1182 MDSENHKE

-1221 EFRYSNPD
+1221 EFRYSNPN
-1229 CTDEEIQA
+1229 CTKEEIQA

-1299 WDVDFDY
+1299 WDIDMDY

-1353 QTDLDSMYQSLE
+1353 QTELASMYQSLE
-1365 SKLAWSSTRILSEM
+1365 SKLAWSSNRILTEM

-1416 GDKKMQRRQYQKYQ
+1416 GDKKMQRRQFQKYQ
-1430 DKYVASKHVS
+1430 EKYIASKYVSA
-1440 STATADVITIRAYTP
+1440 TATADVITIRAYTP
-1455 TNWQGVAPDGT
+1455 INWTGVAPDGT

-1474 TYIVVRFGSNL
+1474 TYVAVRFGSNL

-1493 KTYDIKSTIAAMN
+1493 KTYDVKSTIAAMN

-1536 GVKLTDLTIGSGV
+1536 GIKLTDLTVGSGV

-1554 TNLND
+1554 TNLSD
-1559 FGIGNNVLLQHL
+1559 FSIGNNVLLQHL

-1577 NLKKAVSLEKCVSLI
+1577 NLKKAVSLEKCVSLL

-1600 ITGVVLPTGGKIT
+1600 ITGVVLPTGGKLT

-1619 VASLTGRN
+1619 ITSLTGRN
-1627 IYFLTDLQ
+1627 VYFLTDLQ
-1635 LANFDNLVTLSL
+1635 IAGFDNLVTLSL
-1647 DTCPTIDILDY
+1647 DNCPTIDILDF
-1658 VTKAKNL
+1658 VNKAKNL
-1665 SRARLIGIDWTLS
+1665 SRARLIGIDWTLE
-1678 DTAVLDR
+1678 DTTILDK

-1690 GIDENGYNTA
+1690 GIDENGYNTEKA
-1700 RSVLAGKVHIPVM
+1700 VLSGSVHVPVM
-1713 RERKLADYRAAWPD
+1713 KERKLADYRAAWPD
-1727 LEITYDTLINQFTVT
+1727 LDITYDTLINQFTVT

-1755 VDKGEKPVDPI
+1755 VDKGDKPVDPI
-1766 TRKENPIS
+1766 KRKENPIEA
-1774 TPTKASTVENDFTF
+1774 PTKASTVEDDFTF
-1788 DKWDTELVPIF
+1788 DKWDTTFAAVFSNII
-1799 GNVTI
+1799 I
-1804 TATYKSTRRNYTIR
+1804 TATYKSSRRNYTIK
-1818 YMGKGTVKQETKAPY
+1818 YVAKGTVKQETKAPY

-1842 TPSYTSEETA
+1842 IPTYTAEETA

-1862 QSGYVTGDKTINAVY
+1862 QSGYVNGDKTINAVY

-1887 DGKKLADLRPVEI
+1887 DDKDLDKMKPVEI

-1907 LESTVLNDKDSLSI
+1907 LETTVLHDKDHLSI

-1937 IDKKTVFNGTNH
+1937 IDKKTVFNGSNY
-1949 VDTELSLFEEDRDF
+1949 VDTELKLFEKDRDF
-1963 VMAID
+1963 VLAID
-1968 FMFDQNN
+1968 FSFDTTN

-1993 RLWYQDN
+1993 KLWYQDS
-2000 PKLTW
+2000 PKVTW
-2005 GTASTAAAAL
+2005 GTASTSAATL

-2025 VKGENG
+2025 IKGENG
-2031 LHVYNSNLAGSE
+2031 IHVYNSNLSGSD
-2043 VAYVNLNR
+2043 VAYVNLNK
-2051 ARATATNAP
+2051 ARATSADAP

-2068 DDGGYENYAV
+2068 DDGNYENYAV
-2078 GTIYWSKV
+2078 GAVYWSKV
-2086 WFADLGETACK
+2086 WFADLGEAACK
-2097 QLAAWTH
+2097 KLAAWTH
-2104 ENIPFEMMGFKRFYL
+2104 EQIPFDVMGFKRYYL
-2119 SDNSSKRCSLT
+2119 SDNTSRRCSLS
-2130 FLAST
+2130 FLAAN

-2145 LSTNEGGWAECTLN
+2145 MSTNEGGWADCNLN
-2159 KVLNTRMFAA
+2159 NTLNTRVIEA

-2178 KKVKVAS
+2178 KKVKVS
-2185 SIGNMLTEISSSDC
+2185 SSVGNMSSEITSSDC
-2199 YLTIPSAY
+2199 YLTIPSVY

-2220 EGTPI
+2220 EGSPI
-2225 SWMTTNKSRA
+2225 SWMTTNSSRA
-2235 CAYDGGNNA
+2235 CSSAGGDNA
-2244 TYWTRSPN
+2244 SYWTRSPN
-2252 VSYSSYGFMVDENG
+2252 VSYSSYSFMVDENG

-2272 YPYNEGGIRLM
+2272 YPYNEGGVRLI

>member
-1 MGISF
+1 MAISF
-6 KDSLSHR
+6 QDNFKKSVPISETSVLHKDISP
-13 EKQSVVVKTMA
+13 QAVVDA
-24 VDLPVTQAAI
+24 SDYIL
-34 NVNDFTPCTD
+34 CTD
-44 GRYDIYNQYTDENCS
+44 GRYEIYNQYTDSNYS
-59 TVDSLKNV
+59 TVDNLKNV
-67 QVDSNQINITQEVNS
+67 TVDANQINITQETNS
-82 QYIPFSIPRYWDGID
+82 QYIPFLIPRYWDGID
-97 LMDMFIQFHYVN
+97 LLPMFIQFNYSN
-109 KDGASG
+109 KNGTGG
-115 ISNAINVRYNDDTI
+115 ISNAVNVRYNSDTI
-129 LCAWLIDDNVTSA
+129 ICAWLIDENVTA
-142 AGEVDFEITATG
+142 VAGDVTFEITATG
-154 VNEKGN
+154 VNEKGRT
-160 NYLWKSRPNGKL
+160 YIWKTRPNGKL

-177 LSYDGIIKPTDD
+177 LTSGGIVKPTDD
-189 WYTGFVNTMTSYVA
+189 WYTGFVNTMTGYVA
-203 DAKKY
+203 EAKKY
-208 SDAAAASAAS
+208 ADSASASASS
-218 IDAEKIAADVTA
+218 IDVEQIAANVTS
-230 RVNQQVAT
+230 RVNQQVNE
-238 ELQSYYTRT
+238 ELQNYYTKVQ
-247 EVDTI
+247 VDTML
-252 VGQIDG
+252 GEIDG
-258 LKDLTVDYDSATG
+258 LKDLTVLYDPLSG
-271 VLTFKNKDA
+271 VLTFKNKEK

-301 GVGKI
+301 GIGKL
-306 TFLNG
+306 TFKNG
-311 EEEITTVEIGNVNP
+311 ELEITSVEIGNVNP

-335 DITSEISAATGE
+335 DITAEITSAVGKVDATAQESKEQIGTLNE
-347 LKTSIQEV
+347 TVESIKTE
-355 KTQADKT
+355 
-362 DETLG
+362 LG
-367 TVQSDLSST
+367 TA
-376 KESVESLQTDV
+376 KENIGSLQTNV
-387 ETAKNEATEAK
+387 SEAKAEATEAK
-398 TTASSLKTKIDGNSE
+398 TTASSLKSGIDGNSE

-419 NSISSLEEKV
+419 NSVSALEEKV
-429 NNLPSTQG
+429 NGLPTSQG
-437 NVYDLTFEDV
+437 NVYDLTFEDLDA
-447 NEGTR
+447 GTR
-452 ISLLENDEV
+452 ISLLENDQI
-461 KSSHVVSGGGGGGTT
+461 KSSHVVSGGGGGVT
-476 TSTITIARVTSEKA
+476 TSTITITRVTSEKA
-490 VFLLGN
+490 VFLQGN
-496 TVSINYEFTSIDNA
+496 TVLIEYQFASVDNA

-519 TWKVGNTTVATSTAV
+519 TWRVGNTTVATSTAI
-534 QGKNSFDITSYL
+534 QGKNSFDITNYL

-553 RLSITDTMGTIGT
+553 RLSIADTMGTIGT
-566 KTWTITVVE
+566 KTWTVTVVE
-575 LKVESTFDD
+575 LKVESSFDD

-604 QIVFKLDGKNIGGVT
+604 QVVFKLDGKNIGGTT
-619 TSVSGRQMT
+619 TSISGRQMT
-628 QTLPAQAHGSHLLEV
+628 QTIPTQSHGSHLLEV
-643 YMTAVINGETFQSNS
+643 YMTAVINDETFQSNS
-658 IYRDIIWIDAES
+658 IYRDIIWIDSES
-670 TVPVIGCAVAKL
+670 SVPVIGCSMADL

-703 ATIALAVD
+703 ATVTLAVD
-711 GVKTSTLT
+711 GVKTATLS
-719 VSRTEQTWSYKPS
+719 VGRTEQTWSYKP
-732 VTGEHKLT
+732 TTAGKHTLT
-740 ITCGDTVKTITAT
+740 ITCGETVKTISAN
-753 VDELGIDVSPVTTN
+753 VEELGIDVSPVTTN
-767 LAIDFNPAGK
+767 LAIDFNPSGK
-777 TNADETKL
+777 TNSDETRL

-823 AVIDYPL
+823 AVIDYQL

-842 KLMYRCTNVRNY
+842 KIMYRCTNVRNY

-863 GGIGL
+863 GGIGV
-868 NVCAQTAELKSEQN
+868 NICAQTAELKSEQN
-882 SLSTPYAEDNYME
+882 TLSTPYAEDNYME

-931 TSSVGI
+931 TSPVGI
-937 TIGSDDCDVHIYRM
+937 TIGSDDCDVHIYRI

-961 EMLDNFIADAKNADE
+961 GMMDNFIADAKNADE
-976 MIDRYIRNN
+976 MINRYIRNN
-985 ILDSSGNLDPDIL
+985 ILDSSGNLDPDVL

-1014 FTTSKKDKVA
+1014 FTTSKKDKVS

-1056 YYGESGRNLELN
+1056 HYGESGRNLELN
-1068 CKNGFTFSDGQTAE
+1068 CKNGFTFSDGQTTE
-1082 KYSMSKNA
+1082 KYSMSENA

-1109 NSYLASEFNRFNP
+1109 NSYLANEFNRFNP
-1122 HVRSAKKKD
+1122 HIRSAKKKD

-1151 LENAVEFKD
+1151 IENAVEFKD

-1182 MNPENHKE
+1182 MDSENHKE

-1221 EFRYSNPD
+1221 EFRYSNPN
-1229 CTDEEIQA
+1229 CTKEEIQA

-1299 WDVDFDY
+1299 WDIDMDY

-1353 QTDLDSMYQSLE
+1353 QTELASMYQSLE
-1365 SKLAWSSTRILSEM
+1365 SKLAWSSNRILTEM

-1416 GDKKMQRRQYQKYQ
+1416 GDKKMQRRQFQKYQ
-1430 DKYVASKHVS
+1430 EKYIASKYVSA
-1440 STATADVITIRAYTP
+1440 TATADVITIRAYTP
-1455 TNWQGVAPDGT
+1455 INWTGVAPDGT

-1474 TYIVVRFGSNL
+1474 TYVAVRFGSNL

-1493 KTYDIKSTIAAMN
+1493 KTYDVKSTIAAMN

-1536 GVKLTDLTIGSGV
+1536 GIKLTDLTVGSGV

-1554 TNLND
+1554 TNLSD
-1559 FGIGNNVLLQHL
+1559 FSIGNNVLLQHL

-1577 NLKKAVSLEKCVSLI
+1577 NLKKAVSLEKCVSLL

-1600 ITGVVLPTGGKIT
+1600 ITGVVLPTGGKLT

-1619 VASLTGRN
+1619 ITSLTGRN
-1627 IYFLTDLQ
+1627 VYFLTDLQ
-1635 LANFDNLVTLSL
+1635 IAGFDNLVTLSL
-1647 DTCPTIDILDY
+1647 DNCPTIDILDF
-1658 VTKAKNL
+1658 VNKAKNL
-1665 SRARLIGIDWTLS
+1665 SRARLIGIDWTLE
-1678 DTAVLDR
+1678 DTTILDK

-1690 GIDENGYNTA
+1690 GIDENGYNTEKA
-1700 RSVLAGKVHIPVM
+1700 VLSGSVHVPVM
-1713 RERKLADYRAAWPD
+1713 KERKLADYRAAWPD
-1727 LEITYDTLINQFTVT
+1727 LDITYDTLINQFTVT

-1755 VDKGEKPVDPI
+1755 VDKGDKPVDPI
-1766 TRKENPIS
+1766 KRKENPIEA
-1774 TPTKASTVENDFTF
+1774 PTKASTVEDDFTF
-1788 DKWDTELVPIF
+1788 DKWDTTFAAVFSNII
-1799 GNVTI
+1799 I
-1804 TATYKSTRRNYTIR
+1804 TATYKSSRRNYTIK
-1818 YMGKGTVKQETKAPY
+1818 YVAKGTVKQETKAPY

-1842 TPSYTSEETA
+1842 IPTYTAEETA

-1862 QSGYVTGDKTINAVY
+1862 QSGYVNGDKTINAVY

-1887 DGKKLADLRPVEI
+1887 DDKDLDKMKPVEI

-1907 LESTVLNDKDSLSI
+1907 LETTVLHDKDHLSI

-1937 IDKKTVFNGTNH
+1937 IDKKTVFNGSNY
-1949 VDTELSLFEEDRDF
+1949 VDTELKLFEKDRDF
-1963 VMAID
+1963 VLAID
-1968 FMFDQNN
+1968 FSFDTTN

-1993 RLWYQDN
+1993 KLWYQDS
-2000 PKLTW
+2000 PKVTW
-2005 GTASTAAAAL
+2005 GTASTSAATL

-2025 VKGENG
+2025 IKGENG
-2031 LHVYNSNLAGSE
+2031 IHVYNSNLSGSD
-2043 VAYVNLNR
+2043 VAYVNLNK
-2051 ARATATNAP
+2051 ARATSADAP

-2068 DDGGYENYAV
+2068 DDGNYENYAV
-2078 GTIYWSKV
+2078 GAVYWSKV
-2086 WFADLGETACK
+2086 WFADLGEAACK
-2097 QLAAWTH
+2097 KLAAWTH
-2104 ENIPFEMMGFKRFYL
+2104 EQIPFDVMGFKRYYL
-2119 SDNSSKRCSLT
+2119 SDNTSRRCSLS
-2130 FLAST
+2130 FLAAN

-2145 LSTNEGGWAECTLN
+2145 MSTNEGGWADCNLN
-2159 KVLNTRMFAA
+2159 NTLNTRVIEA

-2178 KKVKVAS
+2178 KKVKVS
-2185 SIGNMLTEISSSDC
+2185 SSVGNMSSEITSSDC
-2199 YLTIPSAY
+2199 YLTIPSVY

-2220 EGTPI
+2220 EGSPI
-2225 SWMTTNKSRA
+2225 SWMTTNSSRA
-2235 CAYDGGNNA
+2235 CSSAGGDNA
-2244 TYWTRSPN
+2244 SYWTRSPN
-2252 VSYSSYGFMVDENG
+2252 VSYSSYSFMVDENG

-2272 YPYNEGGIRLM
+2272 YPYNEGGVRLI

>member
-1 MGISF
+1 MAISF
-6 KDSLSHR
+6 QDNFKKSVPISETSVLHKDISP
-13 EKQSVVVKTMA
+13 QAVVDA
-24 VDLPVTQAAI
+24 SDYIL
-34 NVNDFTPCTD
+34 CTD
-44 GRYDIYNQYTDENCS
+44 GRYEIYNQYTDSNYS
-59 TVDSLKNV
+59 TVDNLKNV
-67 QVDSNQINITQEVNS
+67 TVDANQINITQETNS
-82 QYIPFSIPRYWDGID
+82 QYIPFLIPRYWDGID
-97 LMDMFIQFHYVN
+97 LLPMFIQFNYSN
-109 KDGASG
+109 KNGTGG
-115 ISNAINVRYNDDTI
+115 ISNAVNVRYNSDTI
-129 LCAWLIDDNVTSA
+129 ICAWLIDENVTA
-142 AGEVDFEITATG
+142 VAGDVTFEITATG
-154 VNEKGN
+154 VNEKGRT
-160 NYLWKSRPNGKL
+160 YIWKTRPNGKL

-177 LSYDGIIKPTDD
+177 LTSGGIVKPTDD
-189 WYTGFVNTMTSYVA
+189 WYTGFVNTMTGYVA
-203 DAKKY
+203 EAKKY
-208 SDAAAASAAS
+208 ADSASASASS
-218 IDAEKIAADVTA
+218 IDVEQIAANVTS
-230 RVNQQVAT
+230 RVNQQVNE
-238 ELQSYYTRT
+238 ELQNYYTKVQ
-247 EVDTI
+247 VDTML
-252 VGQIDG
+252 GEIDG
-258 LKDLTVDYDSATG
+258 LKDLTVLYDPLSG
-271 VLTFKNKDA
+271 VLTFKNKEK

-301 GVGKI
+301 GIGKL
-306 TFLNG
+306 TFKNG
-311 EEEITTVEIGNVNP
+311 ELEITSVEIGNVNP

-335 DITSEISAATGE
+335 DITAEITSAVGKVDATAQESKEQIGTLNE
-347 LKTSIQEV
+347 TVESIKTE
-355 KTQADKT
+355 
-362 DETLG
+362 LG
-367 TVQSDLSST
+367 TA
-376 KESVESLQTDV
+376 KENIGSLQTNV
-387 ETAKNEATEAK
+387 SEAKAEATEAK
-398 TTASSLKTKIDGNSE
+398 TTASSLKSGIDGNSE

-419 NSISSLEEKV
+419 NSVSALEEKV
-429 NNLPSTQG
+429 NGLPTSQG
-437 NVYDLTFEDV
+437 NVYDLTFEDLDA
-447 NEGTR
+447 GTR
-452 ISLLENDEV
+452 ISLLENDQI
-461 KSSHVVSGGGGGGTT
+461 KSSHVVSGGGGGVT
-476 TSTITIARVTSEKA
+476 TSTITITRVTSEKA
-490 VFLLGN
+490 VFLQGN
-496 TVSINYEFTSIDNA
+496 TVLIEYQFASVDNA

-519 TWKVGNTTVATSTAV
+519 TWRVGNTTVATSTAI
-534 QGKNSFDITSYL
+534 QGKNSFDITNYL

-553 RLSITDTMGTIGT
+553 RLSIADTMGTIGT
-566 KTWTITVVE
+566 KTWTVTVVE
-575 LKVESTFDD
+575 LKVESSFDD

-604 QIVFKLDGKNIGGVT
+604 QVVFKLDGKNIGGTT
-619 TSVSGRQMT
+619 TSISGRQMT
-628 QTLPAQAHGSHLLEV
+628 QTIPTQSHGSHLLEV
-643 YMTAVINGETFQSNS
+643 YMTAVINDETFQSNS
-658 IYRDIIWIDAES
+658 IYRDIIWIDSES
-670 TVPVIGCAVAKL
+670 SVPVIGCSMADL

-703 ATIALAVD
+703 ATVTLAVD
-711 GVKTSTLT
+711 GVKTATLS
-719 VSRTEQTWSYKPS
+719 VGRTEQTWSYKP
-732 VTGEHKLT
+732 TTAGKHTLT
-740 ITCGDTVKTITAT
+740 ITCGETVKTISAN
-753 VDELGIDVSPVTTN
+753 VEELGIDVSPVTTN
-767 LAIDFNPAGK
+767 LAIDFNPSGK
-777 TNADETKL
+777 TNSDETRL

-823 AVIDYPL
+823 AVIDYQL

-842 KLMYRCTNVRNY
+842 KIMYRCTNVRNY

-863 GGIGL
+863 GGIGV
-868 NVCAQTAELKSEQN
+868 NICAQTAELKSEQN
-882 SLSTPYAEDNYME
+882 TLSTPYAEDNYME

-931 TSSVGI
+931 TSPVGI
-937 TIGSDDCDVHIYRM
+937 TIGSDDCDVHIYRI

-961 EMLDNFIADAKNADE
+961 EMMDNFIADAKNADE
-976 MIDRYIRNN
+976 MINRYIRNN
-985 ILDSSGNLDPDIL
+985 ILDSSGNLDPDVL

-1014 FTTSKKDKVA
+1014 FTTSKKDKVS

-1056 YYGESGRNLELN
+1056 HYGESGRNLELN
-1068 CKNGFTFSDGQTAE
+1068 CKNGFTFSDGQTTE
-1082 KYSMSKNA
+1082 KYSMSENA

-1109 NSYLASEFNRFNP
+1109 NSYLANEFNRFNP
-1122 HVRSAKKKD
+1122 HIRSAKKKD

-1151 LENAVEFKD
+1151 IENAVEFKD

-1182 MNPENHKE
+1182 MDSENHKE

-1221 EFRYSNPD
+1221 EFRYSNPN
-1229 CTDEEIQA
+1229 CTKEEIQA

-1299 WDVDFDY
+1299 WDIDMDY

-1353 QTDLDSMYQSLE
+1353 QTELASMYQSLE
-1365 SKLAWSSTRILSEM
+1365 SKLAWSSNRILTEM

-1416 GDKKMQRRQYQKYQ
+1416 GDKKMQRRQFQKYQ
-1430 DKYVASKHVS
+1430 EKYIASKYVSA
-1440 STATADVITIRAYTP
+1440 TATADVITIRAYTP
-1455 TNWQGVAPDGT
+1455 INWTGVAPDGT

-1474 TYIVVRFGSNL
+1474 TYVAVRFGSNL

-1493 KTYDIKSTIAAMN
+1493 KTYDVKSTIAAMN

-1536 GVKLTDLTIGSGV
+1536 GIKLTDLTVGSGV

-1554 TNLND
+1554 TNLSD
-1559 FGIGNNVLLQHL
+1559 FSIGNNVLLQHL

-1577 NLKKAVSLEKCVSLI
+1577 NLKKAVSLEKCVSLL

-1600 ITGVVLPTGGKIT
+1600 ITGVVLPTGGKLT

-1619 VASLTGRN
+1619 ITSLTGRN
-1627 IYFLTDLQ
+1627 VYFLTDLQ
-1635 LANFDNLVTLSL
+1635 IAGFDNLVTLSL
-1647 DTCPTIDILDY
+1647 DNCPTIDILDF
-1658 VTKAKNL
+1658 VNKAKNL
-1665 SRARLIGIDWTLS
+1665 SRARLIGIDWTLE
-1678 DTAVLDR
+1678 DTTILDK

-1690 GIDENGYNTA
+1690 GIDENGYNTEKA
-1700 RSVLAGKVHIPVM
+1700 VLSGSVHVPVM
-1713 RERKLADYRAAWPD
+1713 KERKLADYRAAWPD
-1727 LEITYDTLINQFTVT
+1727 LDITYDTLINQFTVT

-1755 VDKGEKPVDPI
+1755 VDKGDKPVDPI
-1766 TRKENPIS
+1766 KRKENPIEA
-1774 TPTKASTVENDFTF
+1774 PTKASTVEDDFTF
-1788 DKWDTELVPIF
+1788 DKWDTTFAAVFSNII
-1799 GNVTI
+1799 I
-1804 TATYKSTRRNYTIR
+1804 TATYKSSRRNYTIK
-1818 YMGKGTVKQETKAPY
+1818 YVAKGTVKQETKAPY

-1842 TPSYTSEETA
+1842 IPTYTAEETA

-1862 QSGYVTGDKTINAVY
+1862 QSGYVNGDKTINAVY

-1887 DGKKLADLRPVEI
+1887 DDKDLDKMKPVEI

-1907 LESTVLNDKDSLSI
+1907 LETTVLHDKDHLSI

-1937 IDKKTVFNGTNH
+1937 IDKKTVFNGSNY
-1949 VDTELSLFEEDRDF
+1949 VDTELKLFEKDRDF
-1963 VMAID
+1963 VLAID
-1968 FMFDQNN
+1968 FSFDTTN

-1993 RLWYQDN
+1993 KLWYQDS
-2000 PKLTW
+2000 PKVTW
-2005 GTASTAAAAL
+2005 GTASTSAATL

-2025 VKGENG
+2025 IKGENG
-2031 LHVYNSNLAGSE
+2031 IHVYNSNLSGSD
-2043 VAYVNLNR
+2043 VAYVNLNK
-2051 ARATATNAP
+2051 ARATSADAP

-2068 DDGGYENYAV
+2068 DDGNYENYAV
-2078 GTIYWSKV
+2078 GAVYWSKV
-2086 WFADLGETACK
+2086 WFADLGEAACK
-2097 QLAAWTH
+2097 KLAAWTH
-2104 ENIPFEMMGFKRFYL
+2104 EQIPFDVMGFKRYYL
-2119 SDNSSKRCSLT
+2119 SDNTSRRCSLS
-2130 FLAST
+2130 FLAAN

-2145 LSTNEGGWAECTLN
+2145 MSTNEGGWADCNLN
-2159 KVLNTRMFAA
+2159 NTLNTRVIEA

-2178 KKVKVAS
+2178 KKVKVS
-2185 SIGNMLTEISSSDC
+2185 SSVGNMSSEITSSDC
-2199 YLTIPSAY
+2199 YLTIPSVY

-2220 EGTPI
+2220 EGSPI
-2225 SWMTTNKSRA
+2225 SWMTTNSSRA
-2235 CAYDGGNNA
+2235 CSSAGGDNA
-2244 TYWTRSPN
+2244 SYWTRSPN
-2252 VSYSSYGFMVDENG
+2252 VSYSSYSFMVDENG

-2272 YPYNEGGIRLM
+2272 YPYNEGGVRLI

>member
-13 EKQSVVVKTMA
+13 DKQPATIKTMA

-115 ISNAINVRYNDDTI
+115 ISNAINVRYNDDSI

-218 IDAEKIAADVTA
+218 IDAEKIAADVTSK
-230 RVNQQVAT
+230 VNQQVET
-238 ELQSYYTRT
+238 ELQNYYTKT
-247 EVDTI
+247 DVDTI
-252 VGQIDG
+252 VGKIDG
-258 LKDLTVDYDSATG
+258 LKDLTVGYDSATG
-271 VLTFKNKDA
+271 VLTFKNKDT

-301 GVGKI
+301 GIGKI

-325 SAEWTNALRS
+325 SAEWTNALRA
-335 DITSEISAATGE
+335 DITKEISTTTE
-347 LKTSIQEV
+347 SIKASVQEV

-362 DETLG
+362 DEALD
-367 TVQSDLSST
+367 TVQTDLSSANEKIGT
-376 KESVESLQTDV
+376 LQTDV

-398 TTASSLKTKIDGNSE
+398 TTASSLKSGIDGNSE

-419 NSISSLEEKV
+419 NSVSTLEEKI

-447 NEGTR
+447 DEGTR

-476 TSTITIARVTSEKA
+476 TSTITITRITSEKA

-496 TVSINYEFTSIDNA
+496 TVLINYEFASIDNA

-534 QGKNSFDITSYL
+534 QGTNSFDITNYL

-628 QTLPAQAHGSHLLEV
+628 QTLPAQVHGSHLLEV

-670 TVPVIGCAVAKL
+670 TVPVIGCAVTKL

-697 DPTHNP
+697 DPLHNP
-703 ATIALAVD
+703 ATITLAVD
-711 GVKTSTLT
+711 DVKTSTLT
-719 VSRTEQTWSYKPS
+719 VGRTEQTWSYKPS
-732 VTGEHKLT
+732 VTGEHELT
-740 ITCGDTVKTITAT
+740 ITCGDTIKTITAT

-785 WTDGTYHLTVSDNF
+785 WTDGTYHLTVSGNF

-805 YQIDDDGDTYFCV
+805 YQIDEDGDTYFCV

-830 FKDDAKKTGKEF
+830 FKDDSKKTGKEF

-882 SLSTPYAEDNYME
+882 SLSTPYVEDTYME

-931 TSSVGI
+931 TSPVGI
-937 TIGSDDCDVHIYRM
+937 TVGSDDCDVHIYRM

-985 ILDSSGNLDPDIL
+985 ILDSNGNLDPDVL

-1003 DLRIIKIDTPR
+1003 NLRIIKIDTPR
-1014 FTTSKKDKVA
+1014 FTTSKKDKVS

-1056 YYGESGRNLELN
+1056 HYGEAGRNLELN

-1082 KYSMSKNA
+1082 KYSMSENA

-1109 NSYLASEFNRFNP
+1109 NSYLANEFNRFNP
-1122 HVRSAKKKD
+1122 HIRPAKKKD

-1151 LENAVEFKD
+1151 IENAVEFKD

-1182 MNPENHKE
+1182 MDPENHKE

-1221 EFRYSNPD
+1221 EFRYSNPN
-1229 CTDEEIQA
+1229 CTEEEIQA
-1237 GKDAWQAL
+1237 GKDAWQSL

-1299 WDVDFDY
+1299 WDIDMDY

-1353 QTDLDSMYQSLE
+1353 QTELASMYQSLE

-1379 EQEQAMK
+1379 EQEQTMK

-1430 DKYVASKHVS
+1430 EKYIASKYIS

-1455 TNWQGVAPDGT
+1455 TNWQGVEPDGT

-1474 TYIVVRFGSNL
+1474 TYVAVRFGSNL

-1493 KTYDIKSTIAAMN
+1493 QAYNVKSTIAAMN

-1536 GVKLTDLTIGSGV
+1536 GIKLTDLTVGSGV

-1554 TNLND
+1554 TNLSD
-1559 FGIGNNVLLQHL
+1559 FSIGNNVLLQHL

-1635 LANFDNLVTLSL
+1635 LAGFDNLVTLSL
-1647 DTCPTIDILDY
+1647 DTCPTIDVLDY
-1658 VTKAKNL
+1658 VTKATNL

-1678 DTAVLDR
+1678 DTTVLDR

-1690 GIDENGYNTA
+1690 GIDENGYNTE
-1700 RSVLAGKVHIPVM
+1700 RSVLAGKVHVPVM
-1713 RERKLADYRAAWPD
+1713 RERKLADYYAAWPD
-1727 LEITYDTLINQFTVT
+1727 LEITYDTLINQFTAT

-1804 TATYKSTRRNYTIR
+1804 TATYKSTRRNYTIK
-1818 YMGKGTVKQETKAPY
+1818 YVAKGTVKQETKAPY

-1900 YALIKVG
+1900 YALIKTG
-1907 LESTVLNDKDSLSI
+1907 LESTILNDKDYLSI

-1937 IDKKTVFNGTNH
+1937 INKKTVFNGTNY

-2005 GTASTAAAAL
+2005 GTASTAASAL

-2178 KKVKVAS
+2178 KKVKIAS
-2185 SIGNMLTEISSSDC
+2185 SIGNMSTEISSSDC
-2199 YLTIPSAY
+2199 YLAIPSAY

-2252 VSYSSYGFMVDENG
+2252 VAYSSYGFMVDENG

-2283 FSI
+2283 FSV

>member
-1 MGISF
+1 MAISF
-6 KDSLSHR
+6 SDSLKKSTSALETVIPH
-13 EKQSVVVKTMA
+13 EEVS
-24 VDLPVTQAAI
+24 TQAVVI
-34 NVNDFTPCTD
+34 SEEYTLCTD
-44 GRYDIYNQYTDENCS
+44 GRYEIYTQYFDSNCS
-59 TVDSLKNV
+59 TVDNLKNITV
-67 QVDSNQINITQEVNS
+67 DAAQVNITQETNS
-82 QYIPFSIPRYWDGID
+82 QYIPFMIPRYWDGID
-97 LMDMFIQFHYVN
+97 LLPMLIQFHYSN
-109 KDGASG
+109 KDGTGG
-115 ISNAINVRYNDDTI
+115 ISNAVNVRYNNDTI
-129 LCAWLIDDNVTSA
+129 VCAWLIDANVTA
-142 AGEVDFEITATG
+142 VAGDVAFEITATG
-154 VNEKGN
+154 VNEKGR
-160 NYLWKSRPNGKL
+160 NYIWKTRPNGKL

-177 LSYDGIIKPTDD
+177 LTNDGIVKPTDD
-189 WYTGFVNTMTSYVA
+189 WYTGFVNTMTGYVA
-203 DAKKY
+203 EAKKY
-208 SDAAAASAAS
+208 ADSASASASS
-218 IDAEKIAADVTA
+218 IDVEQIAANVTS
-230 RVNQQVAT
+230 RVNQQVNE
-238 ELQSYYTRT
+238 ELQNYYTKVQ
-247 EVDTI
+247 VDTML
-252 VGQIDG
+252 GEIDG
-258 LKDLTVDYDSATG
+258 LKDLTVLYDPLSG
-271 VLTFKNKDA
+271 VLTFKNKEK

-301 GVGKI
+301 GIGKL
-306 TFLNG
+306 TFKNG
-311 EEEITTVEIGNVNP
+311 ELEITSVEIGNVNP

-335 DITSEISAATGE
+335 DITAEITSAVGKVDATAQESKEQIGTLNE
-347 LKTSIQEV
+347 TVESIKTE
-355 KTQADKT
+355 
-362 DETLG
+362 LG
-367 TVQSDLSST
+367 TA
-376 KESVESLQTDV
+376 KENIGSLQTNV
-387 ETAKNEATEAK
+387 SEAKAEATEAK
-398 TTASSLKTKIDGNSE
+398 TTASSLKSGIDGNSE

-419 NSISSLEEKV
+419 NSVSALEEKV
-429 NNLPSTQG
+429 NGLPTSQG
-437 NVYDLTFEDV
+437 NVYDLTFEDLDA
-447 NEGTR
+447 GTR
-452 ISLLENDEV
+452 ISLLENDQI
-461 KSSHVVSGGGGGGTT
+461 KSSHVVSGGGGGVT
-476 TSTITIARVTSEKA
+476 TSTITITRVTSEKA
-490 VFLLGN
+490 VFLQGN
-496 TVSINYEFTSIDNA
+496 TVLIEYQFASVDNA

-519 TWKVGNTTVATSTAV
+519 TWRVGNTTVATSTAI
-534 QGKNSFDITSYL
+534 QGKNSFDITNYL

-553 RLSITDTMGTIGT
+553 RLSIADTMGTIGT
-566 KTWTITVVE
+566 KTWTVTVVE
-575 LKVESTFDD
+575 LKVESSFDD

-604 QIVFKLDGKNIGGVT
+604 QVVFKLDGKNIGGTT
-619 TSVSGRQMT
+619 TSISGRQMT
-628 QTLPAQAHGSHLLEV
+628 QTIPTQSHGSHLLEV
-643 YMTAVINGETFQSNS
+643 YMTAVINDETFQSNS
-658 IYRDIIWIDAES
+658 IYRDIIWIDSES
-670 TVPVIGCAVAKL
+670 SVPVIGCAMVDL

-703 ATIALAVD
+703 ATVTLAVD
-711 GVKTSTLT
+711 GVKTATLS
-719 VSRTEQTWSYKPS
+719 VGRTEQTWSYKP
-732 VTGEHKLT
+732 TTAGKHTLT
-740 ITCGDTVKTITAT
+740 ITCGETVKTISAN
-753 VDELGIDVSPVTTN
+753 VEELGIDVSPVTTN
-767 LAIDFNPAGK
+767 LAIDFNPSGK
-777 TNADETKL
+777 TNSDETRL

-805 YQIDDDGDTYFCV
+805 YQIDEDGDTYFCV

-823 AVIDYPL
+823 AVIDHQL

-842 KLMYRCTNVRNY
+842 KIMYRCTNVRNY

-863 GGIGL
+863 GGIGV
-868 NVCAQTAELKSEQN
+868 NICAQTAELKSEQN
-882 SLSTPYAEDNYME
+882 TLSTPYAEDNYME

-931 TSSVGI
+931 TSPVGI
-937 TIGSDDCDVHIYRM
+937 TIGSDDCDVHIYRI

-961 EMLDNFIADAKNADE
+961 EMMDNFIADAKNADE
-976 MIDRYIRNN
+976 MINRYIRNN
-985 ILDSSGNLDPDIL
+985 ILDSSGNLDPDAL

-1014 FTTSKKDKVA
+1014 FTTSKKDKVS

-1056 YYGESGRNLELN
+1056 HYGESGRNLELN

-1082 KYSMSKNA
+1082 KYSMSENA

-1109 NSYLASEFNRFNP
+1109 NSYLANEFNRFNP
-1122 HVRSAKKKD
+1122 HIRSAKKKD

-1151 LENAVEFKD
+1151 IENAVEFKD

-1182 MNPENHKE
+1182 MDSENHKE

-1221 EFRYSNPD
+1221 EFRYSNPN
-1229 CTDEEIQA
+1229 CTEEEIQA

-1299 WDVDFDY
+1299 WDIDMDY

-1353 QTDLDSMYQSLE
+1353 QTELASMYQSLE
-1365 SKLAWSSTRILSEM
+1365 SKLAWSSNRILTEM

-1416 GDKKMQRRQYQKYQ
+1416 GDKKMQRRQFQKYQ
-1430 DKYVASKHVS
+1430 EKYIASKYVSA
-1440 STATADVITIRAYTP
+1440 TATADVITIRAYTP
-1455 TNWQGVAPDGT
+1455 INWAGVAPDGT

-1474 TYIVVRFGSNL
+1474 TYVAVRFGSNL

-1493 KTYDIKSTIAAMN
+1493 KTYDVKSTIAAMN

-1536 GVKLTDLTIGSGV
+1536 GIKLTDLTVGSGV

-1554 TNLND
+1554 TNLSD
-1559 FGIGNNVLLQHL
+1559 FSIGNNVLLQHL

-1600 ITGVVLPTGGKIT
+1600 ITGVVLPTGGKLT

-1619 VASLTGRN
+1619 ITSLTGRN
-1627 IYFLTDLQ
+1627 VYFLTDLQ
-1635 LANFDNLVTLSL
+1635 IAGFDNLVTLSL
-1647 DTCPTIDILDY
+1647 DNCPTIDILDF
-1658 VTKAKNL
+1658 VNKAKNL
-1665 SRARLIGIDWTLS
+1665 SRARLIGIDWTLE
-1678 DTAVLDR
+1678 DTTILDK

-1690 GIDENGYNTA
+1690 GIDENGYNTEKA
-1700 RSVLAGKVHIPVM
+1700 VLSGSVHVPVM
-1713 RERKLADYRAAWPD
+1713 KERKLADYRAAWPD
-1727 LEITYDTLINQFTVT
+1727 LDITYDTLINQFTVT

-1755 VDKGEKPVDPI
+1755 VDKGDKPVDPI
-1766 TRKENPIS
+1766 KRKENPIEA
-1774 TPTKASTVENDFTF
+1774 PTKASTVEDDFTF
-1788 DKWDTELVPIF
+1788 DKWDTTFAAVFSNII
-1799 GNVTI
+1799 I
-1804 TATYKSTRRNYTIR
+1804 TATYKSSRRNYTIK
-1818 YMGKGTVKQETKAPY
+1818 YVAKGTVKQETKAPY

-1842 TPSYTSEETA
+1842 IPTYTAEETA

-1862 QSGYVTGDKTINAVY
+1862 QSGYVNGDKTINAVY

-1887 DGKKLADLRPVEI
+1887 DDKDLDKMKPVEI

-1907 LESTVLNDKDSLSI
+1907 LETTVLHDKDHLSI

-1937 IDKKTVFNGTNH
+1937 IDKKTVFNGSNY
-1949 VDTELSLFEEDRDF
+1949 VDTELKLFEKDRDF
-1963 VMAID
+1963 VLAID
-1968 FMFDQNN
+1968 FSFDTTN

-1993 RLWYQDN
+1993 KLWYQDS
-2000 PKLTW
+2000 PKVTW
-2005 GTASTAAAAL
+2005 GTASTSAATL

-2025 VKGENG
+2025 IKGENG
-2031 LHVYNSNLAGSE
+2031 IHVYNSNLSGSD
-2043 VAYVNLNR
+2043 VAYVNLNK
-2051 ARATATNAP
+2051 ARATSADAP

-2068 DDGGYENYAV
+2068 DDGNYENYAV
-2078 GTIYWSKV
+2078 GAVYWSKV
-2086 WFADLGETACK
+2086 WFADLGEAACK
-2097 QLAAWTH
+2097 KLAAWTH
-2104 ENIPFEMMGFKRFYL
+2104 EQIPFDVMGFKRYYL
-2119 SDNSSKRCSLT
+2119 SDNTSRRCSLS
-2130 FLAST
+2130 FLAAN

-2145 LSTNEGGWAECTLN
+2145 MSTNEGGWADCNLN
-2159 KVLNTRMFAA
+2159 NTLNTRVIEA

-2178 KKVKVAS
+2178 KKVKVS
-2185 SIGNMLTEISSSDC
+2185 SSVGNMSSEITSSDC
-2199 YLTIPSAY
+2199 YLTIPSVY

-2220 EGTPI
+2220 EGSPI
-2225 SWMTTNKSRA
+2225 SWMTTNSSRA
-2235 CAYDGGNNA
+2235 CSSAGGDNA
-2244 TYWTRSPN
+2244 SYWTRSPN
-2252 VSYSSYGFMVDENG
+2252 VSYSSYSFMVDENG

-2272 YPYNEGGIRLM
+2272 YPYNEGGVRLI

>member
-1 MGISF
+1 MAISF
-6 KDSLSHR
+6 QDNFKKSVPISETSVLHKDISP
-13 EKQSVVVKTMA
+13 QAVVDA
-24 VDLPVTQAAI
+24 SDYIL
-34 NVNDFTPCTD
+34 CTD
-44 GRYDIYNQYTDENCS
+44 GRYEIYNQYTDSNYS
-59 TVDSLKNV
+59 TVDNLKNV
-67 QVDSNQINITQEVNS
+67 TVDANQINITQETNS
-82 QYIPFSIPRYWDGID
+82 QYIPFLIPRYWDGID
-97 LMDMFIQFHYVN
+97 LLPMFIQFNYSN
-109 KDGASG
+109 KNGTGG
-115 ISNAINVRYNDDTI
+115 ISNAVNVRYNSDTI
-129 LCAWLIDDNVTSA
+129 ICAWLIDENVTA
-142 AGEVDFEITATG
+142 VAGDVTFEITATG
-154 VNEKGN
+154 VNEKGRT
-160 NYLWKSRPNGKL
+160 YIWKTRPNGKL

-177 LSYDGIIKPTDD
+177 LTSGGIVKPTDD
-189 WYTGFVNTMTSYVA
+189 WYTGFVNTMTGYVA
-203 DAKKY
+203 EAKKY
-208 SDAAAASAAS
+208 ADSASASASS
-218 IDAEKIAADVTA
+218 IDVEQIAANVTS
-230 RVNQQVAT
+230 RVNQQVNE
-238 ELQSYYTRT
+238 ELQNYYTKVQ
-247 EVDTI
+247 VDTML
-252 VGQIDG
+252 GEIDG
-258 LKDLTVDYDSATG
+258 LKDLTVLYDPLSG
-271 VLTFKNKDA
+271 VLTFKNKEK

-301 GVGKI
+301 GIGKL
-306 TFLNG
+306 TFKNG
-311 EEEITTVEIGNVNP
+311 ELEITSVEIGNVNP

-335 DITSEISAATGE
+335 DITAEITSAVGKVDATAQESKEQIGTLNE
-347 LKTSIQEV
+347 TVESIKTE
-355 KTQADKT
+355 
-362 DETLG
+362 LG
-367 TVQSDLSST
+367 TA
-376 KESVESLQTDV
+376 KENIGSLQTNV
-387 ETAKNEATEAK
+387 SEAKAEATEAK
-398 TTASSLKTKIDGNSE
+398 TTASSLKSGIDGNSE

-419 NSISSLEEKV
+419 NSVSALEEKV
-429 NNLPSTQG
+429 NGLPTSQG
-437 NVYDLTFEDV
+437 NVYDLTFEDLDA
-447 NEGTR
+447 GTR
-452 ISLLENDEV
+452 ISLLENDQI
-461 KSSHVVSGGGGGGTT
+461 KSSHVVSGGGGGVT
-476 TSTITIARVTSEKA
+476 TSTITITRVTSEKA
-490 VFLLGN
+490 VFLQGN
-496 TVSINYEFTSIDNA
+496 TVLIEYQFASVDNA

-519 TWKVGNTTVATSTAV
+519 TWRVGNTTVATSTAI
-534 QGKNSFDITSYL
+534 QGKNSFDITNYL

-553 RLSITDTMGTIGT
+553 RLSIADTMGTIGT
-566 KTWTITVVE
+566 KTWTVTVVE
-575 LKVESTFDD
+575 LKVESSFDD

-604 QIVFKLDGKNIGGVT
+604 QVVFKLDGKNIGGTT
-619 TSVSGRQMT
+619 TSISGRQMT
-628 QTLPAQAHGSHLLEV
+628 QTIPTQSHGSHLLEV
-643 YMTAVINGETFQSNS
+643 YMTAVINDETFQSNS
-658 IYRDIIWIDAES
+658 IYRDIIWIDSES
-670 TVPVIGCAVAKL
+670 SVPVIGCAMADL

-703 ATIALAVD
+703 ATVTLAVD
-711 GVKTSTLT
+711 GVKTATLS
-719 VSRTEQTWSYKPS
+719 VGRTEQTWSYKP
-732 VTGEHKLT
+732 TTAGKHTLT
-740 ITCGDTVKTITAT
+740 ITCGETVKTISAN
-753 VDELGIDVSPVTTN
+753 VEELGIDVSPVTTN
-767 LAIDFNPAGK
+767 LAIDFNPSGK
-777 TNADETKL
+777 TNSDETRL

-823 AVIDYPL
+823 AVIDYQL

-842 KLMYRCTNVRNY
+842 KIMYRCTNVRNY

-863 GGIGL
+863 GGIGV
-868 NVCAQTAELKSEQN
+868 NICAQTAELKSEQN
-882 SLSTPYAEDNYME
+882 TLSTPYAEDNYME

-931 TSSVGI
+931 TSPVGI
-937 TIGSDDCDVHIYRM
+937 TIGSDDCDVHIYRI

-961 EMLDNFIADAKNADE
+961 EMMDNFIADAKNADE
-976 MIDRYIRNN
+976 MINRYIRNN
-985 ILDSSGNLDPDIL
+985 ILDSSGNLDPDVL

-1014 FTTSKKDKVA
+1014 FTTSKKDKVS

-1056 YYGESGRNLELN
+1056 HYGESGRNLELN
-1068 CKNGFTFSDGQTAE
+1068 CKNGFTFSDGQTTE
-1082 KYSMSKNA
+1082 KYSMSENA

-1109 NSYLASEFNRFNP
+1109 NSYLANEFNRFNP
-1122 HVRSAKKKD
+1122 HIRSAKKKD

-1151 LENAVEFKD
+1151 IENAVEFKD

-1182 MNPENHKE
+1182 MDSENHKE

-1221 EFRYSNPD
+1221 EFRYSNPN
-1229 CTDEEIQA
+1229 CTKEEIQA

-1299 WDVDFDY
+1299 WDIDMDY

-1353 QTDLDSMYQSLE
+1353 QTELASMYQSLE
-1365 SKLAWSSTRILSEM
+1365 SKLAWSSNRILTEM

-1416 GDKKMQRRQYQKYQ
+1416 GDKKMQRRQFQKYQ
-1430 DKYVASKHVS
+1430 EKYIASKYVSA
-1440 STATADVITIRAYTP
+1440 TATADVITIRAYTP
-1455 TNWQGVAPDGT
+1455 INWTGVAPDGT

-1474 TYIVVRFGSNL
+1474 TYVAVRFGSNL

-1493 KTYDIKSTIAAMN
+1493 KTYDVKSTIAAMN

-1536 GVKLTDLTIGSGV
+1536 GIKLTDLTVGSGV

-1554 TNLND
+1554 TNLSD
-1559 FGIGNNVLLQHL
+1559 FSIGNNVLLQHL

-1577 NLKKAVSLEKCVSLI
+1577 NLKKAVSLEKCVSLL

-1600 ITGVVLPTGGKIT
+1600 ITGVVLPTGGKLT

-1619 VASLTGRN
+1619 ITSLTGRN
-1627 IYFLTDLQ
+1627 VYFLTDLQ
-1635 LANFDNLVTLSL
+1635 IAGFDNLVTLSL
-1647 DTCPTIDILDY
+1647 DNCPTIDILDF
-1658 VTKAKNL
+1658 VNKAKNL
-1665 SRARLIGIDWTLS
+1665 SRARLIGIDWTLE
-1678 DTAVLDR
+1678 DTTILDK

-1690 GIDENGYNTA
+1690 GIDENGYNTEKA
-1700 RSVLAGKVHIPVM
+1700 VLSGSVHVPVM
-1713 RERKLADYRAAWPD
+1713 KERKLADYRAAWPD
-1727 LEITYDTLINQFTVT
+1727 LDITYDTLINQFTVT

-1755 VDKGEKPVDPI
+1755 VDKGDKPVDPI
-1766 TRKENPIS
+1766 KRKENPIEA
-1774 TPTKASTVENDFTF
+1774 PTKASTVEDDFTF
-1788 DKWDTELVPIF
+1788 DKWDTTFAAVFSNII
-1799 GNVTI
+1799 I
-1804 TATYKSTRRNYTIR
+1804 TATYKSSRRNYTIK
-1818 YMGKGTVKQETKAPY
+1818 YVAKGTVKQETKAPY

-1842 TPSYTSEETA
+1842 IPTYTAEETA

-1862 QSGYVTGDKTINAVY
+1862 QSGYVNGDKTINAVY

-1887 DGKKLADLRPVEI
+1887 DDKDLDKMKPVEI

-1907 LESTVLNDKDSLSI
+1907 LETTVLHDKDHLSI

-1937 IDKKTVFNGTNH
+1937 IDKKTVFNGSNY
-1949 VDTELSLFEEDRDF
+1949 VDTELKLFEKDRDF
-1963 VMAID
+1963 VLAID
-1968 FMFDQNN
+1968 FSFDTTN

-1993 RLWYQDN
+1993 KLWYQDS
-2000 PKLTW
+2000 PKVTW
-2005 GTASTAAAAL
+2005 GTASTSAATL

-2025 VKGENG
+2025 IKGENG
-2031 LHVYNSNLAGSE
+2031 IHVYNSNLSGSD
-2043 VAYVNLNR
+2043 VAYVNLNK
-2051 ARATATNAP
+2051 ARATSADAP

-2068 DDGGYENYAV
+2068 DDGNYENYAV
-2078 GTIYWSKV
+2078 GAVYWSKV
-2086 WFADLGETACK
+2086 WFADLGEAACK
-2097 QLAAWTH
+2097 KLAAWTH
-2104 ENIPFEMMGFKRFYL
+2104 EQIPFDVMGFKRYYL
-2119 SDNSSKRCSLT
+2119 SDNTSRRCSLS
-2130 FLAST
+2130 FLAAN

-2145 LSTNEGGWAECTLN
+2145 MSTNEGGWADCNLN
-2159 KVLNTRMFAA
+2159 NTLNTRVIEA

-2178 KKVKVAS
+2178 KKVKVS
-2185 SIGNMLTEISSSDC
+2185 SSVGNMSSEITSSDC
-2199 YLTIPSAY
+2199 YLTIPSVY

-2220 EGTPI
+2220 EGSPI
-2225 SWMTTNKSRA
+2225 SWMTTNSSRA
-2235 CAYDGGNNA
+2235 CSSAGGDNA
-2244 TYWTRSPN
+2244 SYWTRSPN
-2252 VSYSSYGFMVDENG
+2252 VSYSSYSFMVDENG

-2272 YPYNEGGIRLM
+2272 YPYNEGGVRLI

>member
-1 MGISF
+1 MAISF
-6 KDSLSHR
+6 SDSLKKSTSALETVIPH
-13 EKQSVVVKTMA
+13 EEVS
-24 VDLPVTQAAI
+24 TQAVVI
-34 NVNDFTPCTD
+34 SEEYTLCTD
-44 GRYDIYNQYTDENCS
+44 GRYEIYTQYFDSNCS
-59 TVDSLKNV
+59 TVDNLKNITV
-67 QVDSNQINITQEVNS
+67 DAAQVNITQETNS
-82 QYIPFSIPRYWDGID
+82 QYIPFMIPRYWDGID
-97 LMDMFIQFHYVN
+97 LLPMLIQFHYSN
-109 KDGASG
+109 KDGTGG
-115 ISNAINVRYNDDTI
+115 ISNAVNVRYNNDTI
-129 LCAWLIDDNVTSA
+129 VCAWLIDANVTA
-142 AGEVDFEITATG
+142 VAGDVAFEITATG
-154 VNEKGN
+154 VNEKGR
-160 NYLWKSRPNGKL
+160 NYIWKTRPNGKL

-177 LSYDGIIKPTDD
+177 LTNDGIVKPTDD
-189 WYTGFVNTMTSYVA
+189 WYTGFVNTMTGYVA
-203 DAKKY
+203 EAKKY
-208 SDAAAASAAS
+208 ADSASASASS
-218 IDAEKIAADVTA
+218 IDVEQIAANVTS
-230 RVNQQVAT
+230 RVNQQVNE
-238 ELQSYYTRT
+238 ELQNYYTKVQ
-247 EVDTI
+247 VDTML
-252 VGQIDG
+252 GEIDG
-258 LKDLTVDYDSATG
+258 LKDLTVLYDPLSG
-271 VLTFKNKDA
+271 VLTFKNKEK

-301 GVGKI
+301 GIGKL
-306 TFLNG
+306 TFKNG
-311 EEEITTVEIGNVNP
+311 ELEITSVEIGNVNP

-335 DITSEISAATGE
+335 DITAEITSAVGKVDATAQESKEQIGTLNE
-347 LKTSIQEV
+347 TVESIKTE
-355 KTQADKT
+355 
-362 DETLG
+362 LG
-367 TVQSDLSST
+367 TA
-376 KESVESLQTDV
+376 KENIGSLQTNV
-387 ETAKNEATEAK
+387 SEAKAEATEAK
-398 TTASSLKTKIDGNSE
+398 TTASSLKSGIDGNSE

-419 NSISSLEEKV
+419 NSVSALEEKV
-429 NNLPSTQG
+429 NGLPTSQG
-437 NVYDLTFEDV
+437 NVYDLTFEDLDA
-447 NEGTR
+447 GTR
-452 ISLLENDEV
+452 ISLLENDQI
-461 KSSHVVSGGGGGGTT
+461 KSSHVVSGGGGGVT
-476 TSTITIARVTSEKA
+476 TSTITITRVTSEKA
-490 VFLLGN
+490 VFLQGN
-496 TVSINYEFTSIDNA
+496 TVLIEYQFASVDNA

-519 TWKVGNTTVATSTAV
+519 TWRVGNTTVATSTAI
-534 QGKNSFDITSYL
+534 QGKNSFDITNYL

-553 RLSITDTMGTIGT
+553 RLSIADTMGTIGT
-566 KTWTITVVE
+566 KTWTVTVVE
-575 LKVESTFDD
+575 LKVESSFDD

-604 QIVFKLDGKNIGGVT
+604 QVVFKLDGKNIGGTT
-619 TSVSGRQMT
+619 TSISGRQMT
-628 QTLPAQAHGSHLLEV
+628 QTIPTQSHGSHLLEV
-643 YMTAVINGETFQSNS
+643 YMTAVINDETFQSNS
-658 IYRDIIWIDAES
+658 IYRDIIWIDSES
-670 TVPVIGCAVAKL
+670 SVPVIGCAMVDL

-703 ATIALAVD
+703 ATVTLAVD
-711 GVKTSTLT
+711 GVKTATLS
-719 VSRTEQTWSYKPS
+719 VGRTEQTWSYKP
-732 VTGEHKLT
+732 TTAGKHTLT
-740 ITCGDTVKTITAT
+740 ITCGETVKTISAN
-753 VDELGIDVSPVTTN
+753 VEELGIDVSPVTTN
-767 LAIDFNPAGK
+767 LAIDFNPSGK
-777 TNADETKL
+777 TNSDETRL

-805 YQIDDDGDTYFCV
+805 YQIDEDGDTYFCV

-823 AVIDYPL
+823 AVIDHQL

-842 KLMYRCTNVRNY
+842 KIMYRCTNVRNY

-863 GGIGL
+863 GGIGV
-868 NVCAQTAELKSEQN
+868 NICAQTAELKSEQN
-882 SLSTPYAEDNYME
+882 TLSTPYAEDNYME

-931 TSSVGI
+931 TSPVGI
-937 TIGSDDCDVHIYRM
+937 TIGSDDCDVHIYRI

-961 EMLDNFIADAKNADE
+961 EMMDNFIADAKNADE
-976 MIDRYIRNN
+976 MINRYIRNN
-985 ILDSSGNLDPDIL
+985 ILDSSGNLDPDVL

-1014 FTTSKKDKVA
+1014 FTTSKKDKVS

-1056 YYGESGRNLELN
+1056 HYGESGRNLELN

-1082 KYSMSKNA
+1082 KYSMSENA

-1109 NSYLASEFNRFNP
+1109 NSYLANEFNRFNP
-1122 HVRSAKKKD
+1122 HIRSAKKKD

-1151 LENAVEFKD
+1151 IENAVEFKD

-1182 MNPENHKE
+1182 MDSENHKE

-1221 EFRYSNPD
+1221 EFRYSNPN
-1229 CTDEEIQA
+1229 CTEEEIQA

-1299 WDVDFDY
+1299 WDIDMDY

-1353 QTDLDSMYQSLE
+1353 QTELASMYQSLE
-1365 SKLAWSSTRILSEM
+1365 SKLAWSSNRILTEM

-1416 GDKKMQRRQYQKYQ
+1416 GDKKMQRRQFQKYQ
-1430 DKYVASKHVS
+1430 EKYIASKYVSA
-1440 STATADVITIRAYTP
+1440 TATADVITIRAYTP
-1455 TNWQGVAPDGT
+1455 INWAGVAPDGT

-1474 TYIVVRFGSNL
+1474 TYVAVRFGSNL

-1493 KTYDIKSTIAAMN
+1493 KTYDVKSTIAAMN

-1536 GVKLTDLTIGSGV
+1536 GIKLTDLTVGSEV

-1554 TNLND
+1554 TNLSD
-1559 FGIGNNVLLQHL
+1559 FSIGNNVLLQHL

-1600 ITGVVLPTGGKIT
+1600 ITGVVLPTGGKLT

-1619 VASLTGRN
+1619 ITSLTGRN
-1627 IYFLTDLQ
+1627 VYFLTDLQ
-1635 LANFDNLVTLSL
+1635 IAGFDNLVTLSL
-1647 DTCPTIDILDY
+1647 DNCPTIDILDF
-1658 VTKAKNL
+1658 VNKAKNL
-1665 SRARLIGIDWTLS
+1665 SRARLIGIDWTLE
-1678 DTAVLDR
+1678 DTTILDK

-1690 GIDENGYNTA
+1690 GIDENGYNTEKA
-1700 RSVLAGKVHIPVM
+1700 VLSGSVHVPVM
-1713 RERKLADYRAAWPD
+1713 KERKLADYRAAWPD
-1727 LEITYDTLINQFTVT
+1727 LDITYDTLINQFTVT

-1755 VDKGEKPVDPI
+1755 VDKGDKPVDPI
-1766 TRKENPIS
+1766 KRKENPIEA
-1774 TPTKASTVENDFTF
+1774 PTKASTVEDDFTF
-1788 DKWDTELVPIF
+1788 DKWDTTFAAVFSNII
-1799 GNVTI
+1799 I
-1804 TATYKSTRRNYTIR
+1804 TATYKSSRRNYTIK
-1818 YMGKGTVKQETKAPY
+1818 YVAKGTVKQETKAPY

-1842 TPSYTSEETA
+1842 IPTYTAEETA

-1862 QSGYVTGDKTINAVY
+1862 QSGYVNGDKTINAVY

-1887 DGKKLADLRPVEI
+1887 DDKDLDKMKPVEI

-1907 LESTVLNDKDSLSI
+1907 LETTVLHDKDHLSI

-1937 IDKKTVFNGTNH
+1937 IDKKTVFNGSNY
-1949 VDTELSLFEEDRDF
+1949 VDTELKLFEKDRDF
-1963 VMAID
+1963 VLAID
-1968 FMFDQNN
+1968 FSFDTTN

-1993 RLWYQDN
+1993 KLWYQDS
-2000 PKLTW
+2000 PKVTW
-2005 GTASTAAAAL
+2005 GTASTSAATL

-2025 VKGENG
+2025 IKGENG
-2031 LHVYNSNLAGSE
+2031 IHVYNSNLSGSD
-2043 VAYVNLNR
+2043 VAYVNLNK
-2051 ARATATNAP
+2051 ARATSADAP

-2068 DDGGYENYAV
+2068 DDGNYENYAV
-2078 GTIYWSKV
+2078 GAVYWSKV
-2086 WFADLGETACK
+2086 WFADLGEAACK
-2097 QLAAWTH
+2097 KLAAWTH
-2104 ENIPFEMMGFKRFYL
+2104 EQIPFDVMGFKRYYL
-2119 SDNSSKRCSLT
+2119 SDNTSRRCSLS
-2130 FLAST
+2130 FLAAN

-2145 LSTNEGGWAECTLN
+2145 MSTNEGGWADCNLN
-2159 KVLNTRMFAA
+2159 NTLNTRVIEA

-2178 KKVKVAS
+2178 KKVKVS
-2185 SIGNMLTEISSSDC
+2185 SSVGNMSSEITSSDC
-2199 YLTIPSAY
+2199 YLTIPSVY

-2220 EGTPI
+2220 EGSPI
-2225 SWMTTNKSRA
+2225 SWMTTNSSRA
-2235 CAYDGGNNA
+2235 CSSAGGDNA
-2244 TYWTRSPN
+2244 SYWTRSPN
-2252 VSYSSYGFMVDENG
+2252 VSYSSYSFMVDENG

-2272 YPYNEGGIRLM
+2272 YPYNEGGVRLI

>member
-13 EKQSVVVKTMA
+13 EKQPAGVKTMA

-59 TVDSLKNV
+59 IVDSLKNV
-67 QVDSNQINITQEVNS
+67 QVDSNQVNITQEVNS

-97 LMDMFIQFHYVN
+97 LMNMFIQFHYVN

-115 ISNAINVRYNDDTI
+115 ISNAVNVRYNDDTI

-142 AGEVDFEITATG
+142 PGDVTFEITATG

-177 LSYDGIIKPTDD
+177 LSYDGVIKPTDD

-203 DAKKY
+203 EAKKY

-218 IDAEKIAADVTA
+218 IDAEKIATDVTS
-230 RVNQQVAT
+230 RVNQQVTA
-238 ELQSYYTRT
+238 ELQSYYTKNQ
-247 EVDTI
+247 VDTI

-258 LKDLTVDYDSATG
+258 LKDLTVGYDSTTG

-311 EEEITTVEIGNVNP
+311 TEEITTVEIGNVNP
-325 SAEWTNALRS
+325 SAEWTNALRA
-335 DITSEISAATGE
+335 DITKEISTTTE
-347 LKTSIQEV
+347 SIKASVQEV

-362 DETLG
+362 DETLD
-367 TVQSDLSST
+367 TVQTDLSSVNEKIGT
-376 KESVESLQTDV
+376 LQTDV

-398 TTASSLKTKIDGNSE
+398 TTASSLKSGIDGNSE

-419 NSISSLEEKV
+419 NSISTLEEKV
-429 NNLPSTQG
+429 NNLPSAQG

-447 NEGTR
+447 DEGTR

-461 KSSHVVSGGGGGGTT
+461 KSSHVVSGGGNGGTT
-476 TSTITIARVTSEKA
+476 TSTVTITRITSEKA
-490 VFLLGN
+490 VFLQGN
-496 TVSINYEFTSIDNA
+496 AVLIDYEFSSVDNA

-519 TWKVGNTTVATSTAV
+519 TWRVGNTTVATSTAV
-534 QGKNSFDITSYL
+534 QGKNSFDITNYL

-670 TVPVIGCAVAKL
+670 TTPVIGCAVTKL

-687 NTVLIPYVVY
+687 NTVLVPYVVY
-697 DPTHNP
+697 DPLHNP
-703 ATIALAVD
+703 ATITLAVD
-711 GVKTSTLT
+711 DVKTSTLT

-740 ITCGDTVKTITAT
+740 ITCGDTIKTITAT

-805 YQIDDDGDTYFCV
+805 YQIDEDGDTYFCV

-882 SLSTPYAEDNYME
+882 SLSTPYVEDTYME

-931 TSSVGI
+931 TSPVGI
-937 TIGSDDCDVHIYRM
+937 TVGSDDCDVHIYRM

-985 ILDSSGNLDPDIL
+985 ILDSNGNLDPDIL

-1003 DLRIIKIDTPR
+1003 NLRIIKIDTPR

-1034 GRVVDNW
+1034 GRVIDNW

-1068 CKNGFTFSDGQTAE
+1068 CKNGFVFSDGQTTE
-1082 KYSMSKNA
+1082 KYSMSENA

-1109 NSYLASEFNRFNP
+1109 NSYLANEFNRFNP

-1182 MNPENHKE
+1182 MDPENHKE

-1221 EFRYSNPD
+1221 EFRYSNPN

-1455 TNWQGVAPDGT
+1455 TNWSGVAPDGT
-1466 FHIVPYAD
+1466 FHIIPYAD

-1485 SKVRAKRG
+1485 SKLRAKRG
-1493 KTYDIKSTIAAMN
+1493 QTYDVKSTIAAMN

-1554 TNLND
+1554 TNLSD

-1619 VASLTGRN
+1619 VTSLTGRN

-1678 DTAVLDR
+1678 DTTVLDR

-1700 RSVLAGKVHIPVM
+1700 RSVLAGKVHVPVM
-1713 RERKLADYRAAWPD
+1713 RERKLADYHVAWPD

-1747 GDVLDVQY
+1747 GEILDIQY
-1755 VDKGEKPVDPI
+1755 IDKGEKPVDPI
-1766 TRKENPIS
+1766 KRKENPIS

-1804 TATYKSTRRNYTIR
+1804 TATYKSTRRNYTIK
-1818 YMGKGTVKQETKAPY
+1818 YMAKGTVKQETKAPY

-1900 YALIKVG
+1900 YALIKTG

-1937 IDKKTVFNGTNH
+1937 INEKTVFNGTNH
-1949 VDTELSLFEEDRDF
+1949 VDTDLSLFEEDRDF

-2005 GTASTAAAAL
+2005 GTASTAASAL
-2015 GRREIIVLRH
+2015 GKREIIVLRH

-2185 SIGNMLTEISSSDC
+2185 SIGNMSTEISSSDC
-2199 YLTIPSAY
+2199 YLAIPSAY

>member
-1 MGISF
+1 MAISF
-6 KDSLSHR
+6 SDSLKKSTSALETVIPH
-13 EKQSVVVKTMA
+13 EEVS
-24 VDLPVTQAAI
+24 TQAVVI
-34 NVNDFTPCTD
+34 SEEYTLCTD
-44 GRYDIYNQYTDENCS
+44 GRYEIYTQYFDSNCS
-59 TVDSLKNV
+59 TVDNLKNITV
-67 QVDSNQINITQEVNS
+67 DAAQVNITQETNS
-82 QYIPFSIPRYWDGID
+82 QYIPFMIPRYWDGID
-97 LMDMFIQFHYVN
+97 LLPMLIQFHYSN
-109 KDGASG
+109 KDGTGG
-115 ISNAINVRYNDDTI
+115 ISNAVNVRYNNDTI
-129 LCAWLIDDNVTSA
+129 VCAWLIDANVTA
-142 AGEVDFEITATG
+142 VAGDVAFEITATG
-154 VNEKGN
+154 VNEKGR
-160 NYLWKSRPNGKL
+160 NYIWKTRPNGKL

-177 LSYDGIIKPTDD
+177 LTNDGIVKPTDD
-189 WYTGFVNTMTSYVA
+189 WYTGFVNTMTGYVA
-203 DAKKY
+203 EAKKY
-208 SDAAAASAAS
+208 ADSASASASS
-218 IDAEKIAADVTA
+218 IDVEQIAANVTS
-230 RVNQQVAT
+230 RVNQQVNE
-238 ELQSYYTRT
+238 ELQNYYTKVQ
-247 EVDTI
+247 VDTML
-252 VGQIDG
+252 GEIDG
-258 LKDLTVDYDSATG
+258 LKDLTVLYDPLSG
-271 VLTFKNKDA
+271 VLTFKNKEK

-301 GVGKI
+301 GIGKL
-306 TFLNG
+306 TFKNG
-311 EEEITTVEIGNVNP
+311 ELEITSVEIGNVNP

-335 DITSEISAATGE
+335 DITAEITSAVGKVDATAQESKEQIGTLNE
-347 LKTSIQEV
+347 TVESIKTE
-355 KTQADKT
+355 
-362 DETLG
+362 LG
-367 TVQSDLSST
+367 TA
-376 KESVESLQTDV
+376 KENIGSLQTNV
-387 ETAKNEATEAK
+387 SEAKAEATEAK
-398 TTASSLKTKIDGNSE
+398 TTASSLKSGIDGNSE

-419 NSISSLEEKV
+419 NSVSALEEKV
-429 NNLPSTQG
+429 NGLPTSQG
-437 NVYDLTFEDV
+437 NVYDLTFEDLDA
-447 NEGTR
+447 GTR
-452 ISLLENDEV
+452 ISLLENNQI
-461 KSSHVVSGGGGGGTT
+461 KSSHVVSGGGGGVT
-476 TSTITIARVTSEKA
+476 TSTITITRVTSEKA
-490 VFLLGN
+490 VFLQGN
-496 TVSINYEFTSIDNA
+496 TVLIEYQFASVDNA

-519 TWKVGNTTVATSTAV
+519 TWRVGNTTVATSTAI
-534 QGKNSFDITSYL
+534 QGKNSFDITNYL

-553 RLSITDTMGTIGT
+553 RLSIADTMGTIGT
-566 KTWTITVVE
+566 KTWTVTVVE
-575 LKVESTFDD
+575 LKVESSFDD

-604 QIVFKLDGKNIGGVT
+604 QVVFKLDGKNIGGTT
-619 TSVSGRQMT
+619 TSISGRQMT
-628 QTLPAQAHGSHLLEV
+628 QTIPTQSHGSHLLEV
-643 YMTAVINGETFQSNS
+643 YMTAVINDETFQSNS
-658 IYRDIIWIDAES
+658 IYRDIIWIDSES
-670 TVPVIGCAVAKL
+670 SVPVIGCAMVDL

-703 ATIALAVD
+703 ATVTLAVD
-711 GVKTSTLT
+711 GVKTATLS
-719 VSRTEQTWSYKPS
+719 VGRTEQTWSYKP
-732 VTGEHKLT
+732 TTAGKHTLT
-740 ITCGDTVKTITAT
+740 ITCGETVKTISAN
-753 VDELGIDVSPVTTN
+753 VEELGIDVSPVTTN
-767 LAIDFNPAGK
+767 LAIDFNPSGK
-777 TNADETKL
+777 TNSDETRL

-805 YQIDDDGDTYFCV
+805 YQIDEDGDTYFCV

-823 AVIDYPL
+823 AVIDHQL

-842 KLMYRCTNVRNY
+842 KIMYRCTNVRNY

-863 GGIGL
+863 GGIGV
-868 NVCAQTAELKSEQN
+868 NICAQTAELKSEQN
-882 SLSTPYAEDNYME
+882 TLSTPYAEDNYME

-931 TSSVGI
+931 TSPVGI
-937 TIGSDDCDVHIYRM
+937 TIGSDDCDVHIYRI

-961 EMLDNFIADAKNADE
+961 EMMDNFIADAKNADE
-976 MIDRYIRNN
+976 MINRYIRNN
-985 ILDSSGNLDPDIL
+985 ILDSSGNLDPDVL

-1014 FTTSKKDKVA
+1014 FTTSKKDKVS

-1056 YYGESGRNLELN
+1056 HYGESGRNLELN

-1082 KYSMSKNA
+1082 KYSMSENA

-1109 NSYLASEFNRFNP
+1109 NSYLANEFNRFNP
-1122 HVRSAKKKD
+1122 HIRSAKKKD

-1151 LENAVEFKD
+1151 IENAVEFKD

-1182 MNPENHKE
+1182 MDSENHKE

-1221 EFRYSNPD
+1221 EFRYSNPN
-1229 CTDEEIQA
+1229 CTEEEIQA

-1299 WDVDFDY
+1299 WDIDMDY

-1353 QTDLDSMYQSLE
+1353 QTELASMYQSLE
-1365 SKLAWSSTRILSEM
+1365 SKLAWSSNRILTEM

-1416 GDKKMQRRQYQKYQ
+1416 GDKKMQRRQFQKYQ
-1430 DKYVASKHVS
+1430 EKYIASKYVSA
-1440 STATADVITIRAYTP
+1440 TATADVITIRAYTP
-1455 TNWQGVAPDGT
+1455 INWAGVAPDGT

-1474 TYIVVRFGSNL
+1474 TYVAVRFGSNL

-1493 KTYDIKSTIAAMN
+1493 KTYDVKSTIAAMN

-1536 GVKLTDLTIGSGV
+1536 GIKLTDLTVGSGV

-1554 TNLND
+1554 TNLSD
-1559 FGIGNNVLLQHL
+1559 FSIGNNVLLQHL

-1600 ITGVVLPTGGKIT
+1600 ITGVVLPTGGKLT

-1619 VASLTGRN
+1619 ITSLTGRN
-1627 IYFLTDLQ
+1627 VYFLTDLQ
-1635 LANFDNLVTLSL
+1635 IAGFDNLVTLSL
-1647 DTCPTIDILDY
+1647 DNCPTIDILDF
-1658 VTKAKNL
+1658 VNKAKNL
-1665 SRARLIGIDWTLS
+1665 SRARLIGIDWTLE
-1678 DTAVLDR
+1678 DTTILDK

-1690 GIDENGYNTA
+1690 GIDENGYNTEKA
-1700 RSVLAGKVHIPVM
+1700 VLSGSVHVPVM
-1713 RERKLADYRAAWPD
+1713 KERKLADYRAAWPD
-1727 LEITYDTLINQFTVT
+1727 LDITYDTLINQFTVT

-1755 VDKGEKPVDPI
+1755 VDKGDKPVDPI
-1766 TRKENPIS
+1766 KRKENPIEA
-1774 TPTKASTVENDFTF
+1774 PTKASTVEDDFTF
-1788 DKWDTELVPIF
+1788 DKWDTTFAAVFSNII
-1799 GNVTI
+1799 I
-1804 TATYKSTRRNYTIR
+1804 TATYKSSRRNYTIK
-1818 YMGKGTVKQETKAPY
+1818 YVAKGTVKQETKAPY

-1842 TPSYTSEETA
+1842 IPTYTAEETA

-1862 QSGYVTGDKTINAVY
+1862 QSGYVNGDKTINAVY

-1887 DGKKLADLRPVEI
+1887 DDKDLDKMKPVEI

-1907 LESTVLNDKDSLSI
+1907 LETTVLHDKDHLSI

-1937 IDKKTVFNGTNH
+1937 IDKKTVFNGSNY
-1949 VDTELSLFEEDRDF
+1949 VDTELKLFEKDRDF
-1963 VMAID
+1963 VLAID
-1968 FMFDQNN
+1968 FSFDTTN

-1993 RLWYQDN
+1993 KLWYQDS
-2000 PKLTW
+2000 PKVTW
-2005 GTASTAAAAL
+2005 GTASTSAATL

-2025 VKGENG
+2025 IKGENG
-2031 LHVYNSNLAGSE
+2031 IHVYNSNLSGSD
-2043 VAYVNLNR
+2043 VAYVNLNK
-2051 ARATATNAP
+2051 ARATSADAP

-2068 DDGGYENYAV
+2068 DDGNYENYAV
-2078 GTIYWSKV
+2078 GAVYWSKV
-2086 WFADLGETACK
+2086 WFADLGEAACK
-2097 QLAAWTH
+2097 KLAAWTH
-2104 ENIPFEMMGFKRFYL
+2104 EQIPFDVMGFKRYYL
-2119 SDNSSKRCSLT
+2119 SDNTSRRCSLS
-2130 FLAST
+2130 FLAAN

-2145 LSTNEGGWAECTLN
+2145 MSTNEGGWADCNLN
-2159 KVLNTRMFAA
+2159 NTLNTRVIEA

-2178 KKVKVAS
+2178 KKVKVS
-2185 SIGNMLTEISSSDC
+2185 SSVGNMSSEITSSDC
-2199 YLTIPSAY
+2199 YLTIPSVY

-2220 EGTPI
+2220 EGSPI
-2225 SWMTTNKSRA
+2225 SWMTTNSSRA
-2235 CAYDGGNNA
+2235 CSSAGGDNA
-2244 TYWTRSPN
+2244 SYWTRSPN
-2252 VSYSSYGFMVDENG
+2252 VSYSSYSFMVDENG

-2272 YPYNEGGIRLM
+2272 YPYNEGGVRLI

>member
-1 MGISF
+1 MAISF
-6 KDSLSHR
+6 SDSLKKSTSAL
-13 EKQSVVVKTMA
+13 ETVVPHEEVS
-24 VDLPVTQAAI
+24 TQAVVI
-34 NVNDFTPCTD
+34 SEEYTLCTD
-44 GRYDIYNQYTDENCS
+44 GRYEIYTQYFDSNCS
-59 TVDSLKNV
+59 TVDNLKNITV
-67 QVDSNQINITQEVNS
+67 DAAQVNITQETNS
-82 QYIPFSIPRYWDGID
+82 QYIPFMIPRYWDGID
-97 LMDMFIQFHYVN
+97 LLPMLIQFHYSN
-109 KDGASG
+109 KDGTGG
-115 ISNAINVRYNDDTI
+115 ISNAVNVRYNNDTI
-129 LCAWLIDDNVTSA
+129 VCAWLIDANVTA
-142 AGEVDFEITATG
+142 VAGDVAFEITATG
-154 VNEKGN
+154 VNEKGR
-160 NYLWKSRPNGKL
+160 NYIWKTRPNGKL

-177 LSYDGIIKPTDD
+177 LTNDGIVKPTDD
-189 WYTGFVNTMTSYVA
+189 WYTGFVNTMTGYVA
-203 DAKKY
+203 EAKKY
-208 SDAAAASAAS
+208 ADEASASAAT
-218 IDAEKIAADVTA
+218 IDADKITSDVT
-230 RVNQQVAT
+230 VAVSQKIT
-238 ELQSYYTRT
+238 ATLKDYYTQS
-247 EVDTI
+247 EVNNLI
-252 VGQIDG
+252 GNIDG
-258 LKDLTVDYDSATG
+258 LKDLSVTYDTLTG
-271 VLTFKNKDA
+271 TLTFKNKDTT
-280 VIANPTINSL
+280 IANPTINSL
-290 SNLKVSYAVTD
+290 SNLKASYTVTN
-301 GVGKI
+301 GVGKL

-311 EEEITTVEIGNVNP
+311 TEEITTVEIGSVNP

-335 DITSEISAATGE
+335 EITSEIGTAT
-347 LKTSIQEV
+347 KKVDDTVQEV
-355 KTQADKT
+355 KGTVDSLKKTVNAVTDDLTTIKQDVDTLKT
-362 DETLG
+362 D
-367 TVQSDLSST
+367 VKDAQS
-376 KESVESLQTDV
+376 
-387 ETAKNEATEAK
+387 EATKA
-398 TTASSLKTKIDGNSE
+398 TAATSSLKSDVDGNSE

-419 NSISSLEEKV
+419 SSVSALEEKV
-429 NNLPSTQG
+429 NELPSTQG
-437 NVYDLTFEDV
+437 NTYDLAFEDL
-447 NEGTR
+447 EAGTR
-452 ISLLENDEV
+452 ISLLENDQV
-461 KSSHVVSGGGGGGTT
+461 KSSHVVSGGGGGGVA
-476 TSTITIARVTSEKA
+476 TSTITITRITNEKA
-490 VFLLGN
+490 IFLKGN
-496 TVSINYEFTSIDNA
+496 NVTIEYQFSSIDNA

-519 TWKVGNTTVATSTAV
+519 TWRVGNTTVATSAAV
-534 QGKNSFDITSYL
+534 QGKNSFDITQFL

-575 LKVESTFDD
+575 LRVESTFDD

-604 QIVFKLDGKNIGGVT
+604 QIVFKLDGKNIGGIT

-628 QTLPAQAHGSHLLEV
+628 QTIPTQAHGSHLLEV
-643 YMTAVINGETFQSNS
+643 YMTATINGETFKSNS
-658 IYRDIIWIDAES
+658 IYQDIIWIDSEKS
-670 TVPVIGCAVAKL
+670 TPIIGCSITEL

-687 NTVLIPYVVY
+687 NTVLIPYIVY
-697 DPTHNP
+697 APEHNP
-703 ATIALAVD
+703 ATVTLAVD
-711 GVKTSTLT
+711 GVKTATLT
-719 VSRTEQTWSYKPS
+719 VGRTEQTWSYKAS
-732 VTGEHKLT
+732 TVGTHTLT

-753 VDELGIDVSPVTTN
+753 VEELGIDVSPVTTN

-777 TNADETKL
+777 TNADESRL

-823 AVIDYPL
+823 AVIDYQL

-842 KLMYRCTNVRNY
+842 KIMYRCTNVRNY

-863 GGIGL
+863 GGIGV

-882 SLSTPYAEDNYME
+882 ILATPYVEDNYME

-921 LYETSDSFTQ
+921 LYESSDSFTQ
-931 TSSVGI
+931 TSPVGV
-937 TIGSDDCDVHIYRM
+937 TIGSDDCDVHIYRI

-985 ILDSSGNLDPDIL
+985 ILDSSGNLDPDVL

-1003 DLRIIKIDTPR
+1003 KLRIIKIDAPR
-1014 FTTSKKDKVA
+1014 FTTGKKDKVV
-1024 STSFQQIYKN
+1024 STSFQQIYKG
-1034 GRVVDNW
+1034 GRAVDNW
-1041 ISYDGIHNGQGTSSE
+1041 ISHNGIHNGQGTSSE

-1068 CKNGFTFSDGQTAE
+1068 CKNGFTFSDGQTAD
-1082 KYSMSKNA
+1082 KYAMTEDS

-1109 NSYLASEFNRFNP
+1109 NSYLANDFNRFNP
-1122 HVRSAKKKD
+1122 HTRAAKKKD

-1151 LENAVEFKD
+1151 IENAVEFKD

-1182 MNPENHKE
+1182 MDPENHKE

-1221 EFRYSNPD
+1221 EFRYSNPA
-1229 CTDEEIQA
+1229 CTEEEIQA
-1237 GKDAWQAL
+1237 GKDAWQTL
-1245 LTWVVNADA
+1245 LTWVVNADS
-1254 KEFVAHFEDHFVKD
+1254 KEFVAHFEDHFIKD

-1299 WDVDFDY
+1299 WDVDMDY

-1314 DNEGGLTLTYGY
+1314 DNEGGLTLAYGY

-1339 AADSKVWCMIRDNF
+1339 ASDSKVWCMIRDNF
-1353 QTDLDSMYQSLE
+1353 QTELASMYQSLE
-1365 SKLAWSSTRILSEM
+1365 SKLAWSANRILTEM

-1386 PERLWVA
+1386 PERLWIA

-1416 GDKKMQRRQYQKYQ
+1416 GDKKMQRRQFQKYQ
-1430 DKYVASKHVS
+1430 DKYIASKYVS

-1455 TNWQGVAPDGT
+1455 TNWSGVAPDGT

-1474 TYIVVRFGSNL
+1474 TYVATRFGSNL

-1493 KTYDIKSTIAAMN
+1493 QTYDVKSTIAAMN

-1536 GVKLTDLTIGSGV
+1536 GTKLTDLTVGSGV

-1554 TNLND
+1554 TNLSD
-1559 FGIGNNVLLQHL
+1559 FSIGNNVLLQHL

-1600 ITGVVLPTGGKIT
+1600 ITGVVLPTGGKLT
-1613 TAHIPA
+1613 TAHLPA
-1619 VASLTGRN
+1619 VMSLSGKN

-1635 LANFDNLVTLSL
+1635 VAGFDNLVTLSL
-1647 DTCPTIDILDY
+1647 DNCPTIDTLDY
-1658 VTKAKNL
+1658 IGKATKL
-1665 SRARLIGIDWTLS
+1665 SRVRLIGIDWALN
-1678 DTAVLDR
+1678 DTIILDK
-1685 LYGMA
+1685 LYTMA
-1690 GIDENGYNTA
+1690 GIDENGYNTEK
-1700 RSVLAGKVHIPVM
+1700 SVLSGTIHVPVM
-1713 RERKLADYRAAWPD
+1713 RERKLEDYKTAWPD
-1727 LEITYDTLINQFTVT
+1727 LDITYDTLINQFTVT

-1747 GDVLDVQY
+1747 GDTLDVQY
-1755 VDKGEKPVDPI
+1755 VDKGDKPVDPI
-1766 TRKENPIS
+1766 KRKENPIN

-1788 DKWDTELVPIF
+1788 DKWDTNFTAVFSNI
-1799 GNVTI
+1799 VI
-1804 TATYKSTRRNYTIR
+1804 TATYKSSLRNYTIK
-1818 YMGKGTVKQETKAPY
+1818 YVAKGTVKQETKAPY

-1842 TPSYTSEETA
+1842 IPLYTAEESA

-1862 QSGYVTGDKTINAVY
+1862 KSGYVTGDKTINAVY

-1887 DGKKLADLRPVEI
+1887 DNKELSKMKPVEI
-1900 YALIKVG
+1900 YALTKVG
-1907 LESTVLNDKDSLSI
+1907 LESTVLQDKDQLSI

-1926 YSYSDIEEHVL
+1926 YSYSDIDEQVL
-1937 IDKKTVFNGTNH
+1937 ITEKTVFNGSNY
-1949 VDTELSLFEEDRDF
+1949 VDTEVKLFEKDRDF
-1963 VMAID
+1963 VLAID
-1968 FMFDQNN
+1968 FSFDTTN

-1993 RLWYQDN
+1993 KLWYQDS
-2000 PKLTW
+2000 PKITW
-2005 GTASTAAAAL
+2005 GTASSNAATL
-2015 GRREIIVLRH
+2015 GKREIIVLRH
-2025 VKGENG
+2025 IKGENG
-2031 LHVYNSNLAGSE
+2031 LHVYNSNLSGTE
-2043 VAYVNLNR
+2043 VAYVNLNK
-2051 ARATATNAP
+2051 ARITSTDAP

-2068 DDGGYENYAV
+2068 DDGNYENYAV
-2078 GTIYWSKV
+2078 GTVYWSKV
-2086 WFADLGETACK
+2086 WFADLGEEACK
-2097 QLAAWTH
+2097 QLATWTH
-2104 ENIPFEMMGFKRFYL
+2104 ERISFEMMGLKRYYL
-2119 SDNSSKRCSLT
+2119 SDNTSKRCALS
-2130 FLAST
+2130 FLAAN

-2145 LSTNEGGWAECTLN
+2145 MSTNEGGWATCNLN
-2159 KVLNTRMFAA
+2159 NTLNTRVFQA
-2169 FPIVWQQII
+2169 FPTVWQQII
-2178 KKVKVAS
+2178 KKVKVS
-2185 SIGNMLTEISSSDC
+2185 SSVGNMSSEITSSDC
-2199 YLTIPSAY
+2199 YLTIPSVY

-2220 EGTPI
+2220 EGSPI
-2225 SWMTTNKSRA
+2225 SWMTTNKSRR

-2244 TYWTRSPN
+2244 AYWTRSPN
-2252 VSYSSYGFMVDENG
+2252 IAYSTYAFMVDENG

>member
-1 MGISF
+1 MAISF
-6 KDSLSHR
+6 QDNFKKSVPISETSVLHKDISP
-13 EKQSVVVKTMA
+13 QAVVDA
-24 VDLPVTQAAI
+24 SDYIL
-34 NVNDFTPCTD
+34 CTD
-44 GRYDIYNQYTDENCS
+44 GRYEIYNQYTDSNYS
-59 TVDSLKNV
+59 TVDNLKNV
-67 QVDSNQINITQEVNS
+67 TVDANQINITQETNS
-82 QYIPFSIPRYWDGID
+82 QYIPFLIPRYWDGID
-97 LMDMFIQFHYVN
+97 LLPMFIQFNYSN
-109 KDGASG
+109 KNGTGG
-115 ISNAINVRYNDDTI
+115 ISNAVNVRYNSDTI
-129 LCAWLIDDNVTSA
+129 ICAWLIDENVTA
-142 AGEVDFEITATG
+142 VAGDVTFEITATG
-154 VNEKGN
+154 VNEKGRT
-160 NYLWKSRPNGKL
+160 YIWKTRPNGKL

-177 LSYDGIIKPTDD
+177 LTSGGIVKPTDD
-189 WYTGFVNTMTSYVA
+189 WYTGFVNTMTGYVA
-203 DAKKY
+203 EAKKY
-208 SDAAAASAAS
+208 ADSASASASS
-218 IDAEKIAADVTA
+218 IDVEQIAANVTS
-230 RVNQQVAT
+230 RVNQQVNE
-238 ELQSYYTRT
+238 ELQNYYTKVQ
-247 EVDTI
+247 VDTML
-252 VGQIDG
+252 GEIDG
-258 LKDLTVDYDSATG
+258 LKDLTVLYDPLSG
-271 VLTFKNKDA
+271 VLTFKNKEK

-301 GVGKI
+301 GIGKL
-306 TFLNG
+306 TFKNG
-311 EEEITTVEIGNVNP
+311 ELEITSVEIGNVNP

-335 DITSEISAATGE
+335 DITAEITSAVGKVDATAQESKEQIGTLNE
-347 LKTSIQEV
+347 TVESIKTE
-355 KTQADKT
+355 
-362 DETLG
+362 LG
-367 TVQSDLSST
+367 TA
-376 KESVESLQTDV
+376 KENIGSLQTNV
-387 ETAKNEATEAK
+387 SEAKAEATEAK
-398 TTASSLKTKIDGNSE
+398 TTASSLKSGIDGNSE

-419 NSISSLEEKV
+419 NSVSALEEKV
-429 NNLPSTQG
+429 NGLPTSQG
-437 NVYDLTFEDV
+437 NVYDLTFEDLDA
-447 NEGTR
+447 GTR
-452 ISLLENDEV
+452 ISLLENDQI
-461 KSSHVVSGGGGGGTT
+461 KSSHVVSGGGGGVT
-476 TSTITIARVTSEKA
+476 TSTITITRVTSEKA
-490 VFLLGN
+490 VFLQGN
-496 TVSINYEFTSIDNA
+496 TVLIEYQFASVDNA

-519 TWKVGNTTVATSTAV
+519 TWRVGNTTVATSTAI
-534 QGKNSFDITSYL
+534 QGKNSFDITNYL

-553 RLSITDTMGTIGT
+553 RLSIADTMGTIGT
-566 KTWTITVVE
+566 KTWTVTVVE
-575 LKVESTFDD
+575 LKVESSFDD

-604 QIVFKLDGKNIGGVT
+604 QVVFKLDGKNIGGTT
-619 TSVSGRQMT
+619 TSISGRQMT
-628 QTLPAQAHGSHLLEV
+628 QTIPTQSHGSHLLEV
-643 YMTAVINGETFQSNS
+643 YMTAVINDETFQSNS
-658 IYRDIIWIDAES
+658 IYRDIIWIDSES
-670 TVPVIGCAVAKL
+670 SVPVIGCAMADL

-703 ATIALAVD
+703 ATVTLAVD
-711 GVKTSTLT
+711 GVKTATLS
-719 VSRTEQTWSYKPS
+719 VGRTEQTWSYKP
-732 VTGEHKLT
+732 TTAGKHTLT
-740 ITCGDTVKTITAT
+740 ITCGETVKTISAN
-753 VDELGIDVSPVTTN
+753 VEELGIDVSPVTTN
-767 LAIDFNPAGK
+767 LAIDFNPSGK
-777 TNADETKL
+777 TNSDETRL

-823 AVIDYPL
+823 AVIDYQL

-842 KLMYRCTNVRNY
+842 KIMYRCTNVRNY

-863 GGIGL
+863 GGIGV
-868 NVCAQTAELKSEQN
+868 NICAQTAELKSEQN
-882 SLSTPYAEDNYME
+882 TLSTPYAEDNYME

-931 TSSVGI
+931 TSPVGI
-937 TIGSDDCDVHIYRM
+937 TIGSDDCDVHIYRI

-961 EMLDNFIADAKNADE
+961 EMMDNFIADAKNADE
-976 MIDRYIRNN
+976 MINRYIRNN
-985 ILDSSGNLDPDIL
+985 ILDSSGNLDPDVL

-1014 FTTSKKDKVA
+1014 FTTSKKDKVS

-1056 YYGESGRNLELN
+1056 HYGESGRNLELN
-1068 CKNGFTFSDGQTAE
+1068 CKNGFTFSDGQTTE
-1082 KYSMSKNA
+1082 KYSMSENA

-1109 NSYLASEFNRFNP
+1109 NSYLANEFNRFNP
-1122 HVRSAKKKD
+1122 HIRSAKKKD

-1151 LENAVEFKD
+1151 IENAVEFKD

-1182 MNPENHKE
+1182 MDSENHKE

-1221 EFRYSNPD
+1221 EFRYSNPN
-1229 CTDEEIQA
+1229 CTKEEIQA

-1299 WDVDFDY
+1299 WDIDMDY

-1353 QTDLDSMYQSLE
+1353 QTELASMYQSLE
-1365 SKLAWSSTRILSEM
+1365 SKLAWSSNRILTEM

-1416 GDKKMQRRQYQKYQ
+1416 GDKKMQRRQFQKYQ
-1430 DKYVASKHVS
+1430 EKYIASKYVSA
-1440 STATADVITIRAYTP
+1440 TATADVITIRAYTP
-1455 TNWQGVAPDGT
+1455 INWTGVAPDGT

-1474 TYIVVRFGSNL
+1474 TYVAVRFGSNL

-1493 KTYDIKSTIAAMN
+1493 KTYDVKSTIAAMN

-1536 GVKLTDLTIGSGV
+1536 GIKLTDLTVGSGV

-1554 TNLND
+1554 TNLSD
-1559 FGIGNNVLLQHL
+1559 FSIGNNVLLQHL

-1577 NLKKAVSLEKCVSLI
+1577 NLKKAVSLEKCVSLL

-1600 ITGVVLPTGGKIT
+1600 ITGVVLPTGGKLT

-1619 VASLTGRN
+1619 ITSLTGRN
-1627 IYFLTDLQ
+1627 VYFLTDLQ
-1635 LANFDNLVTLSL
+1635 IAGFDNLVTLSL
-1647 DTCPTIDILDY
+1647 DNCPTIDILDF
-1658 VTKAKNL
+1658 VNKAKNL
-1665 SRARLIGIDWTLS
+1665 SRARLIGIDWTLE
-1678 DTAVLDR
+1678 DTTILDK

-1690 GIDENGYNTA
+1690 GIDENGYNTEKA
-1700 RSVLAGKVHIPVM
+1700 VLSGSVHVPVM
-1713 RERKLADYRAAWPD
+1713 KERKLADYRAAWPD
-1727 LEITYDTLINQFTVT
+1727 LDITYDTLINQFTVT

-1755 VDKGEKPVDPI
+1755 VDKGDKPVDPI
-1766 TRKENPIS
+1766 KRKENPIEA
-1774 TPTKASTVENDFTF
+1774 PTKASTVEDDFTF
-1788 DKWDTELVPIF
+1788 DKWDTTFAAVFSNII
-1799 GNVTI
+1799 I
-1804 TATYKSTRRNYTIR
+1804 TATYKSSRRNYTIK
-1818 YMGKGTVKQETKAPY
+1818 YVAKGTVKQETKAPY

-1842 TPSYTSEETA
+1842 IPRYTAEESA

-1862 QSGYVTGDKTINAVY
+1862 KSGYVTGDKTINAVY

-1887 DGKKLADLRPVEI
+1887 DNKELSKMKPVEI

-1907 LESTVLNDKDSLSI
+1907 LESTVLQDKDQLSI

-1926 YSYSDIEEHVL
+1926 YSYSDIDEQVL
-1937 IDKKTVFNGTNH
+1937 ITEKTVFNGSNY
-1949 VDTELSLFEEDRDF
+1949 VDTEVKLFEKDRDF
-1963 VMAID
+1963 VLAID
-1968 FMFDQNN
+1968 FSFDTTN

-1993 RLWYQDN
+1993 KLWYQDS
-2000 PKLTW
+2000 PKITW
-2005 GTASTAAAAL
+2005 GTASSNASTL
-2015 GRREIIVLRH
+2015 GKREIIVLRH
-2025 VKGENG
+2025 IKGENG
-2031 LHVYNSNLAGSE
+2031 LHVYNSNLSGTE
-2043 VAYVNLNR
+2043 VAYVNLNK
-2051 ARATATNAP
+2051 ARITSTDAP

-2068 DDGGYENYAV
+2068 DDGNYENYAV
-2078 GTIYWSKV
+2078 GTVYWSKV
-2086 WFADLGETACK
+2086 WFADLGEEACK
-2097 QLAAWTH
+2097 QLATWTH
-2104 ENIPFEMMGFKRFYL
+2104 EQISFEMMGLKRYYL
-2119 SDNSSKRCSLT
+2119 SDNTSKRCALS
-2130 FLAST
+2130 FLAAN

-2145 LSTNEGGWAECTLN
+2145 MSTNEGGWATCNLN
-2159 KVLNTRMFAA
+2159 NTLNTRVFQA
-2169 FPIVWQQII
+2169 FPTVWQQII
-2178 KKVKVAS
+2178 KKVKVS
-2185 SIGNMLTEISSSDC
+2185 SSVGNMSSEITSSDC
-2199 YLTIPSAY
+2199 YLTIPSVY

-2220 EGTPI
+2220 EGSPI
-2225 SWMTTNKSRA
+2225 SWMTTNRSRVCSSA
-2235 CAYDGGNNA
+2235 GGDNSA
-2244 TYWTRSPN
+2244 YWTRSPN

-2272 YPYNEGGIRLM
+2272 YPYNEGGVRLI

>member
-1 MGISF
+1 MAISF
-6 KDSLSHR
+6 QDNFKKSVPISETSVLHKDISP
-13 EKQSVVVKTMA
+13 QAVVDA
-24 VDLPVTQAAI
+24 SDYIL
-34 NVNDFTPCTD
+34 CTD
-44 GRYDIYNQYTDENCS
+44 GRYEIYNQYTDSNYS
-59 TVDSLKNV
+59 TVDNLKNV
-67 QVDSNQINITQEVNS
+67 TVDANQINITQETNS
-82 QYIPFSIPRYWDGID
+82 QYIPFLIPRYWDGID
-97 LMDMFIQFHYVN
+97 LLPMFIQFNYSN
-109 KDGASG
+109 KNGTGG
-115 ISNAINVRYNDDTI
+115 ISNAVNVRYNSDTI
-129 LCAWLIDDNVTSA
+129 ICAWLIDENVTA
-142 AGEVDFEITATG
+142 VAGDVTFEITATG
-154 VNEKGN
+154 VNEKGRT
-160 NYLWKSRPNGKL
+160 YIWKTRPNGKL

-177 LSYDGIIKPTDD
+177 LTSGGIVKPTDD
-189 WYTGFVNTMTSYVA
+189 WYTGFVNTMTGYVA
-203 DAKKY
+203 EAKKY
-208 SDAAAASAAS
+208 ADSASASASS
-218 IDAEKIAADVTA
+218 IDVEQIAANVTS
-230 RVNQQVAT
+230 RVNQQVNE
-238 ELQSYYTRT
+238 ELQNYYTKVQ
-247 EVDTI
+247 VDTML
-252 VGQIDG
+252 GEIDG
-258 LKDLTVDYDSATG
+258 LKDLTVLYDPLSG
-271 VLTFKNKDA
+271 VLTFKNKEK

-301 GVGKI
+301 GIGKL
-306 TFLNG
+306 TFKNG
-311 EEEITTVEIGNVNP
+311 ELEITSVEIGNVNP

-335 DITSEISAATGE
+335 DITAEITSAVGKVDATAQESKEQIGTLNE
-347 LKTSIQEV
+347 TVESIKTE
-355 KTQADKT
+355 
-362 DETLG
+362 LG
-367 TVQSDLSST
+367 TA
-376 KESVESLQTDV
+376 KENIGSLQTNV
-387 ETAKNEATEAK
+387 SEAKAEATEAK
-398 TTASSLKTKIDGNSE
+398 TTASSLKSGIDGNSE

-419 NSISSLEEKV
+419 NSVSALEEKV
-429 NNLPSTQG
+429 NGLPTSQG
-437 NVYDLTFEDV
+437 NVYDLTFEDLDA
-447 NEGTR
+447 GTR
-452 ISLLENDEV
+452 ISLLENDQI
-461 KSSHVVSGGGGGGTT
+461 KSSHVVSGGGGGVT
-476 TSTITIARVTSEKA
+476 TSTITITRVTSEKA
-490 VFLLGN
+490 VFLQGN
-496 TVSINYEFTSIDNA
+496 TVLIEYQFASVDNA

-519 TWKVGNTTVATSTAV
+519 TWRVGNTTVATSTAI
-534 QGKNSFDITSYL
+534 QGKNSFDITNYL

-553 RLSITDTMGTIGT
+553 RLSIADTMGTIGT
-566 KTWTITVVE
+566 KTWTVTVVE
-575 LKVESTFDD
+575 LKVESSFDD

-604 QIVFKLDGKNIGGVT
+604 QVVFKLDGKNIGGTT
-619 TSVSGRQMT
+619 TSISGRQMT
-628 QTLPAQAHGSHLLEV
+628 QTIPTQSHGSHLLEV
-643 YMTAVINGETFQSNS
+643 YMTAVINDETFQSNS
-658 IYRDIIWIDAES
+658 IYRDIIWIDSES
-670 TVPVIGCAVAKL
+670 SVPVIGCAMADL

-703 ATIALAVD
+703 ATVTLAVD
-711 GVKTSTLT
+711 GVKTATLS
-719 VSRTEQTWSYKPS
+719 VGRTEQTWSYKP
-732 VTGEHKLT
+732 TTAGKHTLT
-740 ITCGDTVKTITAT
+740 ITCGETVKTISAN
-753 VDELGIDVSPVTTN
+753 VEELGIDVSPVTTN
-767 LAIDFNPAGK
+767 LAIDFNPSGK
-777 TNADETKL
+777 TNSDETRL

-823 AVIDYPL
+823 AVIDYQL

-842 KLMYRCTNVRNY
+842 KIMYRCTNVRNY

-863 GGIGL
+863 GGIGV
-868 NVCAQTAELKSEQN
+868 NICAQTAELKSEQN
-882 SLSTPYAEDNYME
+882 TLSTPYAEDNYME

-931 TSSVGI
+931 TSPVGI
-937 TIGSDDCDVHIYRM
+937 TIGSDDCDVHIYRI

-961 EMLDNFIADAKNADE
+961 EMMDNFIADAKNADE
-976 MIDRYIRNN
+976 MINRYIRNN
-985 ILDSSGNLDPDIL
+985 ILDSSGNLDPDVL

-1014 FTTSKKDKVA
+1014 FTTSKKDKVS

-1056 YYGESGRNLELN
+1056 HYGESGRNLELN
-1068 CKNGFTFSDGQTAE
+1068 CKNGFTFSDGQTTE
-1082 KYSMSKNA
+1082 KYSMSENA

-1109 NSYLASEFNRFNP
+1109 NSYLANEFNRFNP
-1122 HVRSAKKKD
+1122 HIRSAKKKD

-1151 LENAVEFKD
+1151 IENAVEFKD

-1182 MNPENHKE
+1182 MDSENHKE

-1221 EFRYSNPD
+1221 EFRYSNPN
-1229 CTDEEIQA
+1229 CTKEEIQA

-1299 WDVDFDY
+1299 WDIDMDY

-1353 QTDLDSMYQSLE
+1353 QTELASMYQSLE
-1365 SKLAWSSTRILSEM
+1365 SKLAWSSNRILTEM

-1416 GDKKMQRRQYQKYQ
+1416 GDKKMQRRQFQKYQ
-1430 DKYVASKHVS
+1430 EKYIASKYVSA
-1440 STATADVITIRAYTP
+1440 TATADVITIRAYTP
-1455 TNWQGVAPDGT
+1455 INWTGVAPDGT

-1474 TYIVVRFGSNL
+1474 TYVAVRFGSNL

-1493 KTYDIKSTIAAMN
+1493 KTYDVKSTIAAMN

-1536 GVKLTDLTIGSGV
+1536 GIKLTDLTVGSGV

-1554 TNLND
+1554 TNLSD
-1559 FGIGNNVLLQHL
+1559 FSIGNNVLLQHL

-1577 NLKKAVSLEKCVSLI
+1577 NLKKAVSLEKCVSLL

-1600 ITGVVLPTGGKIT
+1600 ITGVVLPTGGKLT

-1619 VASLTGRN
+1619 ITSLTGRN
-1627 IYFLTDLQ
+1627 VYFLTDLQ
-1635 LANFDNLVTLSL
+1635 IAGFDNLVTLSL
-1647 DTCPTIDILDY
+1647 DNCPTIDILDF
-1658 VTKAKNL
+1658 VNKAKNL
-1665 SRARLIGIDWTLS
+1665 SRARLIGIDWTLE
-1678 DTAVLDR
+1678 DTTILDK

-1690 GIDENGYNTA
+1690 GIDENGYNTEKA
-1700 RSVLAGKVHIPVM
+1700 VLSGSVHVPVM
-1713 RERKLADYRAAWPD
+1713 KERKLADYRAAWPD
-1727 LEITYDTLINQFTVT
+1727 LDITYDTLINQFTVT

-1755 VDKGEKPVDPI
+1755 VDKGDKPVDPI
-1766 TRKENPIS
+1766 KRKENPIEA
-1774 TPTKASTVENDFTF
+1774 PTKASTVEDDFTF
-1788 DKWDTELVPIF
+1788 DKWDTTFAAVFSNII
-1799 GNVTI
+1799 I
-1804 TATYKSTRRNYTIR
+1804 TATYKSSRRNYTIK
-1818 YMGKGTVKQETKAPY
+1818 YVAKGTVKQETKAPY

-1842 TPSYTSEETA
+1842 IPTYTAEETA

-1862 QSGYVTGDKTINAVY
+1862 QSGYVNGDKTINAVY

-1887 DGKKLADLRPVEI
+1887 DDKDLDKMKPVEI

-1907 LESTVLNDKDSLSI
+1907 LETTVLHDKDHLSI

-1937 IDKKTVFNGTNH
+1937 IDKKTVFNGSNY
-1949 VDTELSLFEEDRDF
+1949 VDTELKLFEKDRDF
-1963 VMAID
+1963 VLAID
-1968 FMFDQNN
+1968 FSFDTTN

-1993 RLWYQDN
+1993 KLWYQDS
-2000 PKLTW
+2000 PKITW
-2005 GTASTAAAAL
+2005 GTASSNASTL
-2015 GRREIIVLRH
+2015 GKREIIVLRH
-2025 VKGENG
+2025 IKGENG
-2031 LHVYNSNLAGSE
+2031 LHVYNSNLSGTE
-2043 VAYVNLNR
+2043 VAYVNLNK
-2051 ARATATNAP
+2051 ARITSTDAP

-2068 DDGGYENYAV
+2068 DDGNYENYAV
-2078 GTIYWSKV
+2078 GTVYWSKV
-2086 WFADLGETACK
+2086 WFADLGEEACK
-2097 QLAAWTH
+2097 QLATWTH
-2104 ENIPFEMMGFKRFYL
+2104 EQISFEMMGLKRYYL
-2119 SDNSSKRCSLT
+2119 SDNTSKRCALS
-2130 FLAST
+2130 FLAAN

-2145 LSTNEGGWAECTLN
+2145 MSTNEGGWATCNLN
-2159 KVLNTRMFAA
+2159 NTLNTRVFQA
-2169 FPIVWQQII
+2169 FPTVWQQII
-2178 KKVKVAS
+2178 KKVKVS
-2185 SIGNMLTEISSSDC
+2185 SSVGNMSSEITSSDC
-2199 YLTIPSAY
+2199 YLTIPSVY

-2220 EGTPI
+2220 EGSPI
-2225 SWMTTNKSRA
+2225 SWMTTNRSRVCSSA
-2235 CAYDGGNNA
+2235 GGDNSA
-2244 TYWTRSPN
+2244 YWTRSPN

-2272 YPYNEGGIRLM
+2272 YPYNEGGVRLI

>member
-1 MGISF
+1 MAISF
-6 KDSLSHR
+6 QDNFKKSVPISETSVLHKDISP
-13 EKQSVVVKTMA
+13 QAVVDA
-24 VDLPVTQAAI
+24 SDYIL
-34 NVNDFTPCTD
+34 CTD
-44 GRYDIYNQYTDENCS
+44 GRYEIYNQYTDSNYS
-59 TVDSLKNV
+59 TVDNLKNV
-67 QVDSNQINITQEVNS
+67 TVDANQINITQETNS
-82 QYIPFSIPRYWDGID
+82 QYIPFLIPRYWDGID
-97 LMDMFIQFHYVN
+97 LLPMFIQFNYSN
-109 KDGASG
+109 KNGTGG
-115 ISNAINVRYNDDTI
+115 ISNAVNVRYNSDTI
-129 LCAWLIDDNVTSA
+129 ICAWLIDENVTA
-142 AGEVDFEITATG
+142 VAGDVTFEITATG
-154 VNEKGN
+154 VNEKGRT
-160 NYLWKSRPNGKL
+160 YIWKTRPNGKL

-177 LSYDGIIKPTDD
+177 LTSGGIVKPTDD
-189 WYTGFVNTMTSYVA
+189 WYTGFVNTMTGYVA
-203 DAKKY
+203 EAKKY
-208 SDAAAASAAS
+208 ADSASASASS
-218 IDAEKIAADVTA
+218 IDVEQIAANVTS
-230 RVNQQVAT
+230 RVNQQVNE
-238 ELQSYYTRT
+238 ELQNYYTKVQ
-247 EVDTI
+247 VDTML
-252 VGQIDG
+252 GEIDG
-258 LKDLTVDYDSATG
+258 LKDLTVLYDPLSG
-271 VLTFKNKDA
+271 VLTFKNKEK

-301 GVGKI
+301 GIGKL
-306 TFLNG
+306 TFKNG
-311 EEEITTVEIGNVNP
+311 ELEITSVEIGNVNP

-335 DITSEISAATGE
+335 DITAEITSAVGKVDATAQESKEQIGTLNE
-347 LKTSIQEV
+347 TVESIKTE
-355 KTQADKT
+355 
-362 DETLG
+362 LG
-367 TVQSDLSST
+367 TA
-376 KESVESLQTDV
+376 KENIGSLQTNV
-387 ETAKNEATEAK
+387 SEAKAEATEAK
-398 TTASSLKTKIDGNSE
+398 TTASSLKSGIDGNSE

-419 NSISSLEEKV
+419 NSVSALEEKV
-429 NNLPSTQG
+429 NGLPTSQG
-437 NVYDLTFEDV
+437 NVYDLTFEDLDA
-447 NEGTR
+447 GTR
-452 ISLLENDEV
+452 ISLLENDQI
-461 KSSHVVSGGGGGGTT
+461 KSSHVVSGGGGGVT
-476 TSTITIARVTSEKA
+476 TSTITITRVTSEKA
-490 VFLLGN
+490 VFLQGN
-496 TVSINYEFTSIDNA
+496 TVLIEYQFASVDNA

-519 TWKVGNTTVATSTAV
+519 TWRVGNTTVATSTAI
-534 QGKNSFDITSYL
+534 QGKNSFDITNYL

-553 RLSITDTMGTIGT
+553 RLSIADTMGTIGT
-566 KTWTITVVE
+566 KTWTVTVVE
-575 LKVESTFDD
+575 LKVESSFDD

-604 QIVFKLDGKNIGGVT
+604 QVVFKLDGKNIGGTT
-619 TSVSGRQMT
+619 TSISGRQMT
-628 QTLPAQAHGSHLLEV
+628 QTIPTQSHGSHLLEV
-643 YMTAVINGETFQSNS
+643 YMTAVINDETFQSNS
-658 IYRDIIWIDAES
+658 IYRDIIWIDSES
-670 TVPVIGCAVAKL
+670 SVPVIGCAMADL

-703 ATIALAVD
+703 ATVTLAVD
-711 GVKTSTLT
+711 GVKTATLS
-719 VSRTEQTWSYKPS
+719 VGRTEQTWSYKP
-732 VTGEHKLT
+732 TTAGKHTLT
-740 ITCGDTVKTITAT
+740 ITCGETVKTISAN
-753 VDELGIDVSPVTTN
+753 VEELGIDVSPVTTN
-767 LAIDFNPAGK
+767 LAIDFNPSGK
-777 TNADETKL
+777 TNSDETRL

-823 AVIDYPL
+823 AVIDYQL

-842 KLMYRCTNVRNY
+842 KIMYRCTNVRNY

-863 GGIGL
+863 GGIGV
-868 NVCAQTAELKSEQN
+868 NICAQTAELKSEQN
-882 SLSTPYAEDNYME
+882 TLSTPYAEDNYME

-931 TSSVGI
+931 TSPVGI
-937 TIGSDDCDVHIYRM
+937 TIGSDDCDVHIYRI

-961 EMLDNFIADAKNADE
+961 EMMDNFIADAKNADE
-976 MIDRYIRNN
+976 MINRYIRNN
-985 ILDSSGNLDPDIL
+985 ILDSSGNLDPDVL

-1014 FTTSKKDKVA
+1014 FTTSKKDKVS

-1056 YYGESGRNLELN
+1056 HYGESGRNLELN
-1068 CKNGFTFSDGQTAE
+1068 CKNGFTFSDGQTTE
-1082 KYSMSKNA
+1082 KYSMSENA

-1109 NSYLASEFNRFNP
+1109 NSYLANEFNRFNP
-1122 HVRSAKKKD
+1122 HIRSAKKKD

-1151 LENAVEFKD
+1151 IENAVEFKD

-1182 MNPENHKE
+1182 MDSENHKE

-1221 EFRYSNPD
+1221 EFRYSNPN
-1229 CTDEEIQA
+1229 CTKEEIQA

-1299 WDVDFDY
+1299 WDIDMDY

-1353 QTDLDSMYQSLE
+1353 QTELASMYQSLE
-1365 SKLAWSSTRILSEM
+1365 SKLAWSSNRILTEM

-1416 GDKKMQRRQYQKYQ
+1416 GDKKMQRRQFQKYQ
-1430 DKYVASKHVS
+1430 EKYIASKYVSA
-1440 STATADVITIRAYTP
+1440 TATADVITIRAYTP
-1455 TNWQGVAPDGT
+1455 INWTGVAPDGT

-1474 TYIVVRFGSNL
+1474 TYVAVRFGSNL

-1493 KTYDIKSTIAAMN
+1493 KTYDVKSTIAAMN

-1536 GVKLTDLTIGSGV
+1536 GIKLTDLTVGSGV

-1554 TNLND
+1554 TNLSD
-1559 FGIGNNVLLQHL
+1559 FSIGNNVLLQHL

-1577 NLKKAVSLEKCVSLI
+1577 NLKKAVSLEKCVSLL

-1600 ITGVVLPTGGKIT
+1600 ITGVVLPTGGKLT

-1619 VASLTGRN
+1619 ITSLTGRN
-1627 IYFLTDLQ
+1627 VYFLTDLQ
-1635 LANFDNLVTLSL
+1635 IAGFDNLVTLSL
-1647 DTCPTIDILDY
+1647 DNCPTIDILDF
-1658 VTKAKNL
+1658 VNKAKNL
-1665 SRARLIGIDWTLS
+1665 SRARLIGIDWTLE
-1678 DTAVLDR
+1678 DTTILDK

-1690 GIDENGYNTA
+1690 GIDENGYNTEKA
-1700 RSVLAGKVHIPVM
+1700 VLSGSVHVPVM
-1713 RERKLADYRAAWPD
+1713 KERKLADYRAAWPD
-1727 LEITYDTLINQFTVT
+1727 LDITYDTLINQFTVT

-1755 VDKGEKPVDPI
+1755 VDKGDKPVDPI
-1766 TRKENPIS
+1766 KRKENPIEA
-1774 TPTKASTVENDFTF
+1774 PTKASTVEDDFTF
-1788 DKWDTELVPIF
+1788 DKWDTTFAAVFSNII
-1799 GNVTI
+1799 I
-1804 TATYKSTRRNYTIR
+1804 TATYKSSRRNYTIK
-1818 YMGKGTVKQETKAPY
+1818 YVAKGTVKQETKAPY

-1842 TPSYTSEETA
+1842 IPTYTAEETA

-1862 QSGYVTGDKTINAVY
+1862 QSGYANGDKTINAVY

-1887 DGKKLADLRPVEI
+1887 DDKDLDKMKPVEI

-1907 LESTVLNDKDSLSI
+1907 LETTVLHDKDHLSI

-1937 IDKKTVFNGTNH
+1937 IDKKTVFNGSNY
-1949 VDTELSLFEEDRDF
+1949 VDTELKLFEKDRDF
-1963 VMAID
+1963 VLAID
-1968 FMFDQNN
+1968 FSFDTTN

-1993 RLWYQDN
+1993 KLWYQDS
-2000 PKLTW
+2000 PKVTW
-2005 GTASTAAAAL
+2005 GTASTSAATL

-2025 VKGENG
+2025 IKGENG
-2031 LHVYNSNLAGSE
+2031 IHVYNSNLSGSD
-2043 VAYVNLNR
+2043 VAYVNLNK
-2051 ARATATNAP
+2051 ARATSADAP

-2068 DDGGYENYAV
+2068 DDGNYENYAV
-2078 GTIYWSKV
+2078 GAVYWSKV
-2086 WFADLGETACK
+2086 WFADLGEAACK
-2097 QLAAWTH
+2097 KLAAWTH
-2104 ENIPFEMMGFKRFYL
+2104 EQIPFDVMGFKRYYL
-2119 SDNSSKRCSLT
+2119 SDNTSRRCSLS
-2130 FLAST
+2130 FLAAN

-2145 LSTNEGGWAECTLN
+2145 MSTNEGGWADCNLN
-2159 KVLNTRMFAA
+2159 NTLNTRVIEA

-2178 KKVKVAS
+2178 KKVKVS
-2185 SIGNMLTEISSSDC
+2185 SSVGNMSSEITSSDC
-2199 YLTIPSAY
+2199 YLTIPSVY

-2220 EGTPI
+2220 EGSPI
-2225 SWMTTNKSRA
+2225 SWMTTNSSRA
-2235 CAYDGGNNA
+2235 CSSAGGDNA
-2244 TYWTRSPN
+2244 SYWTRSPN
-2252 VSYSSYGFMVDENG
+2252 VSYSSYSFMVDENG

-2272 YPYNEGGIRLM
+2272 YPYNEGGVRLI

>member
-1 MGISF
+1 MAISF
-6 KDSLSHR
+6 QDNFKKSVPISETSVLHKDISP
-13 EKQSVVVKTMA
+13 QAVVDA
-24 VDLPVTQAAI
+24 SDYIL
-34 NVNDFTPCTD
+34 CTD
-44 GRYDIYNQYTDENCS
+44 GRYEIYNQYTDSNYS
-59 TVDSLKNV
+59 TVDNLKNV
-67 QVDSNQINITQEVNS
+67 TVDANQINITQETNS
-82 QYIPFSIPRYWDGID
+82 QYIPFLIPRYWDGID
-97 LMDMFIQFHYVN
+97 LLPMFIQFNYSN
-109 KDGASG
+109 KNGTGG
-115 ISNAINVRYNDDTI
+115 ISNAVNVRYNSDTI
-129 LCAWLIDDNVTSA
+129 ICAWLIDENVTA
-142 AGEVDFEITATG
+142 VAGDVTFEITATG
-154 VNEKGN
+154 VNEKGRT
-160 NYLWKSRPNGKL
+160 YIWKTRPNGKL

-177 LSYDGIIKPTDD
+177 LTSGGIVKPTDD
-189 WYTGFVNTMTSYVA
+189 WYTGFVNTMTGYVA
-203 DAKKY
+203 EAKKY
-208 SDAAAASAAS
+208 ADSASASASS
-218 IDAEKIAADVTA
+218 IDVEQIAANVTS
-230 RVNQQVAT
+230 RVNQQVNE
-238 ELQSYYTRT
+238 ELQNYYTKVQ
-247 EVDTI
+247 VDTML
-252 VGQIDG
+252 GEIDG
-258 LKDLTVDYDSATG
+258 LKDLTVLYDPLSG
-271 VLTFKNKDA
+271 VLTFKNKEK

-301 GVGKI
+301 GIGKL
-306 TFLNG
+306 TFKNG
-311 EEEITTVEIGNVNP
+311 ELEITSVEIGNVNP

-335 DITSEISAATGE
+335 DITAEITSAVGKVDATAQESKEQIGTLNE
-347 LKTSIQEV
+347 TVESIKTE
-355 KTQADKT
+355 
-362 DETLG
+362 LG
-367 TVQSDLSST
+367 TA
-376 KESVESLQTDV
+376 KENIGSLQTNV
-387 ETAKNEATEAK
+387 SEAKAEATEAK
-398 TTASSLKTKIDGNSE
+398 TTASSLKSGIDGNSE

-419 NSISSLEEKV
+419 NSVSALEEKV
-429 NNLPSTQG
+429 NGLPTSQW
-437 NVYDLTFEDV
+437 NVYDLTFEDLDA
-447 NEGTR
+447 GTR
-452 ISLLENDEV
+452 ISLLENDQI
-461 KSSHVVSGGGGGGTT
+461 KSSHVVSGGGGGVT
-476 TSTITIARVTSEKA
+476 TSTITITRVTSEKA
-490 VFLLGN
+490 VFLQGN
-496 TVSINYEFTSIDNA
+496 TVLIEYQFASVDNA

-519 TWKVGNTTVATSTAV
+519 TWRVGNTTVATSTAI
-534 QGKNSFDITSYL
+534 QGKNSFDITNYL

-553 RLSITDTMGTIGT
+553 RLSIADTMGTIGT
-566 KTWTITVVE
+566 KTWTVTVVE
-575 LKVESTFDD
+575 LKVESSFDD

-604 QIVFKLDGKNIGGVT
+604 QVVFKLDGKNIGGTT
-619 TSVSGRQMT
+619 TSISGRQMT
-628 QTLPAQAHGSHLLEV
+628 QTIPTQSHGSHLLEV
-643 YMTAVINGETFQSNS
+643 YMTAVINDETFQSNS
-658 IYRDIIWIDAES
+658 IYRDIIWIDSES
-670 TVPVIGCAVAKL
+670 SVPVIGCAMADL

-703 ATIALAVD
+703 ATVTLAVD
-711 GVKTSTLT
+711 GVKTATLS
-719 VSRTEQTWSYKPS
+719 VGRTEQTWSYKP
-732 VTGEHKLT
+732 TTAGKHTLT
-740 ITCGDTVKTITAT
+740 ITCGETVKTISAN
-753 VDELGIDVSPVTTN
+753 VEELGIDVSPVTTN
-767 LAIDFNPAGK
+767 LAIDFNPSGK
-777 TNADETKL
+777 TNSDETRL

-823 AVIDYPL
+823 AVIDYQL

-842 KLMYRCTNVRNY
+842 KIMYRCTNVRNY

-863 GGIGL
+863 GGIGV
-868 NVCAQTAELKSEQN
+868 NICAQTAELKSEQN
-882 SLSTPYAEDNYME
+882 TLSTPYAEDNYME

-931 TSSVGI
+931 TSPVGI
-937 TIGSDDCDVHIYRM
+937 TIGSDDCDVHIYRI

-961 EMLDNFIADAKNADE
+961 EMMDNFIADAKNADE
-976 MIDRYIRNN
+976 MINRYIRNN
-985 ILDSSGNLDPDIL
+985 ILDSSGNLDPDVL

-1014 FTTSKKDKVA
+1014 FTTSKKDKVS

-1056 YYGESGRNLELN
+1056 HYGESGRNLELN
-1068 CKNGFTFSDGQTAE
+1068 CKNGFTFSDGQTTE
-1082 KYSMSKNA
+1082 KYSMSENA

-1109 NSYLASEFNRFNP
+1109 NSYLANEFNRFNP
-1122 HVRSAKKKD
+1122 HIRSAKKKD

-1151 LENAVEFKD
+1151 IENAVEFKD

-1182 MNPENHKE
+1182 MDSENHKE

-1221 EFRYSNPD
+1221 EFRYSNPN
-1229 CTDEEIQA
+1229 CTKEEIQA

-1299 WDVDFDY
+1299 WDIDMDY

-1353 QTDLDSMYQSLE
+1353 QTELASMYQSLE
-1365 SKLAWSSTRILSEM
+1365 SKLAWSSNRILTEM

-1416 GDKKMQRRQYQKYQ
+1416 GDKKMQRRQFQKYQ
-1430 DKYVASKHVS
+1430 EKYIASKYVSA
-1440 STATADVITIRAYTP
+1440 TATADVITIRAYTP
-1455 TNWQGVAPDGT
+1455 INWTGVAPDGT

-1474 TYIVVRFGSNL
+1474 TYVAVRFGSNL

-1493 KTYDIKSTIAAMN
+1493 KTYDVKSTIAAMN

-1536 GVKLTDLTIGSGV
+1536 GIKLTDLTVGSGV

-1554 TNLND
+1554 TNLSD
-1559 FGIGNNVLLQHL
+1559 FSIGNNVLLQHL

-1577 NLKKAVSLEKCVSLI
+1577 NLKKAVSLEKCVSLL

-1600 ITGVVLPTGGKIT
+1600 ITGVVLPTGGKLT

-1619 VASLTGRN
+1619 ITSLTGRN
-1627 IYFLTDLQ
+1627 VYFLTDLQ
-1635 LANFDNLVTLSL
+1635 IAGFDNLVTLSL
-1647 DTCPTIDILDY
+1647 DNCPTIDILDF
-1658 VTKAKNL
+1658 VNKAKNL
-1665 SRARLIGIDWTLS
+1665 SRARLIGIDWTLE
-1678 DTAVLDR
+1678 DTTILDK

-1690 GIDENGYNTA
+1690 GIDENGYNTEKA
-1700 RSVLAGKVHIPVM
+1700 VLSGSVHVPVM
-1713 RERKLADYRAAWPD
+1713 KERKLADYRAAWPD
-1727 LEITYDTLINQFTVT
+1727 LDITYDTLINQFTVT

-1755 VDKGEKPVDPI
+1755 VDKGDKPVDPI
-1766 TRKENPIS
+1766 KRKENPIEA
-1774 TPTKASTVENDFTF
+1774 PTKASTVEDDFTF
-1788 DKWDTELVPIF
+1788 DKWDTTFAAVFSNII
-1799 GNVTI
+1799 I
-1804 TATYKSTRRNYTIR
+1804 TATYKSSRRNYTIK
-1818 YMGKGTVKQETKAPY
+1818 YVAKGTVKQETKAPY

-1842 TPSYTSEETA
+1842 IPTYTAEETA

-1862 QSGYVTGDKTINAVY
+1862 QSGYVNGDKTINAVY

-1887 DGKKLADLRPVEI
+1887 DDKDLDKMKPVEI

-1907 LESTVLNDKDSLSI
+1907 LETTVLHDKDHLSI

-1937 IDKKTVFNGTNH
+1937 IDKKTVFNGSNY
-1949 VDTELSLFEEDRDF
+1949 VDTELKLFEKDRDF
-1963 VMAID
+1963 VLAID
-1968 FMFDQNN
+1968 FSFDTTN

-1993 RLWYQDN
+1993 KLWYQDS
-2000 PKLTW
+2000 PKVTW
-2005 GTASTAAAAL
+2005 GTASTSAATL

-2025 VKGENG
+2025 IKGENG
-2031 LHVYNSNLAGSE
+2031 IHVYNSNLSGSD
-2043 VAYVNLNR
+2043 VAYVNLNK
-2051 ARATATNAP
+2051 ARATSADAP

-2068 DDGGYENYAV
+2068 DDGNYENYAV
-2078 GTIYWSKV
+2078 GAVYWSKV
-2086 WFADLGETACK
+2086 WFADLGEAACK
-2097 QLAAWTH
+2097 KLAAWTH
-2104 ENIPFEMMGFKRFYL
+2104 EQIPFDVMGFKRYYL
-2119 SDNSSKRCSLT
+2119 SDNTSRRCSLS
-2130 FLAST
+2130 FLAAN

-2145 LSTNEGGWAECTLN
+2145 MSTNEGGWADCNLN
-2159 KVLNTRMFAA
+2159 NTLNTRVIEA

-2178 KKVKVAS
+2178 KKVKVS
-2185 SIGNMLTEISSSDC
+2185 SSVGNMSSEITSSDC
-2199 YLTIPSAY
+2199 YLTIPSVY

-2220 EGTPI
+2220 EGSPI
-2225 SWMTTNKSRA
+2225 SWMTTNSSRA
-2235 CAYDGGNNA
+2235 CSSAGGDNA
-2244 TYWTRSPN
+2244 SYWTRSPN
-2252 VSYSSYGFMVDENG
+2252 VSYSSYSFMVDENG

-2272 YPYNEGGIRLM
+2272 YPYNEGGVRLI

>member
-1 MGISF
+1 MAISF
-6 KDSLSHR
+6 QDNFKKSVPISETSVLHKDISP
-13 EKQSVVVKTMA
+13 QAVVDA
-24 VDLPVTQAAI
+24 SDYIL
-34 NVNDFTPCTD
+34 CTD
-44 GRYDIYNQYTDENCS
+44 GRYEIYNQYTDSNYS
-59 TVDSLKNV
+59 TVDNLKNV
-67 QVDSNQINITQEVNS
+67 TVDANQINITQETNS
-82 QYIPFSIPRYWDGID
+82 QYIPFLIPRYWDGID
-97 LMDMFIQFHYVN
+97 LLPMFIQFNYSN
-109 KDGASG
+109 KNGTGG
-115 ISNAINVRYNDDTI
+115 ISNAVNVRYNSDTI
-129 LCAWLIDDNVTSA
+129 ICAWLIDENVTA
-142 AGEVDFEITATG
+142 VAGDVTFEITATG
-154 VNEKGN
+154 VNEKGRT
-160 NYLWKSRPNGKL
+160 YIWKTRPNGKL

-177 LSYDGIIKPTDD
+177 LTSGGIVKPTDD
-189 WYTGFVNTMTSYVA
+189 WYTGFVNTMTGYVA
-203 DAKKY
+203 EAKKY
-208 SDAAAASAAS
+208 ADSASASASS
-218 IDAEKIAADVTA
+218 IDVEQIAANVTS
-230 RVNQQVAT
+230 RVNQQVNE
-238 ELQSYYTRT
+238 ELQNYYTKVQ
-247 EVDTI
+247 VDTML
-252 VGQIDG
+252 GEIDG
-258 LKDLTVDYDSATG
+258 LKDLTVLYDPLSG
-271 VLTFKNKDA
+271 VLTFKDKEK

-301 GVGKI
+301 GIGKL
-306 TFLNG
+306 TFKNG
-311 EEEITTVEIGNVNP
+311 ELEITSVEIGNVNP

-335 DITSEISAATGE
+335 DITAEITSAVGKVDATAQESKEQIGTLNE
-347 LKTSIQEV
+347 TVESIKTE
-355 KTQADKT
+355 
-362 DETLG
+362 LG
-367 TVQSDLSST
+367 TA
-376 KESVESLQTDV
+376 KENIGSLQTNV
-387 ETAKNEATEAK
+387 SEAKAEATEAK
-398 TTASSLKTKIDGNSE
+398 TTASSLKSGIDGNSE

-419 NSISSLEEKV
+419 NSVSALEEKV
-429 NNLPSTQG
+429 NGLPTSQG
-437 NVYDLTFEDV
+437 NVYDLTFEDLDA
-447 NEGTR
+447 GTR
-452 ISLLENDEV
+452 ISLLENDQI
-461 KSSHVVSGGGGGGTT
+461 KSSHVVSGGGGGVT
-476 TSTITIARVTSEKA
+476 TSTITITRVTSEKA
-490 VFLLGN
+490 VFLQGN
-496 TVSINYEFTSIDNA
+496 TVLIEYQFASVDNA

-519 TWKVGNTTVATSTAV
+519 TWRVGNTTVATSTAI
-534 QGKNSFDITSYL
+534 QGKNSFDITNYL

-553 RLSITDTMGTIGT
+553 RLSIADTMGTIGT
-566 KTWTITVVE
+566 KTWTVTVVE
-575 LKVESTFDD
+575 LKVESSFDD

-604 QIVFKLDGKNIGGVT
+604 QVVFKLDGKNIGGTT
-619 TSVSGRQMT
+619 TSISGRQMT
-628 QTLPAQAHGSHLLEV
+628 QTIPTQSHGSHLLEV
-643 YMTAVINGETFQSNS
+643 YMTAVINDETFQSNS
-658 IYRDIIWIDAES
+658 IYRDIIWIDSES
-670 TVPVIGCAVAKL
+670 SVPVIGCAMADL

-703 ATIALAVD
+703 ATVTLAVD
-711 GVKTSTLT
+711 GVKTATLS
-719 VSRTEQTWSYKPS
+719 VGRTEQTWSYKP
-732 VTGEHKLT
+732 TTAGKHTLT
-740 ITCGDTVKTITAT
+740 ITCGETVKTISAN
-753 VDELGIDVSPVTTN
+753 VEELGIDVSPVTTN
-767 LAIDFNPAGK
+767 LAIDFNPSGK
-777 TNADETKL
+777 TNSDETRL

-823 AVIDYPL
+823 AVIDYQL

-842 KLMYRCTNVRNY
+842 KIMYRCTNVRNY

-863 GGIGL
+863 GGIGV
-868 NVCAQTAELKSEQN
+868 NICAQTAELKSEQN
-882 SLSTPYAEDNYME
+882 TLSTPYAEDNYME

-931 TSSVGI
+931 TSPVGI
-937 TIGSDDCDVHIYRM
+937 TIGSDDCDVHIYRI

-961 EMLDNFIADAKNADE
+961 EMMDNFIADAKNADE
-976 MIDRYIRNN
+976 MINRYIRNN
-985 ILDSSGNLDPDIL
+985 ILDSSGNLDPDVL

-1014 FTTSKKDKVA
+1014 FTTSKKDKVS

-1056 YYGESGRNLELN
+1056 HYGESGRNLELN
-1068 CKNGFTFSDGQTAE
+1068 CKNGFTFSDGQTTE
-1082 KYSMSKNA
+1082 KYSMSENA

-1109 NSYLASEFNRFNP
+1109 NSYLANEFNRFNP
-1122 HVRSAKKKD
+1122 HIRSAKKKD

-1151 LENAVEFKD
+1151 IENAVEFKD

-1182 MNPENHKE
+1182 MDSENHKE

-1221 EFRYSNPD
+1221 EFRYSNPN
-1229 CTDEEIQA
+1229 CTKEEIQA

-1299 WDVDFDY
+1299 WDIDMDY

-1353 QTDLDSMYQSLE
+1353 QTELASMYQSLE
-1365 SKLAWSSTRILSEM
+1365 SKLAWSSNRILTEM

-1416 GDKKMQRRQYQKYQ
+1416 GDKKMQRRQFQKYQ
-1430 DKYVASKHVS
+1430 EKYIASKYVSA
-1440 STATADVITIRAYTP
+1440 TATADVITIRAYTP
-1455 TNWQGVAPDGT
+1455 INWTGVAPDGT

-1474 TYIVVRFGSNL
+1474 TYVAVRFGSNL

-1493 KTYDIKSTIAAMN
+1493 KTYDVKSTIAAMN

-1536 GVKLTDLTIGSGV
+1536 GIKLTDLTVGSGV

-1554 TNLND
+1554 TNLSD
-1559 FGIGNNVLLQHL
+1559 FSIGNNVLLQHL

-1577 NLKKAVSLEKCVSLI
+1577 NLKKAVSLEKCVSLL

-1600 ITGVVLPTGGKIT
+1600 ITGVVLPTGGKLT

-1619 VASLTGRN
+1619 ITSLTGRN
-1627 IYFLTDLQ
+1627 VYFLTDLQ
-1635 LANFDNLVTLSL
+1635 IAGFDNLVTLSL
-1647 DTCPTIDILDY
+1647 DNCPTIDILDF
-1658 VTKAKNL
+1658 VNKAKNL
-1665 SRARLIGIDWTLS
+1665 SRARLIGIDWTLE
-1678 DTAVLDR
+1678 DTTILDK

-1690 GIDENGYNTA
+1690 GIDENGYNTEKA
-1700 RSVLAGKVHIPVM
+1700 VLSGSVHVPVM
-1713 RERKLADYRAAWPD
+1713 KERKLADYRAAWPD
-1727 LEITYDTLINQFTVT
+1727 LDITYDTLINQFTVT

-1755 VDKGEKPVDPI
+1755 VDKGDKPVDPI
-1766 TRKENPIS
+1766 KRKENPIEA
-1774 TPTKASTVENDFTF
+1774 PTKASTVEDDFTF
-1788 DKWDTELVPIF
+1788 DKWDTTFAAVFSNII
-1799 GNVTI
+1799 I
-1804 TATYKSTRRNYTIR
+1804 TATYKSSRRNYTIK
-1818 YMGKGTVKQETKAPY
+1818 YVAKGTVKQETKAPY

-1842 TPSYTSEETA
+1842 IPTYTAEETA

-1862 QSGYVTGDKTINAVY
+1862 QSGYVNGDKTINAVY

-1887 DGKKLADLRPVEI
+1887 DDKDLDKMKPVEI

-1907 LESTVLNDKDSLSI
+1907 LETTVLHDKDHLSI

-1937 IDKKTVFNGTNH
+1937 IDKKTVFNGSNY
-1949 VDTELSLFEEDRDF
+1949 VDTELKLFEKDRDF
-1963 VMAID
+1963 VLAID
-1968 FMFDQNN
+1968 FSFDTTN

-1993 RLWYQDN
+1993 KLWYQDS
-2000 PKLTW
+2000 PKVTW
-2005 GTASTAAAAL
+2005 GTASTSAATL

-2025 VKGENG
+2025 IKGENG
-2031 LHVYNSNLAGSE
+2031 IHVYNSNLSGSD
-2043 VAYVNLNR
+2043 VAYVNLNK
-2051 ARATATNAP
+2051 ARATSADAP

-2068 DDGGYENYAV
+2068 DDGNYENYAV
-2078 GTIYWSKV
+2078 GAVYWSKV
-2086 WFADLGETACK
+2086 WFADLGEAACK
-2097 QLAAWTH
+2097 KLAAWTH
-2104 ENIPFEMMGFKRFYL
+2104 EQIPFDVMGFKRYYL
-2119 SDNSSKRCSLT
+2119 SDNTS
-2130 FLAST
+2130 
-2135 LLSRQMALST
+2135 
-2145 LSTNEGGWAECTLN
+2145 ED
-2159 KVLNTRMFAA
+2159 V
-2169 FPIVWQQII
+2169 
-2178 KKVKVAS
+2178 
-2185 SIGNMLTEISSSDC
+2185 
-2199 YLTIPSAY
+2199 PSH
-2207 ELDPS
+2207 
-2212 MTQEPYCY
+2212 
-2220 EGTPI
+2220 
-2225 SWMTTNKSRA
+2225 
-2235 CAYDGGNNA
+2235 
-2244 TYWTRSPN
+2244 
-2252 VSYSSYGFMVDENG
+2252 F
-2266 SLYGYF
+2266 
-2272 YPYNEGGIRLM
+2272 
-2283 FSI
+2283 

>member
-1 MGISF
+1 MAISF
-6 KDSLSHR
+6 QDNFKKSVPISETSVLHKDISP
-13 EKQSVVVKTMA
+13 QAVVDA
-24 VDLPVTQAAI
+24 SDYIL
-34 NVNDFTPCTD
+34 CTD
-44 GRYDIYNQYTDENCS
+44 GRYEIYNQYTDSNYS
-59 TVDSLKNV
+59 TVDNLKNV
-67 QVDSNQINITQEVNS
+67 TVDANQINITQETNS
-82 QYIPFSIPRYWDGID
+82 QYIPFLIPRYWDGID
-97 LMDMFIQFHYVN
+97 LLPMFIQFNYSN
-109 KDGASG
+109 KNGTGG
-115 ISNAINVRYNDDTI
+115 ISNAVNVRYNSDTI
-129 LCAWLIDDNVTSA
+129 ICAWLIDENVTA
-142 AGEVDFEITATG
+142 VAGDVTFEITATG
-154 VNEKGN
+154 VNEKGRT
-160 NYLWKSRPNGKL
+160 YIWKTRPNGKL

-177 LSYDGIIKPTDD
+177 LTSGGIVKPTDD
-189 WYTGFVNTMTSYVA
+189 WYTGFVNTMTGYVA
-203 DAKKY
+203 EAKKY
-208 SDAAAASAAS
+208 ADSASASASS
-218 IDAEKIAADVTA
+218 IDVEQIAANVTS
-230 RVNQQVAT
+230 RVNQQVNE
-238 ELQSYYTRT
+238 ELQNYYTKVQ
-247 EVDTI
+247 VDTML
-252 VGQIDG
+252 GEIDG
-258 LKDLTVDYDSATG
+258 LKDLTVLYDPLSG
-271 VLTFKNKDA
+271 VLTFKNKEK

-301 GVGKI
+301 GIGKL
-306 TFLNG
+306 TFKNG
-311 EEEITTVEIGNVNP
+311 ELEITSVEIGNVNP

-335 DITSEISAATGE
+335 DITAEITSAVGKVDATA
-347 LKTSIQEV
+347 QES
-355 KTQADKT
+355 KEQI
-362 DETLG
+362 ETLNETVESIKTELG
-367 TVQSDLSST
+367 TA
-376 KESVESLQTDV
+376 KENIGSLQTNV
-387 ETAKNEATEAK
+387 SEAKAEATEAK
-398 TTASSLKTKIDGNSE
+398 TTASSLKSGIDGNSE

-419 NSISSLEEKV
+419 NSVSALEEKV
-429 NNLPSTQG
+429 NGLPTSQG
-437 NVYDLTFEDV
+437 NVYDLTFEDLDA
-447 NEGTR
+447 GTR
-452 ISLLENDEV
+452 ISLLENDQI
-461 KSSHVVSGGGGGGTT
+461 KSSHVVSGGGGGVT
-476 TSTITIARVTSEKA
+476 TSTITITRVTSEKA
-490 VFLLGN
+490 VFLQGN
-496 TVSINYEFTSIDNA
+496 TVLIEYQFASVDNA

-519 TWKVGNTTVATSTAV
+519 TWRVGNTTVATSTAI
-534 QGKNSFDITSYL
+534 QGKNSFDITNYL

-553 RLSITDTMGTIGT
+553 RLSIADTMGTIGT
-566 KTWTITVVE
+566 KTWTVTVVE
-575 LKVESTFDD
+575 LKVESSFDD

-604 QIVFKLDGKNIGGVT
+604 QVVFKLDGKNIGGTT
-619 TSVSGRQMT
+619 TSISGRQMT
-628 QTLPAQAHGSHLLEV
+628 QTIPTQSHGSHLLEV
-643 YMTAVINGETFQSNS
+643 YMTAVINDETFQSNS
-658 IYRDIIWIDAES
+658 IYRDIIWIDSES
-670 TVPVIGCAVAKL
+670 SVPVIGCAMADL

-703 ATIALAVD
+703 ATVTLAVD
-711 GVKTSTLT
+711 GVKTATLS
-719 VSRTEQTWSYKPS
+719 VGRTEQTWSYKP
-732 VTGEHKLT
+732 TTAGKHTLT
-740 ITCGDTVKTITAT
+740 ITCGETVKTISAN
-753 VDELGIDVSPVTTN
+753 VEELGIDVSPVTTN
-767 LAIDFNPAGK
+767 LAIDFNPSGK
-777 TNADETKL
+777 TNSDETRL

-823 AVIDYPL
+823 AVIDYQL

-842 KLMYRCTNVRNY
+842 KIMYRCTNVRNY

-863 GGIGL
+863 GGIGV
-868 NVCAQTAELKSEQN
+868 NICAQTAELKSEQN
-882 SLSTPYAEDNYME
+882 TLSTPYAEDNYME

-931 TSSVGI
+931 TSPVGI
-937 TIGSDDCDVHIYRM
+937 TIGSDDCDVHIYRI

-961 EMLDNFIADAKNADE
+961 EMMDNFIADAKNADE
-976 MIDRYIRNN
+976 MINRYIRNN
-985 ILDSSGNLDPDIL
+985 ILDSSGNLDPDVL

-1014 FTTSKKDKVA
+1014 FTTSKKDKVS

-1056 YYGESGRNLELN
+1056 HYGESGRNLELN
-1068 CKNGFTFSDGQTAE
+1068 CKNGFTFSDGQTTE
-1082 KYSMSKNA
+1082 KYSMSENA

-1109 NSYLASEFNRFNP
+1109 NSYLANEFNRFNP
-1122 HVRSAKKKD
+1122 HIRSAKKKD

-1151 LENAVEFKD
+1151 IENAVEFKD

-1182 MNPENHKE
+1182 MDSENHKE

-1221 EFRYSNPD
+1221 EFRYSNPN
-1229 CTDEEIQA
+1229 CTKEEIQA

-1299 WDVDFDY
+1299 WDIDMDY

-1353 QTDLDSMYQSLE
+1353 QTELASMYQSLE
-1365 SKLAWSSTRILSEM
+1365 SKLAWSSNRILTEM

-1416 GDKKMQRRQYQKYQ
+1416 GDKKMQRRQFQKYQ
-1430 DKYVASKHVS
+1430 EKYIASKYVSA
-1440 STATADVITIRAYTP
+1440 TATADVITIRAYTP
-1455 TNWQGVAPDGT
+1455 INWTGVAPDGT

-1474 TYIVVRFGSNL
+1474 TYVAVRFGSNL

-1493 KTYDIKSTIAAMN
+1493 KTYDVKSTIAAMN

-1536 GVKLTDLTIGSGV
+1536 GIKLTDLTVGSGV

-1554 TNLND
+1554 TNLSD
-1559 FGIGNNVLLQHL
+1559 FSIGNNVLLQHL

-1577 NLKKAVSLEKCVSLI
+1577 NLKKAVSLEKCVSLL

-1600 ITGVVLPTGGKIT
+1600 ITGVVLPTGGKLT

-1619 VASLTGRN
+1619 ITSLTGRN
-1627 IYFLTDLQ
+1627 VYFLTDLQ
-1635 LANFDNLVTLSL
+1635 IAGFDNLVTLSL
-1647 DTCPTIDILDY
+1647 DNCPTIDILDF
-1658 VTKAKNL
+1658 VNKAKNL
-1665 SRARLIGIDWTLS
+1665 SRARLIGIDWTLE
-1678 DTAVLDR
+1678 DTTILDK

-1690 GIDENGYNTA
+1690 GIDENGYNTEKA
-1700 RSVLAGKVHIPVM
+1700 VLSGSVHVPVM
-1713 RERKLADYRAAWPD
+1713 KERKLADYRAAWPD
-1727 LEITYDTLINQFTVT
+1727 LDITYDTLINQFTVT

-1755 VDKGEKPVDPI
+1755 VDKGDKPVDPI
-1766 TRKENPIS
+1766 KRKENPIEA
-1774 TPTKASTVENDFTF
+1774 PTKASTVEDDFTF
-1788 DKWDTELVPIF
+1788 DKWDTTFAAVFSNI
-1799 GNVTI
+1799 VI
-1804 TATYKSTRRNYTIR
+1804 TATYKSSRRNYTIK
-1818 YMGKGTVKQETKAPY
+1818 YVAKGTVKQETKAPY

-1842 TPSYTSEETA
+1842 IPTYTAEETA

-1862 QSGYVTGDKTINAVY
+1862 QSGYVNGDKTINAVY

-1887 DGKKLADLRPVEI
+1887 DDKALDKMKPVEI
-1900 YALIKVG
+1900 YTLIKVG
-1907 LESTVLNDKDSLSI
+1907 LETTVLHDKDRLSI

-1937 IDKKTVFNGTNH
+1937 IDKKTVFNGSNY
-1949 VDTELSLFEEDRDF
+1949 VDTELKLFEKDRDF
-1963 VMAID
+1963 VLAID
-1968 FMFDQNN
+1968 FSFDTTN

-1993 RLWYQDN
+1993 KLWYQDS
-2000 PKLTW
+2000 PKVTW
-2005 GTASTAAAAL
+2005 GTASTSAATL

-2025 VKGENG
+2025 IKGENG
-2031 LHVYNSNLAGSE
+2031 IHVYNSNLSGSD
-2043 VAYVNLNR
+2043 VAYVNLNK
-2051 ARATATNAP
+2051 ARATSADAP

-2068 DDGGYENYAV
+2068 DDGNYENYAV
-2078 GTIYWSKV
+2078 GAVYWSKV
-2086 WFADLGETACK
+2086 WFADLGEAACK
-2097 QLAAWTH
+2097 KLAAWTH
-2104 ENIPFEMMGFKRFYL
+2104 EQIPFDVMGFKRYYL
-2119 SDNSSKRCSLT
+2119 SDNTSRRCSLS
-2130 FLAST
+2130 FLAAN

-2145 LSTNEGGWAECTLN
+2145 MSTNEGGWADCNLN
-2159 KVLNTRMFAA
+2159 NTLNTRVIEA

-2178 KKVKVAS
+2178 KKVKVS
-2185 SIGNMLTEISSSDC
+2185 SSVGNMSSEITSSDC
-2199 YLTIPSAY
+2199 YLTIPSVY

-2220 EGTPI
+2220 EGSPI
-2225 SWMTTNKSRA
+2225 SWMTTNSSRA
-2235 CAYDGGNNA
+2235 CSSAGGDNA
-2244 TYWTRSPN
+2244 SYWTRSPN
-2252 VSYSSYGFMVDENG
+2252 VSYSSYSFMVDENG

-2272 YPYNEGGIRLM
+2272 YPYNEGGVRLI

>member
-1 MGISF
+1 MAISF
-6 KDSLSHR
+6 QDNFKKSVPISETSVLHKDISP
-13 EKQSVVVKTMA
+13 QAVVDA
-24 VDLPVTQAAI
+24 SDYIL
-34 NVNDFTPCTD
+34 CTD
-44 GRYDIYNQYTDENCS
+44 GRYEIYNQYTDSNYS
-59 TVDSLKNV
+59 TVDNLKNV
-67 QVDSNQINITQEVNS
+67 TVDANQINITQETNS
-82 QYIPFSIPRYWDGID
+82 QYIPFLIPRYWDGID
-97 LMDMFIQFHYVN
+97 LLPMFIQFNYSN
-109 KDGASG
+109 KNGTGG
-115 ISNAINVRYNDDTI
+115 ISNAVNVRYNSDTI
-129 LCAWLIDDNVTSA
+129 ICAWLIDENVTA
-142 AGEVDFEITATG
+142 VAGDVTFEITATG
-154 VNEKGN
+154 VNEKGRT
-160 NYLWKSRPNGKL
+160 YIWKTRPNGKL

-177 LSYDGIIKPTDD
+177 LTSGGIVKPTDD
-189 WYTGFVNTMTSYVA
+189 WYTGFVNTMTGYVA
-203 DAKKY
+203 EAKKY
-208 SDAAAASAAS
+208 ADSASASASS
-218 IDAEKIAADVTA
+218 IDVEQIAANVTS
-230 RVNQQVAT
+230 RVNQQVNE
-238 ELQSYYTRT
+238 ELQNYYTKVQ
-247 EVDTI
+247 VDTML
-252 VGQIDG
+252 GEIDG
-258 LKDLTVDYDSATG
+258 LKDLTVLYDPLSG
-271 VLTFKNKDA
+271 VLTFKNKEK

-301 GVGKI
+301 GIGKL
-306 TFLNG
+306 TFKNG
-311 EEEITTVEIGNVNP
+311 ELEITSVEIGNVNP

-335 DITSEISAATGE
+335 DITAEITSAVGKVDATAQESKEQIGTLNE
-347 LKTSIQEV
+347 TVESIKTE
-355 KTQADKT
+355 
-362 DETLG
+362 LG
-367 TVQSDLSST
+367 TA
-376 KESVESLQTDV
+376 KENIGSLQTNV
-387 ETAKNEATEAK
+387 SEAKAEATEAK
-398 TTASSLKTKIDGNSE
+398 TTASSLKSGIDGNSE

-419 NSISSLEEKV
+419 NSVSALEEKV
-429 NNLPSTQG
+429 NGLPTSQG
-437 NVYDLTFEDV
+437 NVYDLTFEDLDA
-447 NEGTR
+447 GTR
-452 ISLLENDEV
+452 ISLLENDQI
-461 KSSHVVSGGGGGGTT
+461 KSSHVVSGGGGGVT
-476 TSTITIARVTSEKA
+476 TSTITITRVTSEKA
-490 VFLLGN
+490 VFLQGN
-496 TVSINYEFTSIDNA
+496 TVLIEYQFASVDNA

-519 TWKVGNTTVATSTAV
+519 TWRVGNTTVATSTAI
-534 QGKNSFDITSYL
+534 QGKNSFDITNYL

-553 RLSITDTMGTIGT
+553 RLSIADTMGTIGT
-566 KTWTITVVE
+566 KTWTVTVVE
-575 LKVESTFDD
+575 LKVESSFDD

-604 QIVFKLDGKNIGGVT
+604 QVVFKLDGKNIGGTT
-619 TSVSGRQMT
+619 TSISGRQMT
-628 QTLPAQAHGSHLLEV
+628 QTIPTQSHGSHLLEV
-643 YMTAVINGETFQSNS
+643 YMTAVINDETFQSNS
-658 IYRDIIWIDAES
+658 IYRDIIWIDSES
-670 TVPVIGCAVAKL
+670 SVPVIGCAMADL

-703 ATIALAVD
+703 ATVTLAVD
-711 GVKTSTLT
+711 GVKTATLS
-719 VSRTEQTWSYKPS
+719 VGRTEQTWSYKP
-732 VTGEHKLT
+732 TTAGKHTLT
-740 ITCGDTVKTITAT
+740 ITCGETVKTISAN
-753 VDELGIDVSPVTTN
+753 VEELGIDVSPVTTN
-767 LAIDFNPAGK
+767 LAIDFNPSGK
-777 TNADETKL
+777 TNSDETRL

-823 AVIDYPL
+823 AVIDYQL

-842 KLMYRCTNVRNY
+842 KIMYRCTNVRNY

-863 GGIGL
+863 GGIGV
-868 NVCAQTAELKSEQN
+868 NICAQTAELKSEQN
-882 SLSTPYAEDNYME
+882 TLSTPYAEDNYME

-931 TSSVGI
+931 TSPVGI
-937 TIGSDDCDVHIYRM
+937 TIGSDDCDVHIYRI

-961 EMLDNFIADAKNADE
+961 EMMDNFIADAKNADE
-976 MIDRYIRNN
+976 MINRYIRNN
-985 ILDSSGNLDPDIL
+985 ILDSSGNLDPDVL

-1003 DLRIIKIDTPR
+1003 KLRIIKIDAPR
-1014 FTTSKKDKVA
+1014 FTTGKKDKVV
-1024 STSFQQIYKN
+1024 STSFQQIYKG
-1034 GRVVDNW
+1034 GRAVDNW
-1041 ISYDGIHNGQGTSSE
+1041 ISHNGIHNGQGTSSE

-1068 CKNGFTFSDGQTAE
+1068 CKNGFTFSDGQTAD
-1082 KYSMSKNA
+1082 KYAMTEDS

-1109 NSYLASEFNRFNP
+1109 NSYLANDFNRFNP
-1122 HVRSAKKKD
+1122 HTRAAKKKD

-1151 LENAVEFKD
+1151 IENAVEFKD

-1182 MNPENHKE
+1182 MDPENHKE

-1221 EFRYSNPD
+1221 EFRYSNPN
-1229 CTDEEIQA
+1229 CTKEEIQA

-1299 WDVDFDY
+1299 WDIDMDY

-1353 QTDLDSMYQSLE
+1353 QTELASMYQSLE
-1365 SKLAWSSTRILSEM
+1365 SKLAWSSNRILTEM

-1416 GDKKMQRRQYQKYQ
+1416 GDKKMQRRQFQKYQ
-1430 DKYVASKHVS
+1430 EKYIASKYVSA
-1440 STATADVITIRAYTP
+1440 TATADVITIRAYTP
-1455 TNWQGVAPDGT
+1455 INWTGVAPDGT

-1474 TYIVVRFGSNL
+1474 TYVAVRFGSNL

-1493 KTYDIKSTIAAMN
+1493 KTYDVKSTIAAMN

-1536 GVKLTDLTIGSGV
+1536 GIKLTDLTVGSGV

-1554 TNLND
+1554 TNLSD
-1559 FGIGNNVLLQHL
+1559 FSIGNNVLLQHL

-1577 NLKKAVSLEKCVSLI
+1577 NLKKAVSLEKCVSLL

-1600 ITGVVLPTGGKIT
+1600 ITGVVLPTGGKLT

-1619 VASLTGRN
+1619 ITSLTGRN
-1627 IYFLTDLQ
+1627 VYFLTDLQ
-1635 LANFDNLVTLSL
+1635 IAGFDNLVTLSL
-1647 DTCPTIDILDY
+1647 DNCPTIDILDF
-1658 VTKAKNL
+1658 VNKAKNL
-1665 SRARLIGIDWTLS
+1665 SRARLIGIDWTLE
-1678 DTAVLDR
+1678 DTTILDK

-1690 GIDENGYNTA
+1690 GIDENGYNTEKA
-1700 RSVLAGKVHIPVM
+1700 VLSGSVHVPVM
-1713 RERKLADYRAAWPD
+1713 KERKLADYRAAWPD
-1727 LEITYDTLINQFTVT
+1727 LDITYDTLINQFTVT

-1755 VDKGEKPVDPI
+1755 VDKGDKPVDPI
-1766 TRKENPIS
+1766 KRKENPIEA
-1774 TPTKASTVENDFTF
+1774 PTKASTVEDDFTF
-1788 DKWDTELVPIF
+1788 DKWDTTFAAVFSNII
-1799 GNVTI
+1799 I
-1804 TATYKSTRRNYTIR
+1804 TATYKSSRRNYTIK
-1818 YMGKGTVKQETKAPY
+1818 YVAKGTVKQETKAPY

-1842 TPSYTSEETA
+1842 IPTYTAEETA

-1862 QSGYVTGDKTINAVY
+1862 QSGYVNGDKTINAIY

-1887 DGKKLADLRPVEI
+1887 DDKDLDKMKPVEI

-1907 LESTVLNDKDSLSI
+1907 LETTVLHDKDHLSI

-1937 IDKKTVFNGTNH
+1937 IDKKTVFNGSNY
-1949 VDTELSLFEEDRDF
+1949 VDTELKLFEKDRDF
-1963 VMAID
+1963 VLAID
-1968 FMFDQNN
+1968 FSFDTTN

-1993 RLWYQDN
+1993 KLWYQDS
-2000 PKLTW
+2000 PKVTW
-2005 GTASTAAAAL
+2005 GTASTSAATL

-2025 VKGENG
+2025 IKGENG
-2031 LHVYNSNLAGSE
+2031 IHVYNSNLSGSD
-2043 VAYVNLNR
+2043 VAYVNLNK
-2051 ARATATNAP
+2051 ARATSADAP

-2068 DDGGYENYAV
+2068 DDGNYENYAV
-2078 GTIYWSKV
+2078 GAVYWSKV
-2086 WFADLGETACK
+2086 WFADLGEAACK
-2097 QLAAWTH
+2097 KLAAWTH
-2104 ENIPFEMMGFKRFYL
+2104 EQIPFDVMGFKRYYL
-2119 SDNSSKRCSLT
+2119 SDNTSRRCSLS
-2130 FLAST
+2130 FLAAN

-2145 LSTNEGGWAECTLN
+2145 MSTNEGGWADCNLN
-2159 KVLNTRMFAA
+2159 NTLNTRVIEA

-2178 KKVKVAS
+2178 KKVKVS
-2185 SIGNMLTEISSSDC
+2185 SSVGNMSSEITSSDC
-2199 YLTIPSAY
+2199 YLTIPSVY

-2220 EGTPI
+2220 EGSPI
-2225 SWMTTNKSRA
+2225 SWMTTNSSRA
-2235 CAYDGGNNA
+2235 CSNAGGDNA
-2244 TYWTRSPN
+2244 SYWTRSPN
-2252 VSYSSYGFMVDENG
+2252 VSYSSYSFMVDENG

-2272 YPYNEGGIRLM
+2272 YPYNEGGVRLI

>member
-1 MGISF
+1 MAISF
-6 KDSLSHR
+6 SDSLKKSTSALETVIPH
-13 EKQSVVVKTMA
+13 EEVS
-24 VDLPVTQAAI
+24 TQAVVI
-34 NVNDFTPCTD
+34 SEEYTLCTD
-44 GRYDIYNQYTDENCS
+44 GRYEIYTQYFDSNCS
-59 TVDSLKNV
+59 TVDNLKNITV
-67 QVDSNQINITQEVNS
+67 DAAQVNITQETNS
-82 QYIPFSIPRYWDGID
+82 QYIPFMIPRYWDGID
-97 LMDMFIQFHYVN
+97 LLPMLIQFHYSN
-109 KDGASG
+109 KDGTGG
-115 ISNAINVRYNDDTI
+115 ISNAVNVRYNNDTI
-129 LCAWLIDDNVTSA
+129 VCAWLIDANVTA
-142 AGEVDFEITATG
+142 VAGDVAFEITATG
-154 VNEKGN
+154 VNEKGR
-160 NYLWKSRPNGKL
+160 NYIWKTRPNGKL

-177 LSYDGIIKPTDD
+177 LTNDGIVKPTDD
-189 WYTGFVNTMTSYVA
+189 WYTGFVNTMTGYVA
-203 DAKKY
+203 EAKKY
-208 SDAAAASAAS
+208 ADSASASASS
-218 IDAEKIAADVTA
+218 IDVEQIAANVTS
-230 RVNQQVAT
+230 RVNQQVNE
-238 ELQSYYTRT
+238 ELQNYYTKVQ
-247 EVDTI
+247 VDTML
-252 VGQIDG
+252 GEIDG
-258 LKDLTVDYDSATG
+258 LKDLTVLYDPLSG
-271 VLTFKNKDA
+271 VLTFKNKEK

-301 GVGKI
+301 GIGKL
-306 TFLNG
+306 TFKNG
-311 EEEITTVEIGNVNP
+311 ELEITSVEIGNVNP

-335 DITSEISAATGE
+335 DITAEITSAVGKVDATAQESKEQIGTLNE
-347 LKTSIQEV
+347 TVESIKTE
-355 KTQADKT
+355 
-362 DETLG
+362 LG
-367 TVQSDLSST
+367 TA
-376 KESVESLQTDV
+376 KENIGSLQTNV
-387 ETAKNEATEAK
+387 SEAKAEATEAK
-398 TTASSLKTKIDGNSE
+398 TTASSLKSGIDGNSE

-419 NSISSLEEKV
+419 NSVSALEEKV
-429 NNLPSTQG
+429 NGLPTSQG
-437 NVYDLTFEDV
+437 NVYDLTFEDLDA
-447 NEGTR
+447 GTR
-452 ISLLENDEV
+452 ISLLENDQI
-461 KSSHVVSGGGGGGTT
+461 KSSHVVSGGGGGVT
-476 TSTITIARVTSEKA
+476 TSTITITRVTSEKA
-490 VFLLGN
+490 VFLQGN
-496 TVSINYEFTSIDNA
+496 TVLIEYQFASVDNA

-519 TWKVGNTTVATSTAV
+519 TWRVGNTTVATSTAI
-534 QGKNSFDITSYL
+534 QGKNSFDITNYL

-553 RLSITDTMGTIGT
+553 RLSIADTMGTIGT
-566 KTWTITVVE
+566 KTWTVTVVE
-575 LKVESTFDD
+575 LKVESSFDD

-604 QIVFKLDGKNIGGVT
+604 QVVFKLDGKNIGGTT
-619 TSVSGRQMT
+619 TSISGRQMT
-628 QTLPAQAHGSHLLEV
+628 QTIPTQSHGSHLLEV
-643 YMTAVINGETFQSNS
+643 YMTAVINDETFQSNS
-658 IYRDIIWIDAES
+658 IYRDIIWIDSES
-670 TVPVIGCAVAKL
+670 SVPVIGCAMADL

-703 ATIALAVD
+703 ATVTLAVD
-711 GVKTSTLT
+711 GVKTATLS
-719 VSRTEQTWSYKPS
+719 VGRTEQTWSYKP
-732 VTGEHKLT
+732 TTAGKHTLT
-740 ITCGDTVKTITAT
+740 ITCGETVKTISAN
-753 VDELGIDVSPVTTN
+753 VEELGIDVSPVTTN
-767 LAIDFNPAGK
+767 LAIDFNPSGK
-777 TNADETKL
+777 TNSDETRL

-805 YQIDDDGDTYFCV
+805 YQIDEDGDTYFCV

-823 AVIDYPL
+823 AVIDHQL

-842 KLMYRCTNVRNY
+842 KIMYRCTNVRNY

-863 GGIGL
+863 GGIGV
-868 NVCAQTAELKSEQN
+868 NICAQTAELKSEQN
-882 SLSTPYAEDNYME
+882 TLSTPYAEDNYME

-931 TSSVGI
+931 TSPVGI
-937 TIGSDDCDVHIYRM
+937 TIGSDDCDVHIYRI

-961 EMLDNFIADAKNADE
+961 EMMDNFIADAKNADE
-976 MIDRYIRNN
+976 MINRYIRNN
-985 ILDSSGNLDPDIL
+985 ILDSSGNLDPDVL

-1014 FTTSKKDKVA
+1014 FTTSKKDKVS

-1056 YYGESGRNLELN
+1056 HYGESGRNLELN

-1082 KYSMSKNA
+1082 KYSMSENA

-1109 NSYLASEFNRFNP
+1109 NSYLANEFNRFNP
-1122 HVRSAKKKD
+1122 HIRSAKKKD

-1151 LENAVEFKD
+1151 IENAVEFKD

-1182 MNPENHKE
+1182 MDSENHKE

-1221 EFRYSNPD
+1221 EFRYSNPN
-1229 CTDEEIQA
+1229 CTEEEIQA

-1299 WDVDFDY
+1299 WDIDMDY

-1353 QTDLDSMYQSLE
+1353 QTELASMYQSLE
-1365 SKLAWSSTRILSEM
+1365 SKLAWSSNRILTEM

-1416 GDKKMQRRQYQKYQ
+1416 GDKKMQRRQFQKYQ
-1430 DKYVASKHVS
+1430 EKYIASKYVSA
-1440 STATADVITIRAYTP
+1440 TATADVITIRAYTP
-1455 TNWQGVAPDGT
+1455 INWAGVAPDGT

-1474 TYIVVRFGSNL
+1474 TYVAVRFGSNL

-1493 KTYDIKSTIAAMN
+1493 KTYDVKSTIAAMN

-1536 GVKLTDLTIGSGV
+1536 GIKLTDLTVGSGV

-1554 TNLND
+1554 TNLSD
-1559 FGIGNNVLLQHL
+1559 FSIGNNVLLQHL

-1600 ITGVVLPTGGKIT
+1600 ITGVVLPTGGKLT

-1619 VASLTGRN
+1619 ITSLTGRN
-1627 IYFLTDLQ
+1627 VYFLTDLQ
-1635 LANFDNLVTLSL
+1635 IAGFDNLVTLSL
-1647 DTCPTIDILDY
+1647 DNCPTIDILDF
-1658 VTKAKNL
+1658 VNKAKNL
-1665 SRARLIGIDWTLS
+1665 SRARLIGIDWTLE
-1678 DTAVLDR
+1678 DTTILDK

-1690 GIDENGYNTA
+1690 GIDENGYNTEKA
-1700 RSVLAGKVHIPVM
+1700 VLSGSVHVPVM
-1713 RERKLADYRAAWPD
+1713 KERKLADYRAAWPD
-1727 LEITYDTLINQFTVT
+1727 LDITYDTLINQFTVT

-1755 VDKGEKPVDPI
+1755 VDKGDKPVDPI
-1766 TRKENPIS
+1766 KRKENPIEA
-1774 TPTKASTVENDFTF
+1774 PTKASTVEDDFTF
-1788 DKWDTELVPIF
+1788 DKWDTTFAAVFSNII
-1799 GNVTI
+1799 I
-1804 TATYKSTRRNYTIR
+1804 TATYKSSRRNYTIK
-1818 YMGKGTVKQETKAPY
+1818 YVAKGTVKQETKAPY

-1842 TPSYTSEETA
+1842 IPTYTAEETA

-1862 QSGYVTGDKTINAVY
+1862 QSGYVNGDKTINAVY

-1887 DGKKLADLRPVEI
+1887 DDKDLDKMKPVEI

-1907 LESTVLNDKDSLSI
+1907 LETTVLHDKDHLSI

-1937 IDKKTVFNGTNH
+1937 IDKKTVFNGSNY
-1949 VDTELSLFEEDRDF
+1949 VDTELKLFEKDRDF
-1963 VMAID
+1963 VLAID
-1968 FMFDQNN
+1968 FSFDTTN

-1993 RLWYQDN
+1993 KLWYQDS
-2000 PKLTW
+2000 PKVTW
-2005 GTASTAAAAL
+2005 GTASTSAATL

-2025 VKGENG
+2025 IKGENG
-2031 LHVYNSNLAGSE
+2031 IHVYNSNLSGSD
-2043 VAYVNLNR
+2043 VAYVNLNK
-2051 ARATATNAP
+2051 ARATSADAP

-2068 DDGGYENYAV
+2068 DDGNYENYAV
-2078 GTIYWSKV
+2078 GAVYWSKV
-2086 WFADLGETACK
+2086 WFADLGEAACK
-2097 QLAAWTH
+2097 KLAAWTH
-2104 ENIPFEMMGFKRFYL
+2104 EQIPFDVMGFKRYYL
-2119 SDNSSKRCSLT
+2119 SDNTSRRCSLS
-2130 FLAST
+2130 FLAAN

-2145 LSTNEGGWAECTLN
+2145 MSTNEGGWADCNLN
-2159 KVLNTRMFAA
+2159 NTLNTRVIEA

-2178 KKVKVAS
+2178 KKVKVS
-2185 SIGNMLTEISSSDC
+2185 SSVGNMSSEITSSDC
-2199 YLTIPSAY
+2199 YLTIPSVY

-2220 EGTPI
+2220 EGSPI
-2225 SWMTTNKSRA
+2225 SWMTTNSSRA
-2235 CAYDGGNNA
+2235 CSSAGGDNA
-2244 TYWTRSPN
+2244 SYWTRSPN
-2252 VSYSSYGFMVDENG
+2252 VSYSSYSFMVDENG

-2272 YPYNEGGIRLM
+2272 YPYNEGGVRLI